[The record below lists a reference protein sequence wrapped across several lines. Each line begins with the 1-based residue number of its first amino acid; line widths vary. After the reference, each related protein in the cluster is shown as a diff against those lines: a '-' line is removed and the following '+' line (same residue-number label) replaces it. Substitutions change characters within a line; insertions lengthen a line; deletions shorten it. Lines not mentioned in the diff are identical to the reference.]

1 MTGCSTI
8 ETNYSGNYKNMDMKK
23 TKVALVTASLLA
35 LLSGCNDN
43 SSDASGVNPVPPTP
57 PTPEVTDGPVA
68 RLPKMD
74 PPKELLV
81 AGENQVVIALVDT
94 QSAAKGA
101 KAPFDSHSLHLWNN
115 DACQATADS
124 GLNTGWDDKSKTPA
138 TADSFGPAWVV
149 PLKNVEGC
157 INFIARNGDLANL
170 TGSDMKVSFSEHPD
184 RTVAIVAGKKDLFG
198 SRAEAFTAAF
208 GVAGASA
215 HLIDGNT
222 LIWQGGKDKPHVRL
236 YYTDSGTI
244 KANADGVFDFPYIS
258 LTATTLTAEQ
268 QAKYPHLKD
277 AAAFALPAGKDLK
290 PLLKGELVAIG
301 TDADGILQGATLVQ
315 SAGALD
321 ALYAAE
327 ATKLSYG
334 AVVEGNRVTFRLWA
348 PTAKSVKLALY
359 NASHQKSG
367 EVAMTFDNASG
378 SWSYEGG
385 SELIGQFYRYD
396 MEVYHPLSR
405 KVERY
410 EVTDPYSL
418 SLAMNSEFSQVV
430 DLDDPALKPEGWDSL
445 KAPHSQQNPAD
456 ITIYEAHVRD
466 LTGND
471 ASTDEEKRGK
481 FVGLTQP
488 DSVPVN
494 HLKALAKSG
503 VSHLHLLPVFDIAT
517 VNEDPAKV
525 ANLGDDFSK
534 LCQVN
539 PDVKTSKFGGY
550 CGGGQTVGD
559 VLADLQVGDSKDNP
573 QVQELSGYL
582 RGVDSFNWGYDPYHY
597 TTPEGSY
604 ATNAEGT
611 KRILEFREMVKAIKQ
626 NIGMNVVMDV
636 VYNHTNES
644 GLGPKSVLDKI
655 VPWYYQRLNP
665 ETGSVENSTC
675 CSNTAPEHAM
685 FAKLMDDSLVTWARD
700 YKIDAFRFDLMG
712 HHPKDQMVQAL
723 AAVKKVN
730 PEMYFYGEG
739 WNFGEVQDDKRFVQA
754 TQKHLGGT
762 GIGSFSDRLRD
773 AVRGGSP
780 FDGGDSI
787 RKTQGFGNGA
797 FVDPNEMS
805 KVDLATA
812 LHQSDLVRL
821 GMAGNLKEFVLTD
834 KDGMPKKGAEIDY
847 NGQSAGYAQDPV
859 EVQNYVDKHDNQTL
873 FDNLIYKAPASA
885 DLVRMQGVSLATAML
900 GQGIPFT
907 HAGVELL
914 RSKSMERDSY
924 DSGDWYNKVDYTLG
938 DNNFDKG
945 LPRKDKDGD
954 NYPLIEQVLGKH
966 AKPGSAEMAQMVSFY
981 QELAE
986 LRNSSRLLRLGSGAE
1001 VIKRVDFRNTG
1012 PDQVP
1017 GLIVMTVDDGVSA
1030 GADLDP
1036 AIDGLVVMINASN
1049 QSQSI
1054 SDFRDGNDQ
1063 PIDLS
1068 GLQLSSAHHAN
1079 NSIAR
1084 DAAVSGGTL
1093 TLGAWSAAVFVKPQ
1107 SGAQGAGLPVS
1118 KKTDL
1123 STLPPFGNTDVYLK
1137 GFLNEWGNTNQM
1149 TFSGNFM
1156 YEFTTEVST
1165 DKLGTTNVKIAD
1177 ASWGPVNYGSCNAG
1191 DKLVVGTPL
1200 TLCKGGETG
1209 NIGVDLAKAGSYKFV
1224 FTAMN
1229 KDKPTL
1235 SVSFTEPVQSC
1246 KMLETVAGNPLGY
1259 NLFVKG
1265 ELSGWGAQPQYQLS
1279 YKGMDGDLA
1288 IYQAAFNYTGSTEFK
1303 VANED
1308 WSKEYLLNGGGA
1320 VNAETGY
1327 SFAFSKGG
1335 SANNSITLP
1344 QGLWSV
1350 LVKVDPAGVKAGTA
1364 VIQECSVK

>member
-1 MTGCSTI
+1 MTGYSDI
-8 ETNYSGNYKNMDMKK
+8 ETNYSGNYKKMDMKK

-43 SSDASGVNPVPPTP
+43 SSSPSTP
-57 PTPEVTDGPVA
+57 DPTDGPVA
-68 RLPKMD
+68 RLPNVQ
-74 PPKELLV
+74 PPAEQLV
-81 AGENQVVIALVDT
+81 AGPDQAVIALVDT
-94 QSAAKGA
+94 QTSAARGVSG
-101 KAPFDSHSLHLWNN
+101 PFANYSLHLWNN
-115 DACQATADS
+115 DACSATAES
-124 GLNTGWDDKSKTPA
+124 GLNAGWDDKVNTPA
-138 TADSFGPAWVV
+138 AADGFGPSWVV
-149 PLKNVEGC
+149 PLSKLEGC

-170 TGSDMKVSFSEHPD
+170 TGSDMKVVFSDHPD
-184 RTVAIVAGKKDLFG
+184 RTVAIVAGKNEIFG

-236 YYTDSGTI
+236 YYTESGTI
-244 KANADGVFDFPYIS
+244 KANAEGVFDFPYIT
-258 LTATTLTAEQ
+258 LTPTSLTAEQ

-277 AAAFALPAGKDLK
+277 AAAFSLPAGKDLK

-321 ALYAAE
+321 ALYSEA
-327 ATKLSYG
+327 ATKLTYG
-334 AVVEGNRVTFRLWA
+334 AVVEGGNVTFRLWA
-348 PTAKSVKLALY
+348 PTARSVKLALFDGQ
-359 NASHQKSG
+359 HKPLG
-367 EVAMTFDNASG
+367 ERTMTLDEASG
-378 SWSYEGG
+378 SWSVQGG
-385 SELIGQFYRYD
+385 SELVGKFYRYD
-396 MEVYHPLSR
+396 IQVYHPVSR
-405 KVERY
+405 KLESY
-410 EVTDPYSL
+410 QVTDPYSL

-430 DLDDPALKPEGWDSL
+430 DLNDPALKPEGWDSL

-471 ASTDEEKRGK
+471 DSTPAEHRGK
-481 FVGLTQP
+481 FLGLT
-488 DSVPVN
+488 DTDTAPVK
-494 HLKALAKSG
+494 HLQALAKSG

-525 ANLGDDFSK
+525 ANISDDFGK

-539 PDVKTSKFGGY
+539 PEVQNSKFAGY
-550 CGGGQTVGD
+550 CSSGQTIEA
-559 VLADLQVGDSKDNP
+559 VLGDLQGSDSKENP
-573 QVQELSGYL
+573 QVQELYGYL

-604 ATNAEGT
+604 ATNAEGSQ
-611 KRILEFREMVKAIKQ
+611 RILEFREMVKAIKQ

-636 VYNHTNES
+636 VYNHTNEA

-723 AAVKKVN
+723 AAVKQVN

-754 TQKHLGGT
+754 TQKHLAGT

-780 FDGGDSI
+780 FDGGDTI

-797 FVDPNEMS
+797 LVDANEMDG
-805 KVDLATA
+805 VDRATA
-812 LHQSDLVRL
+812 LHQADLVRL
-821 GMAGNLKEFVLTD
+821 GMAGNLKDFILTD
-834 KDGMPKKGAEIDY
+834 KDGMPKKGSDIDY
-847 NGQSAGYAQDPV
+847 NGQPAGYAQDPT
-859 EVQNYVDKHDNQTL
+859 ETQNYVDKHDNQTL
-873 FDNLIYKAPASA
+873 FDNLIYKAPQGA

-924 DSGDWYNKVDYTLG
+924 DSGDWYNRVDYTLA

-954 NYPLIEQVLGKH
+954 NYPLIEKVLGKH
-966 AKPGSAEMAQMVSFY
+966 VKPSGADMATMVGFY

-986 LRNSSRLLRLGSGAE
+986 LRQSSRLLRLGSGAE

-1012 PDQVP
+1012 PDQEP
-1017 GLIVMTVDDGVSA
+1017 GLIVMTVDDGINA

-1036 AIDGLVVMINASN
+1036 AIDGLVVMINATN
-1049 QSQSI
+1049 APQSI

-1068 GLQLSSAHHAN
+1068 GLQLSPAHHGGE
-1079 NSIAR
+1079 SIAR
-1084 DAAVSGGTL
+1084 DAVVNGGTL

-1107 SGAQGAGLPVS
+1107 SGAQGSGLPVG

-1123 STLPPFGNTDVYLK
+1123 STVPPFGDTAVYLK

-1149 TFSGNFM
+1149 TFSSNFM
-1156 YEFTTEVST
+1156 YEFTTEVSS

-1177 ASWGPVNYGSCNAG
+1177 ASWGPLNYGSCNAG
-1191 DKLVVGTPL
+1191 DKLVVSTPL
-1200 TLCKGGETG
+1200 TLCKGGDTG
-1209 NIGVDLAKAGSYKFV
+1209 NIGLDLAKAGSYKFV

-1246 KMLETVAGNPLGY
+1246 KVLDTVAGNPLGY

-1265 ELSGWGAQPQYQLS
+1265 ELSGWAAQPQYQLS

-1320 VNAETGY
+1320 VTAETGY
-1327 SFAFSKGG
+1327 AIGFSQPG

-1350 LVKVDPAGVKAGTA
+1350 LVKVDPAGTKAGTA
-1364 VIQECSVK
+1364 VIQECSAK

>member
-1 MTGCSTI
+1 
-8 ETNYSGNYKNMDMKK
+8 MDMKK

-43 SSDASGVNPVPPTP
+43 STS
-57 PTPEVTDGPVA
+57 PTPEPSDGPVA
-68 RLPKMD
+68 RLPNVQ
-74 PPKELLV
+74 PPAEQLV
-81 AGENQVVIALVDT
+81 AGPDQAVIALVDT
-94 QSAAKGA
+94 QTSAARGVTG
-101 KAPFDSHSLHLWNN
+101 PFANYSLHLWNN
-115 DACQATADS
+115 DACNATAES
-124 GLNTGWDDKSKTPA
+124 GLNAGWDDRANTPA
-138 TADSFGPAWVV
+138 AVDGFGPSWVV
-149 PLKNVEGC
+149 PLSKVEGC

-170 TGSDMKVSFSEHPD
+170 TGSDMKVVFSDHPD
-184 RTVAIVAGKKDLFG
+184 RTVAIVAGKNEIFG

-244 KANADGVFDFPYIS
+244 KANAEGVFDFPYIT
-258 LTATTLTAEQ
+258 LTPTSLTAEQ

-321 ALYAAE
+321 ALYSEA
-327 ATKLSYG
+327 ATKLTYG
-334 AVVEGNRVTFRLWA
+334 AVVEGGNVTFRLWA
-348 PTAKSVKLALY
+348 PTARSVKLALFDEQ
-359 NASHQKSG
+359 HKSIG
-367 EVAMTFDNASG
+367 ERTMTLDEASG
-378 SWSYEGG
+378 SWSVQGG
-385 SELIGQFYRYD
+385 SELVGKFYRYD
-396 MEVYHPLSR
+396 IQVYHPVSR
-405 KVERY
+405 KLESY
-410 EVTDPYSL
+410 QVTDPYSL

-471 ASTDEEKRGK
+471 DSTPAEHRGK
-481 FVGLTQP
+481 FLGLT
-488 DSVPVN
+488 DTDTAPVK
-494 HLKALAKSG
+494 HLQALAKSG

-525 ANLGDDFSK
+525 ANIGDDFSK

-539 PDVKTSKFGGY
+539 PEVQNSKFAGY
-550 CGGGQTVGD
+550 CSSGQTIEAVFG
-559 VLADLQVGDSKDNP
+559 DLQGGDSKENP
-573 QVQELSGYL
+573 QVQELYGYL

-604 ATNAEGT
+604 ATNAEGSQ
-611 KRILEFREMVKAIKQ
+611 RILEFREMVKAIKQ

-636 VYNHTNES
+636 VYNHTNEA

-754 TQKHLGGT
+754 TQKHLAGT

-780 FDGGDSI
+780 FDGGDTI

-797 FVDPNEMS
+797 LVDANEMDG
-805 KVDLATA
+805 VDRATA

-821 GMAGNLKEFVLTD
+821 GMAGNLKDFILTD
-834 KDGMPKKGAEIDY
+834 KDGMPKKGADIDY
-847 NGQSAGYAQDPV
+847 NGQPAGYAQDPT
-859 EVQNYVDKHDNQTL
+859 EIQNYVDKHDNQTL
-873 FDNLIYKAPASA
+873 FDNLIYKAPQGA

-924 DSGDWYNKVDYTLG
+924 DSGDWYNRVDYTLA

-954 NYPLIEQVLGKH
+954 NYPLIEKVLGKH
-966 AKPGSAEMAQMVSFY
+966 VKPSGADMATMVGFY

-986 LRNSSRLLRLGSGAE
+986 LRQSSRLLRLGSGAE

-1012 PDQVP
+1012 PDQEP
-1017 GLIVMTVDDGVSA
+1017 GLIVMTVDDGINA

-1036 AIDGLVVMINASN
+1036 AIDGLVVMINATN
-1049 QSQSI
+1049 APQSV

-1063 PIDLS
+1063 PIDLTS
-1068 GLQLSSAHHAN
+1068 LQLSPAHHGGE
-1079 NSIAR
+1079 SIAR
-1084 DAAVSGGTL
+1084 DAAVNGGTL

-1107 SGAQGAGLPVS
+1107 SGAQGSGLPVG

-1123 STLPPFGNTDVYLK
+1123 STVPPFGDTAVYLK

-1149 TFSGNFM
+1149 TFSSNFM
-1156 YEFTTEVST
+1156 YEFTTEVSS

-1177 ASWGPVNYGSCNAG
+1177 ASWGPLNYGSCNAG

-1200 TLCKGGETG
+1200 TLCKGGDTG
-1209 NIGVDLAKAGSYKFV
+1209 NIGLDLAKAGSYKFV

-1246 KMLETVAGNPLGY
+1246 KVLDTVAGNPLGY

-1265 ELSGWGAQPQYQLS
+1265 ELSGWAAQPQYQLS

-1320 VNAETGY
+1320 VTAETGY
-1327 SFAFSKGG
+1327 AIGFSQPG

-1350 LVKVDPAGVKAGTA
+1350 LVKVDPAGTKAGTA
-1364 VIQECSVK
+1364 VIQECSAK

>member
-1 MTGCSTI
+1 MTGYSNI
-8 ETNYSGNYKNMDMKK
+8 ETNYSGNYKKMDMKK

-43 SSDASGVNPVPPTP
+43 STS
-57 PTPEVTDGPVA
+57 PTPEPSDGPVA
-68 RLPKMD
+68 RLPNVQ
-74 PPKELLV
+74 PPAEQLV
-81 AGENQVVIALVDT
+81 AGPDQAVIALVDT
-94 QSAAKGA
+94 QTSAARGVTGTFA
-101 KAPFDSHSLHLWNN
+101 NYSLHLWNN
-115 DACQATADS
+115 DACNATAES
-124 GLNTGWDDKSKTPA
+124 GLNAGWDDKANTPA
-138 TADSFGPAWVV
+138 AVDGFGPSWVV
-149 PLKNVEGC
+149 PLSKVEGC

-170 TGSDMKVSFSEHPD
+170 TGSDMKVVFSDHPD
-184 RTVAIVAGKKDLFG
+184 RTVAIVAGKNEIFG

-244 KANADGVFDFPYIS
+244 KANAEGVFDFPYIT
-258 LTATTLTAEQ
+258 LTPTSLTAEQ

-321 ALYAAE
+321 ALYSEA
-327 ATKLSYG
+327 ATKLTYG
-334 AVVEGNRVTFRLWA
+334 AVVEGGNVTFRLWA
-348 PTAKSVKLALY
+348 PTARSVKLALFDGQ
-359 NASHQKSG
+359 HKPLG
-367 EVAMTFDNASG
+367 ERTMTLDEASG
-378 SWSYEGG
+378 SWSVQGG
-385 SELIGQFYRYD
+385 SELVGKFYRYD
-396 MEVYHPLSR
+396 IQVYHPVSR
-405 KVERY
+405 KLESY
-410 EVTDPYSL
+410 QVTDPYSL

-430 DLDDPALKPEGWDSL
+430 DLNDPALKPEGWDSL

-471 ASTDEEKRGK
+471 DSTPAEHRGK
-481 FVGLTQP
+481 FLGLT
-488 DSVPVN
+488 DTDTAPVK
-494 HLKALAKSG
+494 HLQALAKSG

-525 ANLGDDFSK
+525 ANIGDDFGK

-539 PDVKTSKFGGY
+539 PEVQNSKFAGY
-550 CGGGQTVGD
+550 CSSGQTIAA
-559 VLADLQVGDSKDNP
+559 VLGDLQGSDSKENP
-573 QVQELSGYL
+573 QVQELYGYL

-604 ATNAEGT
+604 ATNAEGSQ
-611 KRILEFREMVKAIKQ
+611 RILEFREMVKAIKQ

-636 VYNHTNES
+636 VYNHTNEA

-754 TQKHLGGT
+754 TQKHLAGT

-780 FDGGDSI
+780 FDGGDTI

-797 FVDPNEMS
+797 LVDANEMDG
-805 KVDLATA
+805 VDRATA
-812 LHQSDLVRL
+812 LHQADLVRL
-821 GMAGNLKEFVLTD
+821 GMAGNLKDFILTD
-834 KDGMPKKGAEIDY
+834 KDGMPKKGADIDY
-847 NGQSAGYAQDPV
+847 NGQPAGYAQDPT
-859 EVQNYVDKHDNQTL
+859 EIQNYVDKHDNQTL
-873 FDNLIYKAPASA
+873 FDNLIYKAPQGA

-924 DSGDWYNKVDYTLG
+924 DSGDWYNRVDYTLA

-966 AKPGSAEMAQMVSFY
+966 VKPSGADMATMVGFY

-986 LRNSSRLLRLGSGAE
+986 LRQSSRLLRLGSGAE

-1017 GLIVMTVDDGVSA
+1017 GLIVMTVDDGVNA

-1036 AIDGLVVMINASN
+1036 AIDGLVVMINATN
-1049 QSQSI
+1049 APQSI

-1063 PIDLS
+1063 PIDLTS
-1068 GLQLSSAHHAN
+1068 LQLSPAHHGGE
-1079 NSIAR
+1079 SIAR
-1084 DAAVSGGTL
+1084 DAAVNGGTL

-1107 SGAQGAGLPVS
+1107 SGAQGSGLPVG

-1123 STLPPFGNTDVYLK
+1123 STVPPFGDTAVYLK
-1137 GFLNEWGNTNQM
+1137 GFLDEWGNTNQM
-1149 TFSGNFM
+1149 TFTSNFM
-1156 YEFTTEVST
+1156 YEFTTEVSS

-1177 ASWGPVNYGSCNAG
+1177 ASWGPLNYGSCNAG

-1200 TLCKGGETG
+1200 TLCKGGDTG
-1209 NIGVDLAKAGSYKFV
+1209 NIGLDLAKAGSYKFV

-1246 KMLETVAGNPLGY
+1246 KVLDTVAGNPLGY

-1265 ELSGWGAQPQYQLS
+1265 ELSGWAAQPQYQLS

-1320 VNAETGY
+1320 LKAETGY
-1327 SFAFSKGG
+1327 PFAFSQAG

-1350 LVKVDPAGVKAGTA
+1350 LVKVDPAGAKAGTA
-1364 VIQECSVK
+1364 VIQECSAK

>member
-1 MTGCSTI
+1 M
-8 ETNYSGNYKNMDMKK
+8 
-23 TKVALVTASLLA
+23 
-35 LLSGCNDN
+35 
-43 SSDASGVNPVPPTP
+43 
-57 PTPEVTDGPVA
+57 
-68 RLPKMD
+68 
-74 PPKELLV
+74 
-81 AGENQVVIALVDT
+81 
-94 QSAAKGA
+94 
-101 KAPFDSHSLHLWNN
+101 
-115 DACQATADS
+115 
-124 GLNTGWDDKSKTPA
+124 
-138 TADSFGPAWVV
+138 
-149 PLKNVEGC
+149 
-157 INFIARNGDLANL
+157 
-170 TGSDMKVSFSEHPD
+170 
-184 RTVAIVAGKKDLFG
+184 
-198 SRAEAFTAAF
+198 
-208 GVAGASA
+208 
-215 HLIDGNT
+215 
-222 LIWQGGKDKPHVRL
+222 RL
-236 YYTDSGTI
+236 YYTESGTI
-244 KANADGVFDFPYIS
+244 KVNAEGVFDFPYIT
-258 LTATTLTAEQ
+258 LTATSLTAEQ

-321 ALYAAE
+321 ALYAE
-327 ATKLSYG
+327 AASKLAYG
-334 AVVEGNRVTFRLWA
+334 AIVEGGNVTFRLWA
-348 PTAKSVKLALY
+348 PTAKSVKLALFDDKHR
-359 NASHQKSG
+359 ALG
-367 EVAMTFDNASG
+367 ERTMTRDEASG
-378 SWSYEGG
+378 SWSVQGG
-385 SELIGQFYRYD
+385 SELVGKFYRYD
-396 MEVYHPLSR
+396 IQVYHPVSR
-405 KVERY
+405 KLESY
-410 EVTDPYSL
+410 QVTDPYSL

-430 DLDDPALKPEGWDSL
+430 DLNDPALKPEGWDSL

-471 ASTDEEKRGK
+471 ESTKPEHRGK
-481 FVGLTQP
+481 FLGLTDS
-488 DSVPVN
+488 DSVPVK
-494 HLKALAKSG
+494 HLQSLAQSG

-517 VNEDPAKV
+517 VNEDPTKV
-525 ANLGDDFSK
+525 ANLQDDFSK

-539 PDVKTSKFGGY
+539 AEVKDSKFGGY
-550 CGGGQTVGD
+550 CGGGQTIEA
-559 VLADLQVGDSKDNP
+559 VLTDLQGADSKENP
-573 QVQELSGYL
+573 QVQELYGYL

-597 TTPEGSY
+597 TAPEGSY
-604 ATNAEGT
+604 ATDAEGSQ
-611 KRILEFREMVKAIKQ
+611 RILEFREMVKAIKQ

-636 VYNHTNES
+636 VYNHTNEA

-723 AAVKKVN
+723 AAVKQVN

-780 FDGGDSI
+780 FDGGDTI

-797 FVDPNEMS
+797 LVDANEMDG
-805 KVDLATA
+805 VELATA

-821 GMAGNLKEFVLTD
+821 GMAGNLKDFVLTD
-834 KDGMPKKGAEIDY
+834 KDGMPKKGSDIDY
-847 NGQSAGYAQDPV
+847 NGQAAGYAQDPT
-859 EVQNYVDKHDNQTL
+859 EIQNYVDKHDNQTL
-873 FDNLIYKAPASA
+873 FDNLIYKAPEGA

-924 DSGDWYNKVDYTLG
+924 DSGDWYNRIDYTLA

-954 NYPLIEQVLGKH
+954 NYPLIEQVLGQH
-966 AKPGSAEMAQMVSFY
+966 VKPSGADMATMVGFY

-986 LRNSSRLLRLGSGAE
+986 LRQSSRLLRLGSGAE

-1017 GLIVMTVDDGVSA
+1017 GLIVMTVDDGVNA

-1036 AIDGLVVMINASN
+1036 AIEGLVVMINATN
-1049 QSQSI
+1049 QPQSI
-1054 SDFRDGNDQ
+1054 GDFRDGKDQ

-1068 GLQLSSAHHAN
+1068 TLQLSPAHHAGS
-1079 NSIAR
+1079 SIA
-1084 DAAVSGGTL
+1084 DGALASGGQL

-1107 SGAQGAGLPVS
+1107 AGAQGAGLPVS
-1118 KKTDL
+1118 KKIDL
-1123 STLPPFGNTDVYLK
+1123 STVPPFGDTAVYLK
-1137 GFLNEWGNTNQM
+1137 GFLDEWGNTNQM
-1149 TFSGNFM
+1149 SFSSNFM
-1156 YEFTTEVST
+1156 YEFTTEVTT
-1165 DKLGTTNVKIAD
+1165 DELGTTNVKIAD
-1177 ASWGPVNYGSCNAG
+1177 ASWGQVNYGSCNAA

-1200 TLCKGGETG
+1200 TLCAGGSTG
-1209 NIGVDLAKAGSYKFV
+1209 NVGLELAKAGSYKFV

-1246 KMLETVAGNPLGY
+1246 KVLDTVAGNPLGY

-1265 ELSGWGAQPQYQLS
+1265 ELSGWAAQPQYQLS

-1288 IYQAAFNYTGSTEFK
+1288 IYQAAFNYMGTSEFK

-1320 VNAETGY
+1320 VTAETGY
-1327 SFAFSKGG
+1327 SLGFSQAG

-1350 LVKVDPAGVKAGTA
+1350 LVKVDPAGTKAGTA
-1364 VIQECSVK
+1364 VIQECSAK

>member
-1 MTGCSTI
+1 
-8 ETNYSGNYKNMDMKK
+8 MDMKK

-43 SSDASGVNPVPPTP
+43 SSSPS
-57 PTPEVTDGPVA
+57 TPEPTDGPVA
-68 RLPKMD
+68 RLPD
-74 PPKELLV
+74 VQPPAEQLV
-81 AGENQVVIALVDT
+81 AGPDQAVIALVDT
-94 QSAAKGA
+94 QTSAARGIEG
-101 KAPFDSHSLHLWNN
+101 PFANHSLHLWNN
-115 DACQATADS
+115 DACNATAES
-124 GLNTGWDDKSKTPA
+124 GLNAGWDDKANTP
-138 TADSFGPAWVV
+138 TAVDSFGPSWVV
-149 PLKNVEGC
+149 PLAKLEGC

-170 TGSDMKVSFSEHPD
+170 TGADMKVVFSDHPD
-184 RTVAIVAGKKDLFG
+184 RTVAIVAGKSEVFD
-198 SRAEAFTAAF
+198 SRADAFTAAF

-236 YYTDSGTI
+236 YYTESGTI
-244 KANADGVFDFPYIS
+244 KANAEGVFDFPYLS
-258 LTATTLTAEQ
+258 LTTTSLTAEQ

-277 AAAFALPAGKDLK
+277 AAAFALPSGKDLK
-290 PLLKGELVAIG
+290 PLLKGEMVAIG

-321 ALYAAE
+321 ALYAEE
-327 ATKLSYG
+327 ATKLAYG
-334 AVVEGNRVTFRLWA
+334 AIVEGGNVTFRLWA
-348 PTAKSVKLALY
+348 PTAKSVKLALFDEQHK
-359 NASHQKSG
+359 ALG
-367 EVAMTFDNASG
+367 ERTMTQDDASG
-378 SWSYEGG
+378 SWSVQGG
-385 SELIGQFYRYD
+385 QELVGKFYRYD
-396 MEVYHPLSR
+396 IEVYHPLSR
-405 KVERY
+405 KLESY
-410 EVTDPYSL
+410 QVTDPYSL

-471 ASTDEEKRGK
+471 ESTKPEHRGK
-481 FVGLTQP
+481 FLGLTDS
-488 DSVPVN
+488 DSVPVK
-494 HLKALAKSG
+494 HLQSLAQSG

-525 ANLGDDFSK
+525 ANLQDDFSK

-539 PDVKTSKFGGY
+539 AEVKDSKFGGY
-550 CGGGQTVGD
+550 CGGGQTIEA
-559 VLADLQVGDSKDNP
+559 VLADLQGADSKENP

-597 TTPEGSY
+597 TAPEGSY
-604 ATNAEGT
+604 ATDAEGSQ
-611 KRILEFREMVKAIKQ
+611 RILEFREMVKAIKQ

-636 VYNHTNES
+636 VYNHTNEA

-723 AAVKKVN
+723 AAVKQVN

-754 TQKHLGGT
+754 TQKHLAGT

-780 FDGGDSI
+780 FDGGDTI

-797 FVDPNEMS
+797 LVDANEMDG
-805 KVDLATA
+805 VELATA

-834 KDGMPKKGAEIDY
+834 KDGMPKKGSDIDY
-847 NGQSAGYAQDPV
+847 NGQPAGYAQDPT
-859 EVQNYVDKHDNQTL
+859 EIQNYVDKHDNQTL
-873 FDNLIYKAPASA
+873 FDNLIYKAPEGA

-924 DSGDWYNKVDYTLG
+924 DSGDWYNRVDYTLA

-966 AKPGSAEMAQMVSFY
+966 VKPSGADMATMVGFY

-986 LRNSSRLLRLGSGAE
+986 LRQSSRLLRLGSGAE

-1017 GLIVMTVDDGVSA
+1017 GLIVMTVDDGVNA

-1036 AIDGLVVMINASN
+1036 AIEGLVVMINATN

-1054 SDFRDGNDQ
+1054 SDFRDDKDQ

-1068 GLQLSSAHHAN
+1068 TLQLSPAHHAGS
-1079 NSIAR
+1079 SIA
-1084 DAAVSGGTL
+1084 DGALASGDQL

-1107 SGAQGAGLPVS
+1107 AGAQGVGLPVS
-1118 KKTDL
+1118 KKIDL
-1123 STLPPFGNTDVYLK
+1123 STVPPFGDTDVFVR
-1137 GFLNEWGNTNQM
+1137 GFLNEWDPVNKMIFG
-1149 TFSGNFM
+1149 GNFT
-1156 YEFTTEVST
+1156 YEFTTEVTT
-1165 DKLGTTNVKIAD
+1165 DQLGTTQVKIAGSD
-1177 ASWGPVNYGSCNAG
+1177 WDGPINYGKCSDTDQLATGQVSVLCANGGDLPFNA
-1191 DKLVVGTPL
+1191 DKV
-1200 TLCKGGETG
+1200 
-1209 NIGVDLAKAGSYKFV
+1209 GSYKFV

-1246 KMLETVAGNPLGY
+1246 KVLDTVAGNPLGY

-1265 ELSGWGAQPQYQLS
+1265 ELSGWAAQPQYQLS

-1288 IYQAAFNYTGSTEFK
+1288 IYQAAFNYMGTSEFK

-1320 VNAETGY
+1320 VTAETGY
-1327 SFAFSKGG
+1327 SLGFSQAG

-1350 LVKVDPAGVKAGTA
+1350 LVKVDPAGTKAGTA
-1364 VIQECSVK
+1364 VIQECSAK

>member
-1 MTGCSTI
+1 
-8 ETNYSGNYKNMDMKK
+8 MDMKK

-43 SSDASGVNPVPPTP
+43 SSSPSTP
-57 PTPEVTDGPVA
+57 DPTDGPVA
-68 RLPKMD
+68 RLPNVQ
-74 PPKELLV
+74 PPAEQLV
-81 AGENQVVIALVDT
+81 AGPDQAVIALVDT
-94 QSAAKGA
+94 QTSAARGVTG
-101 KAPFDSHSLHLWNN
+101 PFANYSLHLWNN
-115 DACQATADS
+115 DACSATAES
-124 GLNTGWDDKSKTPA
+124 GLNAGWDDKVNTPA
-138 TADSFGPAWVV
+138 AADGFGPSWVV
-149 PLKNVEGC
+149 PLSKLEGC

-170 TGSDMKVSFSEHPD
+170 TGSDMKVVFSDHPD
-184 RTVAIVAGKKDLFG
+184 RTVAIVAGKNEIFG

-236 YYTDSGTI
+236 YYTESGTI
-244 KANADGVFDFPYIS
+244 KANAEGVFDFPYIT
-258 LTATTLTAEQ
+258 LTPTSLTAEQ

-321 ALYAAE
+321 ALYSEA
-327 ATKLSYG
+327 ATKLTYG
-334 AVVEGNRVTFRLWA
+334 AVVEGGNVTFRLWA
-348 PTAKSVKLALY
+348 PTARSVKLALFDGQ
-359 NASHQKSG
+359 HKPLG
-367 EVAMTFDNASG
+367 ERTMTLDEASG
-378 SWSYEGG
+378 SWSVQGG
-385 SELIGQFYRYD
+385 SELVGKFYRYD
-396 MEVYHPLSR
+396 IQVYHPVSR
-405 KVERY
+405 KLESY
-410 EVTDPYSL
+410 QVTDPYSL

-430 DLDDPALKPEGWDSL
+430 DLNDPALKPEGWDSL

-471 ASTDEEKRGK
+471 DSTPAEHRGK
-481 FVGLTQP
+481 FLGLT
-488 DSVPVN
+488 DTDTAPVK
-494 HLKALAKSG
+494 HLQALAKSG

-525 ANLGDDFSK
+525 ANISDDFGK

-539 PDVKTSKFGGY
+539 PEVQNSKFGGY
-550 CGGGQTVGD
+550 CSSGQTIEA
-559 VLADLQVGDSKDNP
+559 VLGDLQGGDSKENP
-573 QVQELSGYL
+573 QVQELYGYL

-604 ATNAEGT
+604 ATNAEGSQ
-611 KRILEFREMVKAIKQ
+611 RILEFREMVKAIKQ

-636 VYNHTNES
+636 VYNHTNEA

-723 AAVKKVN
+723 AAVKQVN

-754 TQKHLGGT
+754 TQKHLAGT

-780 FDGGDSI
+780 FDGGDTI

-797 FVDPNEMS
+797 LVDANEMDG
-805 KVDLATA
+805 VDRATA
-812 LHQSDLVRL
+812 LHQADLVRL
-821 GMAGNLKEFVLTD
+821 GMAGNLKDFILTD
-834 KDGMPKKGAEIDY
+834 KDGMPKKGSDIDY
-847 NGQSAGYAQDPV
+847 NGQPAGYAQDPT
-859 EVQNYVDKHDNQTL
+859 EIQNYVDKHDNQTL
-873 FDNLIYKAPASA
+873 FDNLIYKAPQGA

-924 DSGDWYNKVDYTLG
+924 DSGDWYNRVDYTLA

-954 NYPLIEQVLGKH
+954 NYPLIEKVLGKH
-966 AKPGSAEMAQMVSFY
+966 VKPSGADMATMVGFY

-986 LRNSSRLLRLGSGAE
+986 LRQSSRLLRLGSGAE

-1012 PDQVP
+1012 PDQEP
-1017 GLIVMTVDDGVSA
+1017 GLIVMTVDDGINA

-1036 AIDGLVVMINASN
+1036 AIDGLVVMINATN
-1049 QSQSI
+1049 APQSV

-1068 GLQLSSAHHAN
+1068 GMVLSDKHRAVD
-1079 NSIAR
+1079 SIATG
-1084 DAAVSGGTL
+1084 AAYNNGQL

-1107 SGAQGAGLPVS
+1107 SGAQGAGLPIS

-1123 STLPPFGNTDVYLK
+1123 STLPPFGTTGIFIR
-1137 GFLNEWGNTNQM
+1137 GFLGQWDPVNQM
-1149 TFSGNFM
+1149 AFSGNYM
-1156 YEFTTEVST
+1156 YELTTPVAEGQ
-1165 DKLGTTNVKIAD
+1165 LGETTLKIAD
-1177 ASWGPVNYGSCNAG
+1177 ANWGSINYGKCAPSDVLTIA
-1191 DKLVVGTPL
+1191 TPL
-1200 TLCKGGETG
+1200 TLCKGGDNVGMT
-1209 NIGVDLAKAGSYKFV
+1209 LSKAGNYKFV

-1229 KDKPTL
+1229 KEKPTL
-1235 SVSFTEPVQSC
+1235 SVS
-1246 KMLETVAGNPLGY
+1246 VAD
-1259 NLFVKG
+1259 
-1265 ELSGWGAQPQYQLS
+1265 ATPQVTPS
-1279 YKGMDGDLA
+1279 SPGLA
-1288 IYQAAFNYTGSTEFK
+1288 RHPRVEFHLAK
-1303 VANED
+1303 V
-1308 WSKEYLLNGGGA
+1308 G
-1320 VNAETGY
+1320 
-1327 SFAFSKGG
+1327 
-1335 SANNSITLP
+1335 ITP
-1344 QGLWSV
+1344 R
-1350 LVKVDPAGVKAGTA
+1350 
-1364 VIQECSVK
+1364 E

>member
-1 MTGCSTI
+1 
-8 ETNYSGNYKNMDMKK
+8 MDMKK

-43 SSDASGVNPVPPTP
+43 SSSPSTP
-57 PTPEVTDGPVA
+57 DPTDGPVA
-68 RLPKMD
+68 RLPNVQ
-74 PPKELLV
+74 PPAEQLV
-81 AGENQVVIALVDT
+81 AGPDQAVIALVDT
-94 QSAAKGA
+94 QTSAARGVTG
-101 KAPFDSHSLHLWNN
+101 PFANYSLHLWNN
-115 DACQATADS
+115 DACSATAES
-124 GLNTGWDDKSKTPA
+124 GLNASWDDKVNTPA
-138 TADSFGPAWVV
+138 AADGFGPSWVV
-149 PLKNVEGC
+149 PLSKLEGC

-170 TGSDMKVSFSEHPD
+170 TGSDMKVVFSDHPD
-184 RTVAIVAGKKDLFG
+184 RTVAIVAGKNEIFG

-222 LIWQGGKDKPHVRL
+222 LIWKGGKDKPHVRL
-236 YYTDSGTI
+236 YYTESGTI
-244 KANADGVFDFPYIS
+244 KANAEGVFDFPYIT
-258 LTATTLTAEQ
+258 LTPTSLTAEQ

-321 ALYAAE
+321 ALYSEA
-327 ATKLSYG
+327 ATKLTYG
-334 AVVEGNRVTFRLWA
+334 AVVEGGNVTFRLWA
-348 PTAKSVKLALY
+348 PTARSVKLALFDEQ
-359 NASHQKSG
+359 HKSIG
-367 EVAMTFDNASG
+367 ERTMTLDEASG
-378 SWSYEGG
+378 SWSVQGG
-385 SELIGQFYRYD
+385 SELVGKFYRYD
-396 MEVYHPLSR
+396 IQVYHPVSR
-405 KVERY
+405 KLESY
-410 EVTDPYSL
+410 QVTDPYSL

-430 DLDDPALKPEGWDSL
+430 DLNDPALKPEGWDSL

-471 ASTDEEKRGK
+471 DSTPAEHRGK
-481 FVGLTQP
+481 FLGLT
-488 DSVPVN
+488 DTDTAPVK
-494 HLKALAKSG
+494 HLQALAKSG

-525 ANLGDDFSK
+525 ANIGDDFGK

-539 PDVKTSKFGGY
+539 PEVQNSKFAGY
-550 CGGGQTVGD
+550 CSSGQTIAA
-559 VLADLQVGDSKDNP
+559 VLGDLQGSDSKENP
-573 QVQELSGYL
+573 QVQELYGYL

-604 ATNAEGT
+604 ATNAEGSQ
-611 KRILEFREMVKAIKQ
+611 RILEFREMVKAIKQ

-636 VYNHTNES
+636 VYNHTNEA

-723 AAVKKVN
+723 AAVKQVN

-754 TQKHLGGT
+754 TQKHLAGT

-780 FDGGDSI
+780 FDGGDTI

-797 FVDPNEMS
+797 LVDANEMDG
-805 KVDLATA
+805 VDRATA
-812 LHQSDLVRL
+812 LHQADLVRL
-821 GMAGNLKEFVLTD
+821 GMAGNLKDFILTD
-834 KDGMPKKGAEIDY
+834 KDGMPKKGSDIDY
-847 NGQSAGYAQDPV
+847 NGQPAGYAQDPT
-859 EVQNYVDKHDNQTL
+859 EIQNYVDKHDNQTL
-873 FDNLIYKAPASA
+873 FDNLIYKAPQGA

-924 DSGDWYNKVDYTLG
+924 DSGDWYNRVDYTLA

-954 NYPLIEQVLGKH
+954 NYPLIEKVLGKH
-966 AKPGSAEMAQMVSFY
+966 VKPSGADMATMVGFY

-986 LRNSSRLLRLGSGAE
+986 LRQSSRLLRLGSGAE

-1012 PDQVP
+1012 PDQEP
-1017 GLIVMTVDDGVSA
+1017 GLIVMTVDDGINA

-1036 AIDGLVVMINASN
+1036 AIDGLVVMINATN
-1049 QSQSI
+1049 APQSI

-1063 PIDLS
+1063 PIDLTS
-1068 GLQLSSAHHAN
+1068 LQLSPAHHGGE
-1079 NSIAR
+1079 SIAR
-1084 DAAVSGGTL
+1084 DAAINGGTL

-1107 SGAQGAGLPVS
+1107 SGAQGTGLPVG

-1123 STLPPFGNTDVYLK
+1123 STVPPFGDTAVYLK

-1149 TFSGNFM
+1149 TFSSNFM
-1156 YEFTTEVST
+1156 YEFTTEVSS

-1177 ASWGPVNYGSCNAG
+1177 ASWGPLNYGSCNAG

-1200 TLCKGGETG
+1200 TLCKGGDTG
-1209 NIGVDLAKAGSYKFV
+1209 NIGLDLAKAGSYKFV

-1246 KMLETVAGNPLGY
+1246 KVLDTVAGNPLGY

-1265 ELSGWGAQPQYQLS
+1265 ELSGWAAQPQYQLS

-1288 IYQAAFNYTGSTEFK
+1288 IYQVAFNYTGSTEFK

-1320 VNAETGY
+1320 VTAETGY
-1327 SFAFSKGG
+1327 AIGFSQPG

-1350 LVKVDPAGVKAGTA
+1350 LVKVDPAGTKAGTA

>member
-1 MTGCSTI
+1 MTGYSDI
-8 ETNYSGNYKNMDMKK
+8 ETNYSGNYKKMDMKK

-43 SSDASGVNPVPPTP
+43 SSSPSTP
-57 PTPEVTDGPVA
+57 DPTDGPVA
-68 RLPKMD
+68 RLPNVQ
-74 PPKELLV
+74 PPAEQLV
-81 AGENQVVIALVDT
+81 AGPDQAVIALVDT
-94 QSAAKGA
+94 QTSAARGVTG
-101 KAPFDSHSLHLWNN
+101 PFANYSLHLWNN
-115 DACQATADS
+115 DACSATAES
-124 GLNTGWDDKSKTPA
+124 GLNAGWDDKVNTPA
-138 TADSFGPAWVV
+138 AADGFGPSWVV
-149 PLKNVEGC
+149 PLSKLEGC

-170 TGSDMKVSFSEHPD
+170 TGSDMKVVFSDHPD
-184 RTVAIVAGKKDLFG
+184 RTVAIVAGKNEIFG

-236 YYTDSGTI
+236 YYTESGTI
-244 KANADGVFDFPYIS
+244 KANAEGVFDFPYITLAPTS
-258 LTATTLTAEQ
+258 LTAEQ

-321 ALYAAE
+321 ALYSEA
-327 ATKLSYG
+327 ATKLTYG
-334 AVVEGNRVTFRLWA
+334 AVVEGGNVTFRLWA
-348 PTAKSVKLALY
+348 PTAKSVKLALFDGQ
-359 NASHQKSG
+359 HKPLG
-367 EVAMTFDNASG
+367 ERTMTLDEASG
-378 SWSYEGG
+378 SWSVQGG
-385 SELIGQFYRYD
+385 SELVGKFYRYD
-396 MEVYHPLSR
+396 IQVYHPVSR
-405 KVERY
+405 KLESY
-410 EVTDPYSL
+410 QVTDPYSL

-430 DLDDPALKPEGWDSL
+430 DLNDPALKPEGWDSL

-471 ASTDEEKRGK
+471 DSTPVEHRGK
-481 FVGLTQP
+481 FLGLT
-488 DSVPVN
+488 DTDTAPVK
-494 HLKALAKSG
+494 HLQALAKSG

-525 ANLGDDFSK
+525 ANISDDFGK

-539 PDVKTSKFGGY
+539 PEVQNSKFAGY
-550 CGGGQTVGD
+550 CSSGQTIEA
-559 VLADLQVGDSKDNP
+559 VLGDLQGGDSKENP
-573 QVQELSGYL
+573 QVQELYGYL

-604 ATNAEGT
+604 ATNAEGSQ
-611 KRILEFREMVKAIKQ
+611 RILEFREMVKAIKQ

-636 VYNHTNES
+636 VYNHTNEA

-723 AAVKKVN
+723 AAVKQVN

-754 TQKHLGGT
+754 TQKHLAGT

-780 FDGGDSI
+780 FDGGDTI

-797 FVDPNEMS
+797 LVDANEMDG
-805 KVDLATA
+805 VDRATA
-812 LHQSDLVRL
+812 LHQADLVRL
-821 GMAGNLKEFVLTD
+821 GMAGNLKDFILTD
-834 KDGMPKKGAEIDY
+834 KDGMPKKGSDIDY
-847 NGQSAGYAQDPV
+847 NGQPAGYAQDPT
-859 EVQNYVDKHDNQTL
+859 EIQNYVDKHDNQTL
-873 FDNLIYKAPASA
+873 FDNLIYKAPQGA

-924 DSGDWYNKVDYTLG
+924 DSGDWYNRVDYGLN

-954 NYPLIEQVLGKH
+954 NYPLIEKVLGKH
-966 AKPGSAEMAQMVSFY
+966 VKPSGADMATMVGFY

-986 LRNSSRLLRLGSGAE
+986 LRQSSRLLRLGSGAE

-1012 PDQVP
+1012 PDQEP
-1017 GLIVMTVDDGVSA
+1017 GLIVMTVDDGINA

-1036 AIDGLVVMINASN
+1036 AIDGLVVMINATN
-1049 QSQSI
+1049 APQSV

-1063 PIDLS
+1063 PIDLTS
-1068 GLQLSSAHHAN
+1068 LQLSPAHHGGE
-1079 NSIAR
+1079 SIAR
-1084 DAAVSGGTL
+1084 DAAVNGGTL

-1107 SGAQGAGLPVS
+1107 SGAQGSGLPVG

-1123 STLPPFGNTDVYLK
+1123 STVPPFGDTAVYLK

-1149 TFSGNFM
+1149 TFSSNFM
-1156 YEFTTEVST
+1156 YEFTTEVSS

-1177 ASWGPVNYGSCNAG
+1177 ASWGPLNYGSCNAG

-1200 TLCKGGETG
+1200 TLCKGGDTG
-1209 NIGVDLAKAGSYKFV
+1209 NIGLDLAKAGSYKFV

-1246 KMLETVAGNPLGY
+1246 KVLDTVAGNPLGY

-1265 ELSGWGAQPQYQLS
+1265 ELSGWAAQPQYQLS

-1320 VNAETGY
+1320 VTAETGY
-1327 SFAFSKGG
+1327 AIGFSQPG

-1350 LVKVDPAGVKAGTA
+1350 LVKVDPAGTKAGTA
-1364 VIQECSVK
+1364 VIQECSAK

>member
-1 MTGCSTI
+1 MTGYSDI
-8 ETNYSGNYKNMDMKK
+8 ETNYSGNYKKMDMKK

-43 SSDASGVNPVPPTP
+43 SSSPSTP
-57 PTPEVTDGPVA
+57 DPTDGPVA
-68 RLPKMD
+68 RLPNVQ
-74 PPKELLV
+74 PPAEQLV
-81 AGENQVVIALVDT
+81 AGPDQAVIALVDT
-94 QSAAKGA
+94 QTSAARGVTG
-101 KAPFDSHSLHLWNN
+101 PFANYSLHLWNN
-115 DACQATADS
+115 DACSATAES
-124 GLNTGWDDKSKTPA
+124 GLNAGWDDKVNTPA
-138 TADSFGPAWVV
+138 AADGFGPSWVV
-149 PLKNVEGC
+149 PLSKLEGC

-170 TGSDMKVSFSEHPD
+170 TGSDMKVVFSDHPD
-184 RTVAIVAGKKDLFG
+184 RTVAIVAGKNEIFG

-236 YYTDSGTI
+236 YYTESGTI
-244 KANADGVFDFPYIS
+244 KANAEGVFDFPYIT
-258 LTATTLTAEQ
+258 LTPTSLTAEQ

-321 ALYAAE
+321 ALYSEA
-327 ATKLSYG
+327 ATKLTYG
-334 AVVEGNRVTFRLWA
+334 AVVEGGNVTFRLWA
-348 PTAKSVKLALY
+348 PTAKSVKLALFDGQ
-359 NASHQKSG
+359 HKPLG
-367 EVAMTFDNASG
+367 ERTMTLDEASG
-378 SWSYEGG
+378 SWSVQGG
-385 SELIGQFYRYD
+385 SELVGKFYRYD
-396 MEVYHPLSR
+396 IQVYHPVSR
-405 KVERY
+405 KLESY
-410 EVTDPYSL
+410 QVTDPYSL

-430 DLDDPALKPEGWDSL
+430 DLNDPALKPEGWDSL

-471 ASTDEEKRGK
+471 DSTPAEHRGK
-481 FVGLTQP
+481 FLGLT
-488 DSVPVN
+488 DTDTAPVK
-494 HLKALAKSG
+494 HLQALAKSG

-525 ANLGDDFSK
+525 ANISDDFGK

-539 PDVKTSKFGGY
+539 PEVQNSKFAGY
-550 CGGGQTVGD
+550 CSSGQTIEA
-559 VLADLQVGDSKDNP
+559 VLGDLQGSDSKENP
-573 QVQELSGYL
+573 QVQELYGYL

-604 ATNAEGT
+604 ATNAEGSQ
-611 KRILEFREMVKAIKQ
+611 RILEFREMVKAIKQ

-636 VYNHTNES
+636 VYNHTNEA

-700 YKIDAFRFDLMG
+700 YKVDAFRFDLMG

-754 TQKHLGGT
+754 TQKHLAGT

-780 FDGGDSI
+780 FDGGDTI

-797 FVDPNEMS
+797 LVDANEMDG
-805 KVDLATA
+805 VDRATA
-812 LHQSDLVRL
+812 LHQADLVRL
-821 GMAGNLKEFVLTD
+821 GMAGNLKDFILTD
-834 KDGMPKKGAEIDY
+834 KDGMPKKGSDIDY
-847 NGQSAGYAQDPV
+847 NGQPAGYAQDPT
-859 EVQNYVDKHDNQTL
+859 EIQNYVDKHDNQTL
-873 FDNLIYKAPASA
+873 FDNLIYKAPQGA

-924 DSGDWYNKVDYTLG
+924 DSGDWYNRVDYTLA

-954 NYPLIEQVLGKH
+954 NYPLIEKVLGKH
-966 AKPGSAEMAQMVSFY
+966 VKPSGADMATMVGFY

-986 LRNSSRLLRLGSGAE
+986 LRQSSRLLRLGSGAE

-1012 PDQVP
+1012 PDQEP
-1017 GLIVMTVDDGVSA
+1017 GLIVMTVDDGINA

-1036 AIDGLVVMINASN
+1036 AIDGLVVMINATN
-1049 QSQSI
+1049 APQSI

-1063 PIDLS
+1063 PIDLTS
-1068 GLQLSSAHHAN
+1068 LQLSPAHHGGE
-1079 NSIAR
+1079 SIAR
-1084 DAAVSGGTL
+1084 DAAVNGGTL

-1107 SGAQGAGLPVS
+1107 SGAQGTGLPVG

-1123 STLPPFGNTDVYLK
+1123 STVPPFGDTAVYLK

-1149 TFSGNFM
+1149 TFSSNFM
-1156 YEFTTEVST
+1156 YEFTTEVSS

-1177 ASWGPVNYGSCNAG
+1177 ASWGPLNYGSCNAG

-1200 TLCKGGETG
+1200 TLCKGGDTG
-1209 NIGVDLAKAGSYKFV
+1209 NIGLDLAKAGSYKFV

-1246 KMLETVAGNPLGY
+1246 KVLDTVAGNPLGY

-1265 ELSGWGAQPQYQLS
+1265 ELSGWAAQPQYQLS

-1320 VNAETGY
+1320 VTAETGY
-1327 SFAFSKGG
+1327 AIGFSQPG

-1350 LVKVDPAGVKAGTA
+1350 LVKVDPAGTKAGTA
-1364 VIQECSVK
+1364 VIQECSAK

>member
-1 MTGCSTI
+1 
-8 ETNYSGNYKNMDMKK
+8 MDMKK

-43 SSDASGVNPVPPTP
+43 SSSPSTP
-57 PTPEVTDGPVA
+57 DPTDGPVA
-68 RLPKMD
+68 RLPNVQ
-74 PPKELLV
+74 PPAEQLV
-81 AGENQVVIALVDT
+81 AGPDQAVIALVDT
-94 QSAAKGA
+94 QTSAARGVTG
-101 KAPFDSHSLHLWNN
+101 PFANYSLHLWNN
-115 DACQATADS
+115 DACSATAES
-124 GLNTGWDDKSKTPA
+124 GLNAGWDDKVNTPA
-138 TADSFGPAWVV
+138 AADGFGPSWVV
-149 PLKNVEGC
+149 PLSKLEGC

-170 TGSDMKVSFSEHPD
+170 TGSDMKVVFSDHPD
-184 RTVAIVAGKKDLFG
+184 RTVAIVAGKNEIFG

-236 YYTDSGTI
+236 YYTESGTI
-244 KANADGVFDFPYIS
+244 KANAEGVFDFPYITLAPTS
-258 LTATTLTAEQ
+258 LTAEQ

-321 ALYAAE
+321 ALYSEA
-327 ATKLSYG
+327 ATKLTYG
-334 AVVEGNRVTFRLWA
+334 AVVEGGNVTFRLWA
-348 PTAKSVKLALY
+348 PTAKSVKLALFDGQ
-359 NASHQKSG
+359 HKPLG
-367 EVAMTFDNASG
+367 ERTMTLDEASG
-378 SWSYEGG
+378 SWSVQGG
-385 SELIGQFYRYD
+385 SELVGKFYRYD
-396 MEVYHPLSR
+396 IQVYHPVSR
-405 KVERY
+405 KLESY
-410 EVTDPYSL
+410 QVTDPYSL

-430 DLDDPALKPEGWDSL
+430 DLNDPALKPEGWDSL

-471 ASTDEEKRGK
+471 DSTPAEHRGK
-481 FVGLTQP
+481 FLGLT
-488 DSVPVN
+488 DTDTAPVK
-494 HLKALAKSG
+494 HLQALAKSG

-525 ANLGDDFSK
+525 ANISDDFGK

-539 PDVKTSKFGGY
+539 PEVQNSKFAGY
-550 CGGGQTVGD
+550 CSSGQTIEA
-559 VLADLQVGDSKDNP
+559 VLGDLQGSDSKENP
-573 QVQELSGYL
+573 QVQELYGYL

-604 ATNAEGT
+604 ATNAEGSQ
-611 KRILEFREMVKAIKQ
+611 RILEFREMVKAIKQ

-636 VYNHTNES
+636 VYNHTNEA

-754 TQKHLGGT
+754 TQKHLAGT

-780 FDGGDSI
+780 FDGGDTI

-797 FVDPNEMS
+797 LVDANEMDG
-805 KVDLATA
+805 VDRATA
-812 LHQSDLVRL
+812 LHQADLVRL
-821 GMAGNLKEFVLTD
+821 GMAGNLKDFILTD
-834 KDGMPKKGAEIDY
+834 KDGMPKKGSDIDY
-847 NGQSAGYAQDPV
+847 NGQPAGYAQDPT
-859 EVQNYVDKHDNQTL
+859 EIQNYVDKHDNQTL
-873 FDNLIYKAPASA
+873 FDNLIYKAPQGA

-924 DSGDWYNKVDYTLG
+924 DSGDWYNRVDYTLA

-954 NYPLIEQVLGKH
+954 NYPLIEKVLGKH
-966 AKPGSAEMAQMVSFY
+966 VKPSGADMATMVGFY

-986 LRNSSRLLRLGSGAE
+986 LRQSSRLLRLGSGAE

-1012 PDQVP
+1012 PDQEP
-1017 GLIVMTVDDGVSA
+1017 GLIVMTLDDGINA

-1036 AIDGLVVMINASN
+1036 AIDGLVVMINATN
-1049 QSQSI
+1049 APQSI

-1063 PIDLS
+1063 PIDLTS
-1068 GLQLSSAHHAN
+1068 LQLSPAHHGGE
-1079 NSIAR
+1079 SIAR
-1084 DAAVSGGTL
+1084 DAAVNGGTL

-1107 SGAQGAGLPVS
+1107 SGAQGTGLPVG

-1123 STLPPFGNTDVYLK
+1123 STVPPFGDTAVYLK

-1149 TFSGNFM
+1149 TFSSNFM
-1156 YEFTTEVST
+1156 YEFTTEVSS

-1177 ASWGPVNYGSCNAG
+1177 ASWGPLNYGSCNAG

-1200 TLCKGGETG
+1200 TLCKGGDTG
-1209 NIGVDLAKAGSYKFV
+1209 NIGLDLAKAGSYKFV

-1246 KMLETVAGNPLGY
+1246 KVLDTVAGNPLGY

-1265 ELSGWGAQPQYQLS
+1265 ELSGWAAQPQYQLS

-1320 VNAETGY
+1320 VTAETGY
-1327 SFAFSKGG
+1327 AIGFSQPG

-1350 LVKVDPAGVKAGTA
+1350 LVKVDPAGTKAGTA
-1364 VIQECSVK
+1364 VIQECSAK

>member
-1 MTGCSTI
+1 MTGYSNI
-8 ETNYSGNYKNMDMKK
+8 ETNYSGNYKKMDMKK

-43 SSDASGVNPVPPTP
+43 STS
-57 PTPEVTDGPVA
+57 PTPEPSDGPVA
-68 RLPKMD
+68 RLPNVQ
-74 PPKELLV
+74 PPAEQLV
-81 AGENQVVIALVDT
+81 AGPDQAVIALVDT
-94 QSAAKGA
+94 QTSAARGVTG
-101 KAPFDSHSLHLWNN
+101 PFANYSLHLWNN
-115 DACQATADS
+115 DACNATAES
-124 GLNTGWDDKSKTPA
+124 GLNAGWDDKANTPA
-138 TADSFGPAWVV
+138 AVDGFGPSWVV
-149 PLKNVEGC
+149 PLSKVEGC

-170 TGSDMKVSFSEHPD
+170 TGSDMKVVFSDHPD
-184 RTVAIVAGKKDLFG
+184 RTVAIVAGKNEIFG

-236 YYTDSGTI
+236 YYTESGTI
-244 KANADGVFDFPYIS
+244 KANAEGVFDFPYIT
-258 LTATTLTAEQ
+258 LTPTSLTAEQ

-321 ALYAAE
+321 ALYSEA

-334 AVVEGNRVTFRLWA
+334 AVVEGGNVTFRLWA
-348 PTAKSVKLALY
+348 PTARSVKLALFDEQ
-359 NASHQKSG
+359 HKSLG
-367 EVAMTFDNASG
+367 ERTMTLDEASG
-378 SWSYEGG
+378 SWSVQGG
-385 SELIGQFYRYD
+385 SELVGKFYRYD
-396 MEVYHPLSR
+396 IQVYHPVSR
-405 KVERY
+405 KLESY
-410 EVTDPYSL
+410 QVTDPYSL

-430 DLDDPALKPEGWDSL
+430 DLNDPALKPEGWDSL

-471 ASTDEEKRGK
+471 DSTPAEHRGK
-481 FVGLTQP
+481 FLGLT
-488 DSVPVN
+488 DTDTAPVK
-494 HLKALAKSG
+494 HLQALAKSG

-525 ANLGDDFSK
+525 ANIGDDFGK

-539 PDVKTSKFGGY
+539 PEVQNSKFAGY
-550 CGGGQTVGD
+550 CSSGQTIAA
-559 VLADLQVGDSKDNP
+559 VLGDLQGGDSKENP
-573 QVQELSGYL
+573 QVQELYGYL

-604 ATNAEGT
+604 ATNAEGSQ
-611 KRILEFREMVKAIKQ
+611 RILEFREMVKAIKQ

-636 VYNHTNES
+636 VYNHTNEA

-754 TQKHLGGT
+754 TQKHLAGT

-780 FDGGDSI
+780 FDGGDTI

-797 FVDPNEMS
+797 LVDANEMDG
-805 KVDLATA
+805 VDRATA

-821 GMAGNLKEFVLTD
+821 GMAGNLKDFILTD
-834 KDGMPKKGAEIDY
+834 KDGMPKKGSDIDY
-847 NGQSAGYAQDPV
+847 NGQPAGYAQDPT
-859 EVQNYVDKHDNQTL
+859 EIQNYVDKHDNQTL
-873 FDNLIYKAPASA
+873 FDNLIYKAPQGA

-924 DSGDWYNKVDYTLG
+924 DSGDWYNRVDYGLN

-966 AKPGSAEMAQMVSFY
+966 VKPSGADMATMVGFY

-986 LRNSSRLLRLGSGAE
+986 LRQSSRLLRLGSGAE

-1012 PDQVP
+1012 PDQEP
-1017 GLIVMTVDDGVSA
+1017 GLIVMTVDDGINA

-1036 AIDGLVVMINASN
+1036 AIDGLVVMINATN
-1049 QSQSI
+1049 APQSV

-1063 PIDLS
+1063 PIDLTS
-1068 GLQLSSAHHAN
+1068 LQLSPAHHGGE
-1079 NSIAR
+1079 SIAR
-1084 DAAVSGGTL
+1084 DAAVNGGTL

-1107 SGAQGAGLPVS
+1107 SGAQGSGLPVG

-1123 STLPPFGNTDVYLK
+1123 STVPPFGDTAVYLK

-1149 TFSGNFM
+1149 TFSSNFM
-1156 YEFTTEVST
+1156 YEFTTEVSS

-1177 ASWGPVNYGSCNAG
+1177 ASWGPLNYGSCNAG

-1200 TLCKGGETG
+1200 TLCKGGDTG
-1209 NIGVDLAKAGSYKFV
+1209 NIGLDLAKAGSYKFV

-1246 KMLETVAGNPLGY
+1246 KVLDTVAGNPLGY

-1265 ELSGWGAQPQYQLS
+1265 ELSGWAAQPQYQLS

-1320 VNAETGY
+1320 LKAETGY
-1327 SFAFSKGG
+1327 PFAFSQAG

-1350 LVKVDPAGVKAGTA
+1350 LVKVDPAGAKAGTA
-1364 VIQECSVK
+1364 VIQECSAK

>member
-1 MTGCSTI
+1 
-8 ETNYSGNYKNMDMKK
+8 MDMKK

-43 SSDASGVNPVPPTP
+43 STS
-57 PTPEVTDGPVA
+57 PTPEPSDGPVA
-68 RLPKMD
+68 RLPNVQ
-74 PPKELLV
+74 PPAEQLV
-81 AGENQVVIALVDT
+81 AGPDQAVIALVDT
-94 QSAAKGA
+94 QTSAARGVTG
-101 KAPFDSHSLHLWNN
+101 PFANHSLHLWNN
-115 DACQATADS
+115 DACNATAES
-124 GLNTGWDDKSKTPA
+124 GLNAGWDDKANTPA
-138 TADSFGPAWVV
+138 AVDGFGPSWVV
-149 PLKNVEGC
+149 PLSKVEGC

-170 TGSDMKVSFSEHPD
+170 TGSDMKVVFSDHPD
-184 RTVAIVAGKKDLFG
+184 RTVAIVAGKNEIFG

-215 HLIDGNT
+215 HLIDGST

-244 KANADGVFDFPYIS
+244 KANAEGVFDFPYIT
-258 LTATTLTAEQ
+258 LTPTSLTAEQ

-321 ALYAAE
+321 ALYSEA

-334 AVVEGNRVTFRLWA
+334 AVVEGGNVTFRLWA
-348 PTAKSVKLALY
+348 PTARSVKLALFDEQ
-359 NASHQKSG
+359 HKSLG
-367 EVAMTFDNASG
+367 ERTMTLDEASG
-378 SWSYEGG
+378 SWSVQGG
-385 SELIGQFYRYD
+385 SELVGKFYRYD
-396 MEVYHPLSR
+396 IQVYHPVSR
-405 KVERY
+405 KLESY
-410 EVTDPYSL
+410 QVTDPYSL

-430 DLDDPALKPEGWDSL
+430 DLNDPALKPEGWDSL

-471 ASTDEEKRGK
+471 DSTPAEHRGK
-481 FVGLTQP
+481 FLGLT
-488 DSVPVN
+488 DTDTAPVK
-494 HLKALAKSG
+494 HLQALAKSG

-525 ANLGDDFSK
+525 ANIGDDFGK

-539 PDVKTSKFGGY
+539 PEVQNSKFAGY
-550 CGGGQTVGD
+550 CSSGQTIAA
-559 VLADLQVGDSKDNP
+559 VLGDLQGGDSKENP
-573 QVQELSGYL
+573 QVQELYGYL

-604 ATNAEGT
+604 ATNAEGSQ
-611 KRILEFREMVKAIKQ
+611 RILEFREMVKAIKQ

-636 VYNHTNES
+636 VYNHTNEA

-754 TQKHLGGT
+754 TQKHLAGT

-780 FDGGDSI
+780 FDGGDTI

-797 FVDPNEMS
+797 LVDANEMDG
-805 KVDLATA
+805 VDRATA

-821 GMAGNLKEFVLTD
+821 GMAGNLKEFILTD
-834 KDGMPKKGAEIDY
+834 KDGMPKKGADIDY
-847 NGQSAGYAQDPV
+847 NGQPAGYAQDPT
-859 EVQNYVDKHDNQTL
+859 EIQNYVDKHDNQTL
-873 FDNLIYKAPASA
+873 FDNLIYKAPQGA

-924 DSGDWYNKVDYTLG
+924 DSGDWYNRVDYTLA

-966 AKPGSAEMAQMVSFY
+966 VKPSGADMATMVGFY

-986 LRNSSRLLRLGSGAE
+986 LRQSSRLLRLGSGAE

-1017 GLIVMTVDDGVSA
+1017 GLIVMTVDDGVNA

-1036 AIDGLVVMINASN
+1036 AIDGLVVMINATN
-1049 QSQSI
+1049 APQSVN
-1054 SDFRDGNDQ
+1054 DFRDGNDQ
-1063 PIDLS
+1063 PIDLTS
-1068 GLQLSSAHHAN
+1068 LQLSPAHHGGE
-1079 NSIAR
+1079 SIAR
-1084 DAAVSGGTL
+1084 DAAVNGGTL

-1107 SGAQGAGLPVS
+1107 SGAQGSGLPVG

-1123 STLPPFGNTDVYLK
+1123 STVPPFGDTAVYLK
-1137 GFLNEWGNTNQM
+1137 GFLDEWGNTNQM
-1149 TFSGNFM
+1149 TFTSNFM
-1156 YEFTTEVST
+1156 YEFTTEVSS

-1177 ASWGPVNYGSCNAG
+1177 ASWGPLNYGSCNAG

-1200 TLCKGGETG
+1200 TLCKGGDTG
-1209 NIGVDLAKAGSYKFV
+1209 NIGLDLAKAGSYKFV

-1246 KMLETVAGNPLGY
+1246 KVLDTVAGNPLGY

-1265 ELSGWGAQPQYQLS
+1265 ELSGWAAQPQYQLS

-1320 VNAETGY
+1320 LKAETGY
-1327 SFAFSKGG
+1327 PFAFSQAG

-1350 LVKVDPAGVKAGTA
+1350 LVKVDPAGAKAGTA
-1364 VIQECSVK
+1364 VIQECSAK

>member
-43 SSDASGVNPVPPTP
+43 STSTS
-57 PTPEVTDGPVA
+57 TPEPSDGPVA

-81 AGENQVVIALVDT
+81 AGDNQVVIALVDT

-101 KAPFDSHSLHLWNN
+101 KTPFDSHSLHLWNK
-115 DACQATADS
+115 DACNATADS

-149 PLKNVEGC
+149 PLNKVEGC

-170 TGSDMKVSFSEHPD
+170 TGSDMKVIFSEHPD

-236 YYTDSGTI
+236 YYTDLGTI
-244 KANADGVFDFPYIS
+244 KANADGVFDFPYITLTATS
-258 LTATTLTAEQ
+258 LTAKQ

-321 ALYAAE
+321 ALYAPE

-367 EVAMTFDNASG
+367 EVAMTFDSASG

-405 KVERY
+405 KVEHY

-539 PDVKTSKFGGY
+539 PDVKTSKFGTY
-550 CGGGQTVGD
+550 CGGGQTVGQ
-559 VLADLQVGDSKDNP
+559 VLDALKSGDGKDNP

-636 VYNHTNES
+636 VYNHTNEA

-780 FDGGDSI
+780 FDSKDAI
-787 RKTQGFGNGA
+787 RETQGFGNGA
-797 FVDPNEMS
+797 FVEPNEMS
-805 KVDLATA
+805 KVELATA

-834 KDGMPKKGAEIDY
+834 KDGMPKKGSEIDY
-847 NGQSAGYAQDPV
+847 NGQPAGYAQDPV

-873 FDNLIYKAPASA
+873 FDNLIYKAPQGA

-924 DSGDWYNKVDYTLG
+924 DSGDWYNKVDYTLA
-938 DNNFDKG
+938 DNNFNKG
-945 LPRKDKDGD
+945 LPRKDKDEA
-954 NYPLIEQVLGKH
+954 NYALIEQVLGQH
-966 AKPGSAEMAQMVSFY
+966 VKPSGADMATMVSFY

-1012 PDQVP
+1012 PDQTL
-1017 GLIVMTVDDGVSA
+1017 GLIVMTVDDGSKA

-1036 AIDGLVVMINASN
+1036 AIEGLVVMINATD

-1054 SDFRDGNDQ
+1054 GDFRDGNDQ
-1063 PIDLS
+1063 PIDLTS
-1068 GLQLSSAHHAN
+1068 LRLSPAHHAS

-1084 DAAVSGGTL
+1084 DAVANGGTL
-1093 TLGAWSAAVFVKPQ
+1093 TLGAWSAAVFIKPQ
-1107 SGAQGAGLPVS
+1107 SGEQGLGLPVG

-1123 STLPPFGNTDVYLK
+1123 STVPPFGDTAVYLK

-1200 TLCKGGETG
+1200 TLCKGGDTG
-1209 NIGVDLAKAGSYKFV
+1209 NIGVDLAKVGSYKFV

-1246 KMLETVAGNPLGY
+1246 KVLETVAGNPLGY

-1265 ELSGWGAQPQYQLS
+1265 ELSGWAAQPQYQLS

-1288 IYQAAFNYTGSTEFK
+1288 IYQAAFNYAGTSEFK

-1320 VNAETGY
+1320 LKAETGY
-1327 SFAFSKGG
+1327 PFAFSQAG

>member
-1 MTGCSTI
+1 
-8 ETNYSGNYKNMDMKK
+8 MDMKK

-43 SSDASGVNPVPPTP
+43 SSSPS
-57 PTPEVTDGPVA
+57 TPEPTDGPVA
-68 RLPKMD
+68 RLPNVQ
-74 PPKELLV
+74 PPAEQLV
-81 AGENQVVIALVDT
+81 AGPDQAVIALVDT
-94 QSAAKGA
+94 QTSAARGVTG
-101 KAPFDSHSLHLWNN
+101 PFANYSLHLWNN
-115 DACQATADS
+115 DACSATAES
-124 GLNTGWDDKSKTPA
+124 GLNAGWDDKVNTPA
-138 TADSFGPAWVV
+138 AADGFGPSWVV
-149 PLKNVEGC
+149 PLSKLEGC

-170 TGSDMKVSFSEHPD
+170 TGSDMKVVFSDHPD
-184 RTVAIVAGKKDLFG
+184 RTVAIVAGKNEIFG

-236 YYTDSGTI
+236 YYTESGTI
-244 KANADGVFDFPYIS
+244 KANAEGVFDFPYITLAPTS
-258 LTATTLTAEQ
+258 LTAEQ

-321 ALYAAE
+321 ALYSEA
-327 ATKLSYG
+327 ATKLTYG
-334 AVVEGNRVTFRLWA
+334 AVVEGGNVTFRLWA
-348 PTAKSVKLALY
+348 PTAKSVKLALFDGQ
-359 NASHQKSG
+359 HKPLG
-367 EVAMTFDNASG
+367 ERTMTLDEASG
-378 SWSYEGG
+378 SWSVQGG
-385 SELIGQFYRYD
+385 SELVGKFYRYD
-396 MEVYHPLSR
+396 IQVYHPVSR
-405 KVERY
+405 KLESY
-410 EVTDPYSL
+410 QVTDPYSL

-430 DLDDPALKPEGWDSL
+430 DLNDPALKPEGWDSL

-471 ASTDEEKRGK
+471 DSTPAEHRGK
-481 FVGLTQP
+481 FLGLT
-488 DSVPVN
+488 DTDTAPVK
-494 HLKALAKSG
+494 HLQALAKSG

-525 ANLGDDFSK
+525 ANISDDFGK

-539 PDVKTSKFGGY
+539 PEVQNSKFAGY
-550 CGGGQTVGD
+550 CSSGQTIEA
-559 VLADLQVGDSKDNP
+559 VLGDLQGGDSKENP
-573 QVQELSGYL
+573 QVQELYGYL

-604 ATNAEGT
+604 ATNAEGSQ
-611 KRILEFREMVKAIKQ
+611 RILEFREMVKAIKQ

-636 VYNHTNES
+636 VYNHTNEA

-723 AAVKKVN
+723 AAVKQVN

-754 TQKHLGGT
+754 TQKHLAGT

-780 FDGGDSI
+780 FDGGDTI

-797 FVDPNEMS
+797 LVDANEMDG
-805 KVDLATA
+805 VDRVTA
-812 LHQSDLVRL
+812 LHQADLVRL
-821 GMAGNLKEFVLTD
+821 GMAGNLKDFILTD
-834 KDGMPKKGAEIDY
+834 KDGMPKKGSDIDY
-847 NGQSAGYAQDPV
+847 NGQPAGYAQDPT
-859 EVQNYVDKHDNQTL
+859 EIQNYVDKHDNQTL
-873 FDNLIYKAPASA
+873 FDNLIYKAPQGA

-924 DSGDWYNKVDYTLG
+924 DSGDWYNRVDYTLA

-954 NYPLIEQVLGKH
+954 NYPLIEKVLGKH
-966 AKPGSAEMAQMVSFY
+966 VKPSGADMATMVGFY

-986 LRNSSRLLRLGSGAE
+986 LRQSSRLLRLGSGAE

-1012 PDQVP
+1012 PDQEP
-1017 GLIVMTVDDGVSA
+1017 GLIVMTVDDGINA

-1036 AIDGLVVMINASN
+1036 AIDGLVVMINATN
-1049 QSQSI
+1049 APQSI

-1063 PIDLS
+1063 PIDLTS
-1068 GLQLSSAHHAN
+1068 LQLSPAHHGGE
-1079 NSIAR
+1079 SIAR
-1084 DAAVSGGTL
+1084 DAAVNGGTL

-1107 SGAQGAGLPVS
+1107 SGAQGTGLPVG

-1123 STLPPFGNTDVYLK
+1123 STVPPFGDTAVYLK

-1149 TFSGNFM
+1149 TFSSNFM
-1156 YEFTTEVST
+1156 YEFTTEVSS

-1177 ASWGPVNYGSCNAG
+1177 ASWGPLNYGSCNAG

-1200 TLCKGGETG
+1200 TLCKGGDTG
-1209 NIGVDLAKAGSYKFV
+1209 NIGLDLAKAGSYKFV

-1246 KMLETVAGNPLGY
+1246 KVLDTVAGNPLGY

-1265 ELSGWGAQPQYQLS
+1265 ELSGWAAQPQYQLS

-1303 VANED
+1303 LANED

-1320 VNAETGY
+1320 VTAETGY
-1327 SFAFSKGG
+1327 AIGFSQPG

-1350 LVKVDPAGVKAGTA
+1350 LVKVDPAGTKAGTA
-1364 VIQECSVK
+1364 VIQECSTK

>member
-1 MTGCSTI
+1 MTGYSDI
-8 ETNYSGNYKNMDMKK
+8 ETNYSGNYKKMDMKK

-43 SSDASGVNPVPPTP
+43 SSSPSTP
-57 PTPEVTDGPVA
+57 DPTDGPVA
-68 RLPKMD
+68 RLPNVQ
-74 PPKELLV
+74 PPAEQLV
-81 AGENQVVIALVDT
+81 AGPDQAVIALVDT
-94 QSAAKGA
+94 QTSAARGVTG
-101 KAPFDSHSLHLWNN
+101 PFANYSLHLWNN
-115 DACQATADS
+115 DACNATAES
-124 GLNTGWDDKSKTPA
+124 GLNSGWDDKVNTPA
-138 TADSFGPAWVV
+138 AADGFGPSWVV
-149 PLKNVEGC
+149 PLSKLEGC
-157 INFIARNGDLANL
+157 INFIARNSDLANL
-170 TGSDMKVSFSEHPD
+170 TGSDMKVVFSDHPD
-184 RTVAIVAGKKDLFG
+184 RTVAIVAGKNEIFG

-236 YYTDSGTI
+236 YYTESGTI
-244 KANADGVFDFPYIS
+244 KANAEGVFDFPYIT
-258 LTATTLTAEQ
+258 LTPTSLTAEQ

-321 ALYAAE
+321 ALYSEA
-327 ATKLSYG
+327 ATKLTYG
-334 AVVEGNRVTFRLWA
+334 AVVEGGNVTFRLWA
-348 PTAKSVKLALY
+348 PTAKSVKLALFDGQ
-359 NASHQKSG
+359 HKPLG
-367 EVAMTFDNASG
+367 ERTMTLDEASG
-378 SWSYEGG
+378 SWSGQGG
-385 SELIGQFYRYD
+385 SELVGKFYRYD
-396 MEVYHPLSR
+396 IQVYHPVSR
-405 KVERY
+405 KLESY
-410 EVTDPYSL
+410 QVTDPYSL

-430 DLDDPALKPEGWDSL
+430 DLNDPALKPEGWDSL

-471 ASTDEEKRGK
+471 DSTPAEHRGK
-481 FVGLTQP
+481 FLGLT
-488 DSVPVN
+488 DTDTAPVK
-494 HLKALAKSG
+494 HLQALAKSG

-525 ANLGDDFSK
+525 ANISDDFGK

-539 PDVKTSKFGGY
+539 PEVQNSKFAGY
-550 CGGGQTVGD
+550 CSSGQTIEA
-559 VLADLQVGDSKDNP
+559 VLGDLQGSDSKENP
-573 QVQELSGYL
+573 QVQELYGYL

-604 ATNAEGT
+604 ATNAEGSQ
-611 KRILEFREMVKAIKQ
+611 RILEFREMVKAIKQ

-636 VYNHTNES
+636 VYNHTNEA

-723 AAVKKVN
+723 AAVKQVN

-754 TQKHLGGT
+754 TQKHLAGT

-780 FDGGDSI
+780 FDGGDTI

-797 FVDPNEMS
+797 LVDANEMDG
-805 KVDLATA
+805 VDRATA
-812 LHQSDLVRL
+812 LHQADLVRL
-821 GMAGNLKEFVLTD
+821 GMAGNLKDFILTD
-834 KDGMPKKGAEIDY
+834 KDGMPKKGSDIDY
-847 NGQSAGYAQDPV
+847 NGQPAGYAQDPT
-859 EVQNYVDKHDNQTL
+859 EIQNYVDKHDNQTL
-873 FDNLIYKAPASA
+873 FDNLIYKAPQGA

-924 DSGDWYNKVDYTLG
+924 DSGDWYNRVDYTLA

-954 NYPLIEQVLGKH
+954 NYPLIEKVLGKH
-966 AKPGSAEMAQMVSFY
+966 VKPSGADMATMVGFY

-986 LRNSSRLLRLGSGAE
+986 LRQSSRLLRLGSGAE

-1012 PDQVP
+1012 PDQEP
-1017 GLIVMTVDDGVSA
+1017 GLIVMTVDDGINA

-1036 AIDGLVVMINASN
+1036 AIDGLVVMINATN
-1049 QSQSI
+1049 APQSI

-1063 PIDLS
+1063 PIDLTS
-1068 GLQLSSAHHAN
+1068 LQLSPAHHGGE
-1079 NSIAR
+1079 SIAR
-1084 DAAVSGGTL
+1084 DAAVNGGTL

-1107 SGAQGAGLPVS
+1107 SGAQGTGLPVG

-1123 STLPPFGNTDVYLK
+1123 STVPPFGDTAVYLK

-1149 TFSGNFM
+1149 TFSSNFM
-1156 YEFTTEVST
+1156 YEFTTEVSS

-1177 ASWGPVNYGSCNAG
+1177 ASWGPLNYGSCNAG

-1200 TLCKGGETG
+1200 TLCKGGDTG
-1209 NIGVDLAKAGSYKFV
+1209 NIGLDLAKAGSYKFV

-1246 KMLETVAGNPLGY
+1246 KVLDTVAGNPLGY

-1265 ELSGWGAQPQYQLS
+1265 ELSGWAAQPQYQLS

-1320 VNAETGY
+1320 VTAETGY
-1327 SFAFSKGG
+1327 AIGFSQPG

-1350 LVKVDPAGVKAGTA
+1350 LVKVDPAGTKAGTA
-1364 VIQECSVK
+1364 VIQECSAK

>member
-1 MTGCSTI
+1 
-8 ETNYSGNYKNMDMKK
+8 MDMKK

-43 SSDASGVNPVPPTP
+43 SSSPS
-57 PTPEVTDGPVA
+57 TPEPTDGPVA
-68 RLPKMD
+68 RLPNVQ
-74 PPKELLV
+74 PPAEQLV
-81 AGENQVVIALVDT
+81 AGPDQAVIALVDT
-94 QSAAKGA
+94 QTSAARGVTG
-101 KAPFDSHSLHLWNN
+101 PFANYSLHLWNN
-115 DACQATADS
+115 DACSATAES
-124 GLNTGWDDKSKTPA
+124 GLNAGWDDKVNTPA
-138 TADSFGPAWVV
+138 AADGFGPSWVV
-149 PLKNVEGC
+149 PLSKLEGC

-170 TGSDMKVSFSEHPD
+170 TGSDMKVVFSDHPD
-184 RTVAIVAGKKDLFG
+184 RTVAIVAGKNEIFG

-236 YYTDSGTI
+236 YYTESGTI
-244 KANADGVFDFPYIS
+244 KANAEGVFDFPYITLAPTS
-258 LTATTLTAEQ
+258 LTAEQ

-321 ALYAAE
+321 ALYSEA
-327 ATKLSYG
+327 ATKLTYG
-334 AVVEGNRVTFRLWA
+334 AVVEGGNVTFRLWA
-348 PTAKSVKLALY
+348 PTARSVKLALFDGQ
-359 NASHQKSG
+359 HKPLG
-367 EVAMTFDNASG
+367 ERTMTLDEVSG
-378 SWSYEGG
+378 SWSVQGG
-385 SELIGQFYRYD
+385 SELVGKFYRYD
-396 MEVYHPLSR
+396 IQVYHPVSR
-405 KVERY
+405 KLESY
-410 EVTDPYSL
+410 QVTDPYSL

-430 DLDDPALKPEGWDSL
+430 DLNDPALKPEGWDSL

-471 ASTDEEKRGK
+471 DSTPVEHRGK
-481 FVGLTQP
+481 FLGLT
-488 DSVPVN
+488 DTDTAPVK
-494 HLKALAKSG
+494 HLQALAKSG

-525 ANLGDDFSK
+525 ANISDDFGK

-539 PDVKTSKFGGY
+539 PEVQNSKFAGY
-550 CGGGQTVGD
+550 CSSGQTIEA
-559 VLADLQVGDSKDNP
+559 VLGDLQGSDSKENP
-573 QVQELSGYL
+573 QVQELYGYL

-604 ATNAEGT
+604 ATNAEGSQ
-611 KRILEFREMVKAIKQ
+611 RILEFREMVKAIKQ

-636 VYNHTNES
+636 VYNHTNEA

-723 AAVKKVN
+723 AAVKQVN

-754 TQKHLGGT
+754 TQKHLAGT

-780 FDGGDSI
+780 FDGGDTI

-797 FVDPNEMS
+797 LVDANEMDG
-805 KVDLATA
+805 VDRATA
-812 LHQSDLVRL
+812 LHQADLVRL
-821 GMAGNLKEFVLTD
+821 GMAGNLKDFILTD
-834 KDGMPKKGAEIDY
+834 KDGMPKKGSDIDY
-847 NGQSAGYAQDPV
+847 NGQPAGYAQDPT
-859 EVQNYVDKHDNQTL
+859 EIQNYVDKHDNQTL
-873 FDNLIYKAPASA
+873 FDNLIYKAPQGA

-924 DSGDWYNKVDYTLG
+924 DSGDWYNRVDYTLA

-954 NYPLIEQVLGKH
+954 NYPLIEKVLDKH
-966 AKPGSAEMAQMVSFY
+966 VKPSGADMATMVGFY

-986 LRNSSRLLRLGSGAE
+986 LRQSSRLLRLGSGAE

-1012 PDQVP
+1012 PDQEP
-1017 GLIVMTVDDGVSA
+1017 GLIVMTVDDGINA
-1030 GADLDP
+1030 GVDLDP
-1036 AIDGLVVMINASN
+1036 AIDGLVVMINATN
-1049 QSQSI
+1049 APQSI

-1063 PIDLS
+1063 PIDLTS
-1068 GLQLSSAHHAN
+1068 LQLSPAHHGGE
-1079 NSIAR
+1079 SIAR
-1084 DAAVSGGTL
+1084 DAAVNGGTL

-1107 SGAQGAGLPVS
+1107 SGAQGTGLPVG

-1123 STLPPFGNTDVYLK
+1123 STVPPFGDTAVYLK

-1149 TFSGNFM
+1149 TFSSNFM
-1156 YEFTTEVST
+1156 YEFTTEVSS

-1177 ASWGPVNYGSCNAG
+1177 ASWGPLNYGSCNAG

-1200 TLCKGGETG
+1200 TLCKGGDTG
-1209 NIGVDLAKAGSYKFV
+1209 NIGLDLAKAGSYKFV

-1246 KMLETVAGNPLGY
+1246 KVLDTVAGNPLGY

-1265 ELSGWGAQPQYQLS
+1265 ELSGWAAQPQYQLS

-1320 VNAETGY
+1320 VTAETGY
-1327 SFAFSKGG
+1327 AIGFSQPG

-1350 LVKVDPAGVKAGTA
+1350 LVKVDPAGSKAGTA
-1364 VIQECSVK
+1364 VIQECSAK

>member
-1 MTGCSTI
+1 
-8 ETNYSGNYKNMDMKK
+8 MDMKK

-43 SSDASGVNPVPPTP
+43 SSS
-57 PTPEVTDGPVA
+57 PTPEPSDGPVA
-68 RLPKMD
+68 RLPNVQ
-74 PPKELLV
+74 PPAEQLV
-81 AGENQVVIALVDT
+81 AGPDQAVIALVDT
-94 QSAAKGA
+94 QTSAARGVTG
-101 KAPFDSHSLHLWNN
+101 PFANYSLHLWNN
-115 DACQATADS
+115 DACNATAES
-124 GLNTGWDDKSKTPA
+124 GLNAGWDDKANTPA
-138 TADSFGPAWVV
+138 AVDGFGPSWVV
-149 PLKNVEGC
+149 PLSKVEGC

-170 TGSDMKVSFSEHPD
+170 TGSDMKVVFSDHPD
-184 RTVAIVAGKKDLFG
+184 RTVAIVAGKNEIFG

-244 KANADGVFDFPYIS
+244 KANAEGVFDFPYIT
-258 LTATTLTAEQ
+258 LTPTSLTAEQ

-321 ALYAAE
+321 ALYSEA
-327 ATKLSYG
+327 ATKLTYG
-334 AVVEGNRVTFRLWA
+334 AVVEGGNVTFRLWA
-348 PTAKSVKLALY
+348 PTARSVKLALFDEQ
-359 NASHQKSG
+359 HKSLG
-367 EVAMTFDNASG
+367 ERTMTLDEASG
-378 SWSYEGG
+378 SWSVQGG
-385 SELIGQFYRYD
+385 SELVGKFYRYD
-396 MEVYHPLSR
+396 IQVYHPVSR
-405 KVERY
+405 KLESY
-410 EVTDPYSL
+410 QVTDPYSL

-430 DLDDPALKPEGWDSL
+430 DLNDPALKPEGWDSL

-471 ASTDEEKRGK
+471 DSTPAEHRGK
-481 FVGLTQP
+481 FLGLT
-488 DSVPVN
+488 DTDTAPVK
-494 HLKALAKSG
+494 HLQALAKSG

-525 ANLGDDFSK
+525 ANIGDDFGK

-539 PDVKTSKFGGY
+539 PEVQNSKFAGY
-550 CGGGQTVGD
+550 CSSGQTIAA
-559 VLADLQVGDSKDNP
+559 VLGDLQGGDSKENP
-573 QVQELSGYL
+573 QVQELYGYL

-604 ATNAEGT
+604 ATNAEGSQ
-611 KRILEFREMVKAIKQ
+611 RILEFREMVKAIKQ

-636 VYNHTNES
+636 VYNHTNEA

-723 AAVKKVN
+723 AAVKQVN

-754 TQKHLGGT
+754 TQKHLAGT

-780 FDGGDSI
+780 FDGGDTI

-797 FVDPNEMS
+797 LVDANEMDG
-805 KVDLATA
+805 VDRATA

-821 GMAGNLKEFVLTD
+821 GMAGNLKEFILTD
-834 KDGMPKKGAEIDY
+834 KDGMPKKGADIDY
-847 NGQSAGYAQDPV
+847 NGQPAGYAQDPT
-859 EVQNYVDKHDNQTL
+859 EIQNYVDKHDNQTL
-873 FDNLIYKAPASA
+873 FDNLIYKAPQGA

-924 DSGDWYNKVDYTLG
+924 DSGDWYNRVDYTLA

-966 AKPGSAEMAQMVSFY
+966 VKPSGADMATMVGFY

-986 LRNSSRLLRLGSGAE
+986 LRQSSRLLRLGSGAE

-1017 GLIVMTVDDGVSA
+1017 GLIVMTVDDGINA

-1036 AIDGLVVMINASN
+1036 AIDGLVVMINATN
-1049 QSQSI
+1049 APQSI
-1054 SDFRDGNDQ
+1054 GDFRDGNDQ
-1063 PIDLS
+1063 PIDLTS
-1068 GLQLSSAHHAN
+1068 LRLSPAHHGGE
-1079 NSIAR
+1079 SIAR
-1084 DAAVSGGTL
+1084 DAAVNGGSL

-1107 SGAQGAGLPVS
+1107 SGAQGSGLPVG

-1123 STLPPFGNTDVYLK
+1123 STVPPFGDTAVYLK
-1137 GFLNEWGNTNQM
+1137 GFLDEWGNTNQM
-1149 TFSGNFM
+1149 TFTSNFM
-1156 YEFTTEVST
+1156 YEFTTEVSS

-1177 ASWGPVNYGSCNAG
+1177 ASWGPLNYGSCNAG

-1200 TLCKGGETG
+1200 TLCKGGDTG
-1209 NIGVDLAKAGSYKFV
+1209 NIGLDLAKAGSYKFV

-1246 KMLETVAGNPLGY
+1246 KVLDTVAGNPLGY

-1265 ELSGWGAQPQYQLS
+1265 ELSGWAAQPQYQLS

-1320 VNAETGY
+1320 LKAETGY
-1327 SFAFSKGG
+1327 PFAFSQAG

-1350 LVKVDPAGVKAGTA
+1350 LVKVDPAGAKAGTA
-1364 VIQECSVK
+1364 VIQECSAK

>member
-1 MTGCSTI
+1 MTGYSDI
-8 ETNYSGNYKNMDMKK
+8 ETNYSGNYKKMDMKK

-43 SSDASGVNPVPPTP
+43 SSSPSTP
-57 PTPEVTDGPVA
+57 DPTDGPVA
-68 RLPKMD
+68 RLPNVQ
-74 PPKELLV
+74 PPAEQLV
-81 AGENQVVIALVDT
+81 AGPDQAVIALVDT
-94 QSAAKGA
+94 QTSAARGVTG
-101 KAPFDSHSLHLWNN
+101 PFANYSLHLWNN
-115 DACQATADS
+115 DACSATAES
-124 GLNTGWDDKSKTPA
+124 GLNAGWDDKVNTPA
-138 TADSFGPAWVV
+138 AADGFGPSWVV
-149 PLKNVEGC
+149 PLSKLEGC

-170 TGSDMKVSFSEHPD
+170 TGSDMKVVFSDHPD
-184 RTVAIVAGKKDLFG
+184 RTVAIVAGKNEIFG

-236 YYTDSGTI
+236 YYTESGTI
-244 KANADGVFDFPYIS
+244 KANAEGVFDFPYIT
-258 LTATTLTAEQ
+258 LTPTSLTAEQ

-321 ALYAAE
+321 ALYSEA
-327 ATKLSYG
+327 ATKLTYG
-334 AVVEGNRVTFRLWA
+334 AVVEGGNVTFRLWA
-348 PTAKSVKLALY
+348 PTARSVKLALFDGQ
-359 NASHQKSG
+359 HKPLG
-367 EVAMTFDNASG
+367 ERTMTLDEASG
-378 SWSYEGG
+378 SWSVQGG
-385 SELIGQFYRYD
+385 SELVGKFYRYD
-396 MEVYHPLSR
+396 IQVYHPVSR
-405 KVERY
+405 KLESY
-410 EVTDPYSL
+410 QVTDPYSL

-430 DLDDPALKPEGWDSL
+430 DLNDPALKPEGWDSL

-471 ASTDEEKRGK
+471 DSTPAEHRGK
-481 FVGLTQP
+481 FLGLT
-488 DSVPVN
+488 DTDTAPVK
-494 HLKALAKSG
+494 HLQALAKSG

-525 ANLGDDFSK
+525 ANISDDFGK

-539 PDVKTSKFGGY
+539 PEVQNSKFAGY
-550 CGGGQTVGD
+550 CSSGQTIEA
-559 VLADLQVGDSKDNP
+559 VLGDLQGSDSKENP
-573 QVQELSGYL
+573 QVQELYGYL

-604 ATNAEGT
+604 ATNAEGSQ
-611 KRILEFREMVKAIKQ
+611 RILEFREMVKAIKQ

-636 VYNHTNES
+636 VYNHTNEA

-723 AAVKKVN
+723 AAVKQVN

-754 TQKHLGGT
+754 TQKHLAGT

-780 FDGGDSI
+780 FDGGDTI

-797 FVDPNEMS
+797 LVDANEMDG
-805 KVDLATA
+805 VDRATA
-812 LHQSDLVRL
+812 LHQADLVRL
-821 GMAGNLKEFVLTD
+821 GMAGNLKDFILTD
-834 KDGMPKKGAEIDY
+834 KDGMPKKGSDIDY
-847 NGQSAGYAQDPV
+847 NGQPAGYAQDPT
-859 EVQNYVDKHDNQTL
+859 EIQNYVDKHDNQTL
-873 FDNLIYKAPASA
+873 FDNLIYKAPQGA

-924 DSGDWYNKVDYTLG
+924 DSGDWYNRVDYTLA

-954 NYPLIEQVLGKH
+954 NYPLIEKVLGKH
-966 AKPGSAEMAQMVSFY
+966 VKPSGADMATMVGFY

-986 LRNSSRLLRLGSGAE
+986 LRQSSRLLRLGSGAE

-1012 PDQVP
+1012 PDQEP
-1017 GLIVMTVDDGVSA
+1017 GLIVMTVDDGINA

-1036 AIDGLVVMINASN
+1036 AIDGLVVMINATN
-1049 QSQSI
+1049 APQSI

-1063 PIDLS
+1063 PIDLTS
-1068 GLQLSSAHHAN
+1068 LQLSPAHHGGE
-1079 NSIAR
+1079 SIAR
-1084 DAAVSGGTL
+1084 DAAVNGGTL

-1107 SGAQGAGLPVS
+1107 SGAQGTGLPVG

-1123 STLPPFGNTDVYLK
+1123 STVPPFGDTAVYLK

-1149 TFSGNFM
+1149 TFSSNFM
-1156 YEFTTEVST
+1156 YEFTTEVSS

-1177 ASWGPVNYGSCNAG
+1177 ASWGPLNYGSCNAG

-1200 TLCKGGETG
+1200 TLCKGGDTG
-1209 NIGVDLAKAGSYKFV
+1209 NIGLDLAKAGSYKFV

-1246 KMLETVAGNPLGY
+1246 KVLDTVAGNPLGY

-1265 ELSGWGAQPQYQLS
+1265 ELSGWAAQPQYQLS

-1320 VNAETGY
+1320 VTAETGY
-1327 SFAFSKGG
+1327 AIGFSQPG

-1350 LVKVDPAGVKAGTA
+1350 LVKVDPAGTKAGTA
-1364 VIQECSVK
+1364 VIQECSAK

>member
-1 MTGCSTI
+1 
-8 ETNYSGNYKNMDMKK
+8 MDMKK

-43 SSDASGVNPVPPTP
+43 SSSPSTP
-57 PTPEVTDGPVA
+57 DPTDGPVA
-68 RLPKMD
+68 RLPNVQ
-74 PPKELLV
+74 PPAEQLV
-81 AGENQVVIALVDT
+81 AGPDQAVIALVDT
-94 QSAAKGA
+94 QTSAARGVTG
-101 KAPFDSHSLHLWNN
+101 PFANYSLHLWNN
-115 DACQATADS
+115 DACSATAES
-124 GLNTGWDDKSKTPA
+124 GLNAGWDDKVNTPA
-138 TADSFGPAWVV
+138 AADGFGPSWVV
-149 PLKNVEGC
+149 PLSKLEGC

-170 TGSDMKVSFSEHPD
+170 TGSDMKVVFSDHPD
-184 RTVAIVAGKKDLFG
+184 RTVAIVAGKNEIFG

-236 YYTDSGTI
+236 YYTESGTI
-244 KANADGVFDFPYIS
+244 KANAEGVFDFPYIT
-258 LTATTLTAEQ
+258 LTPTSLTAEQ

-321 ALYAAE
+321 ALYSEA
-327 ATKLSYG
+327 ATKLTYG
-334 AVVEGNRVTFRLWA
+334 AVVEGGNVTFRLWA
-348 PTAKSVKLALY
+348 PTAKSVKLALFDGQ
-359 NASHQKSG
+359 HKPLG
-367 EVAMTFDNASG
+367 ERTMTLDEASG
-378 SWSYEGG
+378 SWSVQGG
-385 SELIGQFYRYD
+385 SELVGKFYRYD
-396 MEVYHPLSR
+396 IQVYHPVSR
-405 KVERY
+405 KLESY
-410 EVTDPYSL
+410 QVTDPYSL

-430 DLDDPALKPEGWDSL
+430 DLNDPALKPEGWDSL

-471 ASTDEEKRGK
+471 DSTPAEHRGK
-481 FVGLTQP
+481 FLGLT
-488 DSVPVN
+488 DTDTAPVK
-494 HLKALAKSG
+494 HLQALAKSG

-525 ANLGDDFSK
+525 ANISDDFGK

-539 PDVKTSKFGGY
+539 PEVQNSKFAGY
-550 CGGGQTVGD
+550 CSSGQTIEA
-559 VLADLQVGDSKDNP
+559 VLGDLQGSDSKENP
-573 QVQELSGYL
+573 QVQELYGYL

-604 ATNAEGT
+604 ATNAEGSQ
-611 KRILEFREMVKAIKQ
+611 RILEFREMVKAIKQ

-636 VYNHTNES
+636 VYNHTNEA

-754 TQKHLGGT
+754 TQKHLAGT

-780 FDGGDSI
+780 FDGGDTI

-797 FVDPNEMS
+797 LVDANEMDG
-805 KVDLATA
+805 VDRATA
-812 LHQSDLVRL
+812 LHQADLVRL
-821 GMAGNLKEFVLTD
+821 GMAGNLKDFILTD
-834 KDGMPKKGAEIDY
+834 KDGMPKKGSDIDY
-847 NGQSAGYAQDPV
+847 NGQPAGYAQDPT
-859 EVQNYVDKHDNQTL
+859 EIQNYVDKHDNQTL
-873 FDNLIYKAPASA
+873 FDNLIYKAPQGA

-924 DSGDWYNKVDYTLG
+924 DSGDWYNRVDYGLN

-966 AKPGSAEMAQMVSFY
+966 VKPSGADMATMVGFY

-986 LRNSSRLLRLGSGAE
+986 LRQSSRLLRLGSGAE

-1012 PDQVP
+1012 PDQEP
-1017 GLIVMTVDDGVSA
+1017 GLIVMTVDDGVNA

-1036 AIDGLVVMINASN
+1036 AIDGLVVMINATN
-1049 QSQSI
+1049 APQSV

-1063 PIDLS
+1063 PIDLTS
-1068 GLQLSSAHHAN
+1068 LQLSPAHHGGE
-1079 NSIAR
+1079 SIAR
-1084 DAAVSGGTL
+1084 DAAVNGGTL

-1107 SGAQGAGLPVS
+1107 SGAQGTGLPVG

-1123 STLPPFGNTDVYLK
+1123 STVPPFGDTAVYLK

-1149 TFSGNFM
+1149 TFSSNFM
-1156 YEFTTEVST
+1156 YEFTTEVSS

-1177 ASWGPVNYGSCNAG
+1177 ASWGPLNYGSCNAG

-1200 TLCKGGETG
+1200 TLCKGGDTG
-1209 NIGVDLAKAGSYKFV
+1209 NIGLDLAKAGSYKFV

-1246 KMLETVAGNPLGY
+1246 KVLDTVAGNPLGY

-1265 ELSGWGAQPQYQLS
+1265 ELSGWAAQPQYQLS

-1320 VNAETGY
+1320 VTAETGY
-1327 SFAFSKGG
+1327 AIGFSQPG

-1350 LVKVDPAGVKAGTA
+1350 QVKVDPAGTKAGTA
-1364 VIQECSVK
+1364 VIQECSAK

>member
-1 MTGCSTI
+1 
-8 ETNYSGNYKNMDMKK
+8 MDMKK

-43 SSDASGVNPVPPTP
+43 SSSPSTP
-57 PTPEVTDGPVA
+57 DPTDGPVA
-68 RLPKMD
+68 RLPNVQ
-74 PPKELLV
+74 PPAEQLV
-81 AGENQVVIALVDT
+81 AGPDQAVIALVDT
-94 QSAAKGA
+94 QTSAARGVTG
-101 KAPFDSHSLHLWNN
+101 PFANYSLHLWNN
-115 DACQATADS
+115 DACSATAES
-124 GLNTGWDDKSKTPA
+124 GLNAGWDDKVNTPA
-138 TADSFGPAWVV
+138 AADGFGPSWVV
-149 PLKNVEGC
+149 PLSKLEGC

-170 TGSDMKVSFSEHPD
+170 TGSDMKVVFSDHPD
-184 RTVAIVAGKKDLFG
+184 RTVAIVAGKNEIFG

-236 YYTDSGTI
+236 YYTESGTI
-244 KANADGVFDFPYIS
+244 KANAEGVFDFPYITLAPTS
-258 LTATTLTAEQ
+258 LTAEQ

-321 ALYAAE
+321 ALYSEA
-327 ATKLSYG
+327 ATKLTYG
-334 AVVEGNRVTFRLWA
+334 AVVEGGNVTFRLWA
-348 PTAKSVKLALY
+348 PTAKSVKLALFDGQ
-359 NASHQKSG
+359 HKPLG
-367 EVAMTFDNASG
+367 ERTMTLDEASG
-378 SWSYEGG
+378 SWSVQGG
-385 SELIGQFYRYD
+385 SELVGKFYRYD
-396 MEVYHPLSR
+396 IQVYHPVSR
-405 KVERY
+405 KLESY
-410 EVTDPYSL
+410 QVTDPYSL

-430 DLDDPALKPEGWDSL
+430 DLNDPALKPEGWDSL

-471 ASTDEEKRGK
+471 DSTPAEHRGK
-481 FVGLTQP
+481 FLGLT
-488 DSVPVN
+488 DTDTAPVK
-494 HLKALAKSG
+494 HLQALAKSG

-525 ANLGDDFSK
+525 ANISDDFGK

-539 PDVKTSKFGGY
+539 PEVQNSKFGGY
-550 CGGGQTVGD
+550 CSSGQTIEA
-559 VLADLQVGDSKDNP
+559 VLGDLQGGDSKESP
-573 QVQELSGYL
+573 QVQELYGYL

-604 ATNAEGT
+604 ATNAEGSQ
-611 KRILEFREMVKAIKQ
+611 RILEFREMVKAIKQ

-636 VYNHTNES
+636 VYNHTNEA

-723 AAVKKVN
+723 AAVKQVN

-754 TQKHLGGT
+754 TQKHLAGT

-780 FDGGDSI
+780 FDGGDTI

-797 FVDPNEMS
+797 LVDANEMDG
-805 KVDLATA
+805 VDRATA
-812 LHQSDLVRL
+812 LHQADLVRL
-821 GMAGNLKEFVLTD
+821 GMAGNLKDFILTD
-834 KDGMPKKGAEIDY
+834 KDGMPKKGSDIDY
-847 NGQSAGYAQDPV
+847 NGQAAGYAQDPT
-859 EVQNYVDKHDNQTL
+859 EIQNYVDKHDNQTL
-873 FDNLIYKAPASA
+873 FDNLIYKAPQGA

-924 DSGDWYNKVDYTLG
+924 DSGDWYNRVDYGLN

-954 NYPLIEQVLGKH
+954 NYPLIEKVLGKH
-966 AKPGSAEMAQMVSFY
+966 VKPSGADMATMVGFY

-986 LRNSSRLLRLGSGAE
+986 LRQSSRLLRLGSGAE

-1012 PDQVP
+1012 PDQEP
-1017 GLIVMTVDDGVSA
+1017 GLIVMTVDDGINA

-1036 AIDGLVVMINASN
+1036 AIDGLVVMINATN
-1049 QSQSI
+1049 APQSI

-1063 PIDLS
+1063 PIDLTS
-1068 GLQLSSAHHAN
+1068 LQLSPAHHGGE
-1079 NSIAR
+1079 SIAR
-1084 DAAVSGGTL
+1084 DAAVNGGTL

-1107 SGAQGAGLPVS
+1107 SGAQGTGLPVG

-1123 STLPPFGNTDVYLK
+1123 STVPPFGDTAVYLK

-1149 TFSGNFM
+1149 TFSSNFM
-1156 YEFTTEVST
+1156 YEFTTEVSS

-1177 ASWGPVNYGSCNAG
+1177 ASWGPLNYGSCNAG

-1200 TLCKGGETG
+1200 TLCKGGDTG
-1209 NIGVDLAKAGSYKFV
+1209 NIGLDLAKAGSYKFV

-1246 KMLETVAGNPLGY
+1246 KVLDTVAGNPLGY

-1265 ELSGWGAQPQYQLS
+1265 ELSGWAAQPQYQLS

-1320 VNAETGY
+1320 VTAETGY
-1327 SFAFSKGG
+1327 AIGFSQPG

-1350 LVKVDPAGVKAGTA
+1350 LVKVDPAGTKAGTA
-1364 VIQECSVK
+1364 VIQECSAK

>member
-1 MTGCSTI
+1 MTGYSDI
-8 ETNYSGNYKNMDMKK
+8 ETNYSGNYKKMDMKK

-43 SSDASGVNPVPPTP
+43 SSSPSTP
-57 PTPEVTDGPVA
+57 DPTDGPVA
-68 RLPKMD
+68 RLPNVQ
-74 PPKELLV
+74 PPAEQLV
-81 AGENQVVIALVDT
+81 AGPDQAVIALVDT
-94 QSAAKGA
+94 QTSAARGVTG
-101 KAPFDSHSLHLWNN
+101 PFANYSLHLWNN
-115 DACQATADS
+115 DACSATAES
-124 GLNTGWDDKSKTPA
+124 GLNAGWDDKVNTPA
-138 TADSFGPAWVV
+138 AADGFGPSWVV
-149 PLKNVEGC
+149 PLSKLEGC

-170 TGSDMKVSFSEHPD
+170 TGSDMKVVFSDHPD
-184 RTVAIVAGKKDLFG
+184 RTVAIVAGKNEIFG

-236 YYTDSGTI
+236 YYTESGTI
-244 KANADGVFDFPYIS
+244 KANAEGVFDFPYIT
-258 LTATTLTAEQ
+258 LTPTSLTAEQ

-277 AAAFALPAGKDLK
+277 AAAFSLPAGKDLK

-321 ALYAAE
+321 ALYSEA
-327 ATKLSYG
+327 ATKLTYG
-334 AVVEGNRVTFRLWA
+334 AVVEGGNVTFRLWA
-348 PTAKSVKLALY
+348 PTARSVKLALFDGQ
-359 NASHQKSG
+359 HKPLG
-367 EVAMTFDNASG
+367 ERTMTLDEASG
-378 SWSYEGG
+378 SWSVQGG
-385 SELIGQFYRYD
+385 SELVGKFYRYD
-396 MEVYHPLSR
+396 IQVYHPVSR
-405 KVERY
+405 KLESY
-410 EVTDPYSL
+410 QVTDPYSL

-430 DLDDPALKPEGWDSL
+430 DLNDPALKPEGWDSL

-471 ASTDEEKRGK
+471 DSTPVEHRGK
-481 FVGLTQP
+481 FLGLT
-488 DSVPVN
+488 DTDTAPVK
-494 HLKALAKSG
+494 HLQALAKSG

-525 ANLGDDFSK
+525 ANISDDFGK

-539 PDVKTSKFGGY
+539 PEVQNSKFAGY
-550 CGGGQTVGD
+550 CSSGQTIEA
-559 VLADLQVGDSKDNP
+559 VLGDLQGSDSKENP
-573 QVQELSGYL
+573 QVQELYGYL

-604 ATNAEGT
+604 ATNAEGSQ
-611 KRILEFREMVKAIKQ
+611 RILEFREMVKAIKQ

-636 VYNHTNES
+636 VYNHTNEA

-723 AAVKKVN
+723 AAVKQVN

-754 TQKHLGGT
+754 TQKHLAGT

-780 FDGGDSI
+780 FDGGDTI

-797 FVDPNEMS
+797 LVDANEMDG
-805 KVDLATA
+805 VDRATA
-812 LHQSDLVRL
+812 LHQADLVRL
-821 GMAGNLKEFVLTD
+821 GMAGNLKDFILTD
-834 KDGMPKKGAEIDY
+834 KDGMPKKGSDIDY
-847 NGQSAGYAQDPV
+847 NGQPAGYAQDPT
-859 EVQNYVDKHDNQTL
+859 EIQNYVDKHDNQTL
-873 FDNLIYKAPASA
+873 FDNLIYKAPQGA

-924 DSGDWYNKVDYTLG
+924 DSGDWYNRVDYTLA

-954 NYPLIEQVLGKH
+954 NYPLIEKVLGKH
-966 AKPGSAEMAQMVSFY
+966 VKPSGADMATMVGFY

-986 LRNSSRLLRLGSGAE
+986 LRQSSRLLRLGSGAE

-1012 PDQVP
+1012 PDQEP
-1017 GLIVMTVDDGVSA
+1017 GLIVMTVDDGINA

-1036 AIDGLVVMINASN
+1036 AIDGLVVMINATN
-1049 QSQSI
+1049 APQSI

-1063 PIDLS
+1063 PIDLTS
-1068 GLQLSSAHHAN
+1068 LQLSPAHHGGE
-1079 NSIAR
+1079 SIAR
-1084 DAAVSGGTL
+1084 DAAVNGGTL

-1107 SGAQGAGLPVS
+1107 SGAQGSGLPVG

-1123 STLPPFGNTDVYLK
+1123 STVPPFGDTAVYLK

-1149 TFSGNFM
+1149 TFSSNFM
-1156 YEFTTEVST
+1156 YEFTTEVSS

-1177 ASWGPVNYGSCNAG
+1177 ASWGPLNYGSCNAG

-1200 TLCKGGETG
+1200 TLCKGGDTG
-1209 NIGVDLAKAGSYKFV
+1209 NIGLDLAKAGSYKFV

-1246 KMLETVAGNPLGY
+1246 KVLDTVAGNPLGY

-1265 ELSGWGAQPQYQLS
+1265 ELSGWAAQPQYQLS

-1320 VNAETGY
+1320 VTAETGY
-1327 SFAFSKGG
+1327 AIGFSQPG

-1344 QGLWSV
+1344 QGQWSV
-1350 LVKVDPAGVKAGTA
+1350 LVKVDPAGTKAGTA
-1364 VIQECSVK
+1364 VIQECSAK

>member
-1 MTGCSTI
+1 
-8 ETNYSGNYKNMDMKK
+8 MDMKK

-43 SSDASGVNPVPPTP
+43 STS
-57 PTPEVTDGPVA
+57 PTPEPSDGPVA
-68 RLPKMD
+68 RLPNVQ
-74 PPKELLV
+74 PPAEQLV
-81 AGENQVVIALVDT
+81 AGPDQAVIALVDT
-94 QSAAKGA
+94 QTSAARGVTG
-101 KAPFDSHSLHLWNN
+101 PFANYSLHLWNN
-115 DACQATADS
+115 DACNATAES
-124 GLNTGWDDKSKTPA
+124 GLNAGWDDKANTPA
-138 TADSFGPAWVV
+138 AVDGFGPSWVV
-149 PLKNVEGC
+149 PLSKVEGC

-170 TGSDMKVSFSEHPD
+170 TGSDMKVVFSDHPD
-184 RTVAIVAGKKDLFG
+184 RTVAIVAGKNEIFG

-244 KANADGVFDFPYIS
+244 KANAEGVFDFPYIT
-258 LTATTLTAEQ
+258 LTPTSLTAEQ

-321 ALYAAE
+321 ALYSEA

-334 AVVEGNRVTFRLWA
+334 AVVEGGNVTFRLWA
-348 PTAKSVKLALY
+348 PTARSVKLALFDEQ
-359 NASHQKSG
+359 HKSLG
-367 EVAMTFDNASG
+367 ERTMTLDEASG
-378 SWSYEGG
+378 SWSVQGG
-385 SELIGQFYRYD
+385 SELVGKFYRYD
-396 MEVYHPLSR
+396 IQVYHPVSR
-405 KVERY
+405 KLESY
-410 EVTDPYSL
+410 QVTDPYSL

-430 DLDDPALKPEGWDSL
+430 DLNDPALKPEGWDSL

-471 ASTDEEKRGK
+471 DSTPAEHRGK
-481 FVGLTQP
+481 FLGLT
-488 DSVPVN
+488 DTDTAPVK
-494 HLKALAKSG
+494 HLQALAKSG

-525 ANLGDDFSK
+525 ANIGDDFGK

-539 PDVKTSKFGGY
+539 PEVQNSKFAGY
-550 CGGGQTVGD
+550 CSSGQTIEA
-559 VLADLQVGDSKDNP
+559 VLGDLQGGDSKENP
-573 QVQELSGYL
+573 QVQELYGYL

-604 ATNAEGT
+604 ATNAEGSQ
-611 KRILEFREMVKAIKQ
+611 RILEFREMVKAIKQ

-636 VYNHTNES
+636 VYNHTNEA

-723 AAVKKVN
+723 AAVKQVN

-754 TQKHLGGT
+754 TQKHLAGT

-780 FDGGDSI
+780 FDGGDTI

-797 FVDPNEMS
+797 LVDANEMDG
-805 KVDLATA
+805 VDRATA

-821 GMAGNLKEFVLTD
+821 GMAGNLKEFILTD
-834 KDGMPKKGAEIDY
+834 KDGMPKKGADIDY
-847 NGQSAGYAQDPV
+847 NGQPAGYAQDPT
-859 EVQNYVDKHDNQTL
+859 EIQNYVDKHDNQTL
-873 FDNLIYKAPASA
+873 FDNLIYKAPQGA

-924 DSGDWYNKVDYTLG
+924 DSGDWYNRVDYTLA

-954 NYPLIEQVLGKH
+954 NYPLIEKVLGKH
-966 AKPGSAEMAQMVSFY
+966 VKPSGADMATMVGFY

-986 LRNSSRLLRLGSGAE
+986 LRQSSRLLRLGSGAE

-1017 GLIVMTVDDGVSA
+1017 GLIVMTVDDGVNA

-1036 AIDGLVVMINASN
+1036 AIDGLVVMINATN
-1049 QSQSI
+1049 APQSVN
-1054 SDFRDGNDQ
+1054 DFRDGNDQ
-1063 PIDLS
+1063 PIDLTS
-1068 GLQLSSAHHAN
+1068 LQLSPAHHGGE
-1079 NSIAR
+1079 SIAR
-1084 DAAVSGGTL
+1084 DAAVNGGTL

-1107 SGAQGAGLPVS
+1107 SGAQGSGLPVG

-1123 STLPPFGNTDVYLK
+1123 STVPPFGDTAVYLK
-1137 GFLNEWGNTNQM
+1137 GFLDEWGNTNQM
-1149 TFSGNFM
+1149 TFTSNFM
-1156 YEFTTEVST
+1156 YEFTTEVSS

-1177 ASWGPVNYGSCNAG
+1177 ASWGPLNYGSCNAG

-1200 TLCKGGETG
+1200 TLCKGGDTG
-1209 NIGVDLAKAGSYKFV
+1209 NIGLDLAKAGSYKFV

-1246 KMLETVAGNPLGY
+1246 KVLDTVAGNPLGY

-1265 ELSGWGAQPQYQLS
+1265 ELSGWAAQPQYQLS

-1320 VNAETGY
+1320 LKAETGY
-1327 SFAFSKGG
+1327 PFAFSQAG

-1350 LVKVDPAGVKAGTA
+1350 LVKVDPAGAKAGTA
-1364 VIQECSVK
+1364 VIQECSAK

>member
-1 MTGCSTI
+1 MTGYSNI
-8 ETNYSGNYKNMDMKK
+8 ETNYSGNYKKMDMKK

-43 SSDASGVNPVPPTP
+43 STS
-57 PTPEVTDGPVA
+57 PTPEPSDGPVA
-68 RLPKMD
+68 RLPNVQ
-74 PPKELLV
+74 PPAEQLV
-81 AGENQVVIALVDT
+81 AGPDQAVIALVDT
-94 QSAAKGA
+94 QTSAARGVTG
-101 KAPFDSHSLHLWNN
+101 PFANYSLHLWNN
-115 DACQATADS
+115 DACNATAES
-124 GLNTGWDDKSKTPA
+124 GLNAGWDDKANTPA
-138 TADSFGPAWVV
+138 AVDGFGPSWVV
-149 PLKNVEGC
+149 PLSKVEGC

-170 TGSDMKVSFSEHPD
+170 TGSDMKVVFSDHPD
-184 RTVAIVAGKKDLFG
+184 RTVAIVAGKNEIFG

-244 KANADGVFDFPYIS
+244 KANAEGVFDFPYIT
-258 LTATTLTAEQ
+258 LTPTSLTAEQ

-321 ALYAAE
+321 ALYSEA
-327 ATKLSYG
+327 ATKLTYG
-334 AVVEGNRVTFRLWA
+334 AVVEGGNVTFRLWA
-348 PTAKSVKLALY
+348 PTARSVKLALFDEQ
-359 NASHQKSG
+359 HKSLG
-367 EVAMTFDNASG
+367 ERTMTLDEASG
-378 SWSYEGG
+378 SWSVQGG
-385 SELIGQFYRYD
+385 SELVGKFYRYD
-396 MEVYHPLSR
+396 IQVYHPVSR
-405 KVERY
+405 KLESY
-410 EVTDPYSL
+410 QVTDPYSL

-430 DLDDPALKPEGWDSL
+430 DLNDPALKPEGWDSL

-471 ASTDEEKRGK
+471 DSTPAEHRGK
-481 FVGLTQP
+481 FLGLT
-488 DSVPVN
+488 DTDTAPVK
-494 HLKALAKSG
+494 HLQALARSG

-525 ANLGDDFSK
+525 ANIGDDFGK

-539 PDVKTSKFGGY
+539 PEAQNSKFAGY
-550 CGGGQTVGD
+550 CSSGQTIEA
-559 VLADLQVGDSKDNP
+559 VLGDLQGGDSKENP
-573 QVQELSGYL
+573 QVQELYGYL

-604 ATNAEGT
+604 ATNAEGSQ
-611 KRILEFREMVKAIKQ
+611 RILEFREMVKAIKQ

-636 VYNHTNES
+636 VYNHTNEA

-723 AAVKKVN
+723 AAVKQVN

-754 TQKHLGGT
+754 TQKHLAGT

-780 FDGGDSI
+780 FDGGDTI

-797 FVDPNEMS
+797 LVDANEMDG
-805 KVDLATA
+805 VDRATA

-821 GMAGNLKEFVLTD
+821 GMAGNLKDFILTD
-834 KDGMPKKGAEIDY
+834 KDGMPKKGADIDY
-847 NGQSAGYAQDPV
+847 NGQPAGYAQDPT
-859 EVQNYVDKHDNQTL
+859 EIQNYVDKHDNQTL
-873 FDNLIYKAPASA
+873 FDNLIYKAPQGA

-924 DSGDWYNKVDYTLG
+924 DSGDWYNRVDYTLA
-938 DNNFDKG
+938 DNNFNKG

-966 AKPGSAEMAQMVSFY
+966 VKPSGADMATMVGFY

-986 LRNSSRLLRLGSGAE
+986 LRQSSRLLRLGSGAE

-1017 GLIVMTVDDGVSA
+1017 GLIVMTVDDGVNA

-1036 AIDGLVVMINASN
+1036 AIDGLVVMINATN
-1049 QSQSI
+1049 APQSI

-1063 PIDLS
+1063 PIDLTS
-1068 GLQLSSAHHAN
+1068 LQLSPAHHGGE
-1079 NSIAR
+1079 SIAR
-1084 DAAVSGGTL
+1084 DAAVNGGTL

-1107 SGAQGAGLPVS
+1107 SGAQGSGLPVG

-1123 STLPPFGNTDVYLK
+1123 STVPPFGDTAVYLK
-1137 GFLNEWGNTNQM
+1137 GFLDEWGNTNQM
-1149 TFSGNFM
+1149 TFTSNFM
-1156 YEFTTEVST
+1156 YEFTTEVSS

-1177 ASWGPVNYGSCNAG
+1177 ASWGPLNYGSCNAG

-1200 TLCKGGETG
+1200 TLCKGGDTG
-1209 NIGVDLAKAGSYKFV
+1209 NIGLDLAKAGSYKFV

-1246 KMLETVAGNPLGY
+1246 KVLDTVAGNPLGY

-1265 ELSGWGAQPQYQLS
+1265 ELSGWAAQPQYQLS

-1320 VNAETGY
+1320 LKAETGY
-1327 SFAFSKGG
+1327 PFAFSQAG

-1350 LVKVDPAGVKAGTA
+1350 LVKVDPAGAKAGTA
-1364 VIQECSVK
+1364 VIQECSAK

>member
-1 MTGCSTI
+1 MTGYSDI
-8 ETNYSGNYKNMDMKK
+8 ETNYSGNYKKMDMKK
-23 TKVALVTASLLA
+23 TKVALVTASLRA

-43 SSDASGVNPVPPTP
+43 SSSPSSPDP
-57 PTPEVTDGPVA
+57 TDGPVA
-68 RLPKMD
+68 RLPNVQ
-74 PPKELLV
+74 PPAEQLV
-81 AGENQVVIALVDT
+81 AGPDQAVIALVDT
-94 QSAAKGA
+94 QTSAARGVTG
-101 KAPFDSHSLHLWNN
+101 PFANYSLHLWNN
-115 DACQATADS
+115 DACSATAES
-124 GLNTGWDDKSKTPA
+124 GLNAGWDDKVNTPA
-138 TADSFGPAWVV
+138 AADGFGPSWVV
-149 PLKNVEGC
+149 PLSKLEGC

-170 TGSDMKVSFSEHPD
+170 TGSDMKVVFSDHPD
-184 RTVAIVAGKKDLFG
+184 RTVAIVAGKNEIFG

-236 YYTDSGTI
+236 YYTESGTI
-244 KANADGVFDFPYIS
+244 KANAEGVFDFPYITLAPTS
-258 LTATTLTAEQ
+258 LTAEQ

-321 ALYAAE
+321 ALYSEA
-327 ATKLSYG
+327 ATKLTYG
-334 AVVEGNRVTFRLWA
+334 AVVEGGNVTFRLWA
-348 PTAKSVKLALY
+348 PTAKSVKLALFDGQ
-359 NASHQKSG
+359 HKPLG
-367 EVAMTFDNASG
+367 ERTMTLDEASG
-378 SWSYEGG
+378 SWSVQGG
-385 SELIGQFYRYD
+385 SELVGKFYRYD
-396 MEVYHPLSR
+396 IQVYHPVSR
-405 KVERY
+405 KLESY
-410 EVTDPYSL
+410 QVTDPYSL

-430 DLDDPALKPEGWDSL
+430 DLNDPALKPEGWDSL

-471 ASTDEEKRGK
+471 DSTPAEHRGK
-481 FVGLTQP
+481 FLGLT
-488 DSVPVN
+488 DTDTAPVK
-494 HLKALAKSG
+494 HLQTLAKSG

-525 ANLGDDFSK
+525 ANISDDFGK

-539 PDVKTSKFGGY
+539 PEVQNSKFAGY
-550 CGGGQTVGD
+550 CSSGQTIEA
-559 VLADLQVGDSKDNP
+559 VLGDLQGSDSKENP
-573 QVQELSGYL
+573 QVQELYGYL

-604 ATNAEGT
+604 ATNAEGSQ
-611 KRILEFREMVKAIKQ
+611 RILEFREMVKAIKQ

-636 VYNHTNES
+636 VYNHTNEA

-723 AAVKKVN
+723 AAVKQVN

-754 TQKHLGGT
+754 TQKHLAGT

-780 FDGGDSI
+780 FDGGDTI

-797 FVDPNEMS
+797 LVDANEMDG
-805 KVDLATA
+805 VDRVTA
-812 LHQSDLVRL
+812 LHQADLVRL
-821 GMAGNLKEFVLTD
+821 GMAGNLKDFILTD
-834 KDGMPKKGAEIDY
+834 KDGMPKKGSDIDY
-847 NGQSAGYAQDPV
+847 NGQPAGYAQDPT
-859 EVQNYVDKHDNQTL
+859 EIQNYVDKHDNQTL
-873 FDNLIYKAPASA
+873 FDNLIYKAPQGA

-924 DSGDWYNKVDYTLG
+924 DSGDWYNRVDYTLA

-954 NYPLIEQVLGKH
+954 NYPLIEKVLGKH
-966 AKPGSAEMAQMVSFY
+966 VKPSGADMATMVGFY

-986 LRNSSRLLRLGSGAE
+986 LRQSSRLLRLGSGAE

-1012 PDQVP
+1012 PDQEP
-1017 GLIVMTVDDGVSA
+1017 GLIVMTVDDGINA

-1036 AIDGLVVMINASN
+1036 AIDGLVVMINATN
-1049 QSQSI
+1049 APQSI

-1068 GLQLSSAHHAN
+1068 GMVLSDKHRAVD
-1079 NSIAR
+1079 SIATG
-1084 DAAVSGGTL
+1084 AAYNNGQL

-1107 SGAQGAGLPVS
+1107 SGAQGAGLPIS

-1123 STLPPFGNTDVYLK
+1123 STLPPFGTTGIFIR
-1137 GFLNEWGNTNQM
+1137 GFLGQWDPVNQM
-1149 TFSGNFM
+1149 AFSGNYM
-1156 YEFTTEVST
+1156 YELTTPVAEGQ
-1165 DKLGTTNVKIAD
+1165 LGETTLKIAD
-1177 ASWGPVNYGSCNAG
+1177 ANWGSINYGKCAPSDVLTIA
-1191 DKLVVGTPL
+1191 TPL
-1200 TLCKGGETG
+1200 TLCKGGDNVGMT
-1209 NIGVDLAKAGSYKFV
+1209 LSKAGNYKFV

-1229 KDKPTL
+1229 KEKPTL
-1235 SVSFTEPVQSC
+1235 SVS
-1246 KMLETVAGNPLGY
+1246 VADATP
-1259 NLFVKG
+1259 
-1265 ELSGWGAQPQYQLS
+1265 
-1279 YKGMDGDLA
+1279 
-1288 IYQAAFNYTGSTEFK
+1288 
-1303 VANED
+1303 
-1308 WSKEYLLNGGGA
+1308 
-1320 VNAETGY
+1320 
-1327 SFAFSKGG
+1327 
-1335 SANNSITLP
+1335 
-1344 QGLWSV
+1344 
-1350 LVKVDPAGVKAGTA
+1350 
-1364 VIQECSVK
+1364 

>member
-1 MTGCSTI
+1 MTGYSDI
-8 ETNYSGNYKNMDMKK
+8 ETNYSGNYKKMDMKK

-43 SSDASGVNPVPPTP
+43 SSSPSTP
-57 PTPEVTDGPVA
+57 DPTDGPVA
-68 RLPKMD
+68 RLPNVQ
-74 PPKELLV
+74 PPAEQLV
-81 AGENQVVIALVDT
+81 AGPDQAVIALVDT
-94 QSAAKGA
+94 QTSAARGVTG
-101 KAPFDSHSLHLWNN
+101 PFANYSLHLWNN
-115 DACQATADS
+115 DACSATAES
-124 GLNTGWDDKSKTPA
+124 GLNAGWDDKVNTPA
-138 TADSFGPAWVV
+138 AADGFGPSWVV
-149 PLKNVEGC
+149 PLSKLEGC

-170 TGSDMKVSFSEHPD
+170 TGSDMKVVFSDHPD
-184 RTVAIVAGKKDLFG
+184 RTVAIVAGKNEIFG

-236 YYTDSGTI
+236 YYTESGTI
-244 KANADGVFDFPYIS
+244 KANAEGVFDFPYIT
-258 LTATTLTAEQ
+258 LTPTSLTAEQ

-277 AAAFALPAGKDLK
+277 AAAFSLPAGKDLK

-321 ALYAAE
+321 ALYSEA
-327 ATKLSYG
+327 ATKLTYG
-334 AVVEGNRVTFRLWA
+334 AVVEGGNVTFRLWA
-348 PTAKSVKLALY
+348 PTARSVKLALFDGQ
-359 NASHQKSG
+359 HKPLG
-367 EVAMTFDNASG
+367 ERTMTLDEASG
-378 SWSYEGG
+378 SWSVQGG
-385 SELIGQFYRYD
+385 SELVGKFYRYD
-396 MEVYHPLSR
+396 IQVYHPVSR
-405 KVERY
+405 KLESY
-410 EVTDPYSL
+410 QVTDPYSL

-430 DLDDPALKPEGWDSL
+430 DLNDPTLKPEGWDSL

-471 ASTDEEKRGK
+471 DSTPAEHRGK
-481 FVGLTQP
+481 FLGLT
-488 DSVPVN
+488 DTDTAPVK
-494 HLKALAKSG
+494 HLQALAKSG

-525 ANLGDDFSK
+525 ANISDDFGK

-539 PDVKTSKFGGY
+539 PEVQNSKFAGY
-550 CGGGQTVGD
+550 CSSGQTIEA
-559 VLADLQVGDSKDNP
+559 VLGDLQGSDSKENP
-573 QVQELSGYL
+573 QVQELYGYL

-604 ATNAEGT
+604 ATNAEGSQ
-611 KRILEFREMVKAIKQ
+611 RILEFREMVKAIKQ

-636 VYNHTNES
+636 VYNHTNEA

-754 TQKHLGGT
+754 TQKHLAGT

-780 FDGGDSI
+780 FDGGDTI

-797 FVDPNEMS
+797 LVDANEMDG
-805 KVDLATA
+805 VDRATA
-812 LHQSDLVRL
+812 LHQADLVRL
-821 GMAGNLKEFVLTD
+821 GMAGNLKDFILTD
-834 KDGMPKKGAEIDY
+834 KDGMPKKGSDIDY
-847 NGQSAGYAQDPV
+847 NGQPAGYAQDPT
-859 EVQNYVDKHDNQTL
+859 EIQNYVDKHDNQTL
-873 FDNLIYKAPASA
+873 FDNLIYKAPQGA

-924 DSGDWYNKVDYTLG
+924 DSGDWYNRVDYTLA

-954 NYPLIEQVLGKH
+954 NYPLIEKVLGKH
-966 AKPGSAEMAQMVSFY
+966 VKPSGADMATMVGFY

-986 LRNSSRLLRLGSGAE
+986 LRQSSRLLRLGSGAE

-1012 PDQVP
+1012 PDQEP
-1017 GLIVMTVDDGVSA
+1017 GLIVMTVDDGINA

-1036 AIDGLVVMINASN
+1036 AIDGLVVMINATN
-1049 QSQSI
+1049 APQSV

-1063 PIDLS
+1063 PIDLTS
-1068 GLQLSSAHHAN
+1068 LQLSPAHHGGE
-1079 NSIAR
+1079 SIAR
-1084 DAAVSGGTL
+1084 DAAVNGGTL

-1107 SGAQGAGLPVS
+1107 SGAQGTGLPVG

-1123 STLPPFGNTDVYLK
+1123 STVPPFGDTAVYLK

-1149 TFSGNFM
+1149 TFSSNFM
-1156 YEFTTEVST
+1156 YEFTTEVSS

-1177 ASWGPVNYGSCNAG
+1177 ASWGPLNYGSCNAG

-1200 TLCKGGETG
+1200 TLCKGGDTG
-1209 NIGVDLAKAGSYKFV
+1209 NIGLDLAKAGSYKFV

-1246 KMLETVAGNPLGY
+1246 KVLDTVAGNPLGY

-1265 ELSGWGAQPQYQLS
+1265 ELSGWAAQPQYQLS

-1320 VNAETGY
+1320 VTAETGY
-1327 SFAFSKGG
+1327 AIGFSQPG

-1350 LVKVDPAGVKAGTA
+1350 LVKVDPAGTKAGTA
-1364 VIQECSVK
+1364 VIQECSAK

>member
-1 MTGCSTI
+1 MTGYSDI
-8 ETNYSGNYKNMDMKK
+8 ETNYSGNYKKMDMKK

-43 SSDASGVNPVPPTP
+43 SSSPSTP
-57 PTPEVTDGPVA
+57 DPTDGPVA
-68 RLPKMD
+68 RLPNVQ
-74 PPKELLV
+74 PPAEQLV
-81 AGENQVVIALVDT
+81 AGPDQAVIALVDT
-94 QSAAKGA
+94 QTSAARGVTG
-101 KAPFDSHSLHLWNN
+101 PFANYSLHLWNN
-115 DACQATADS
+115 DACSATAES
-124 GLNTGWDDKSKTPA
+124 GLNASWDDKVNTPA
-138 TADSFGPAWVV
+138 AADGFGPSWVV
-149 PLKNVEGC
+149 PLSKLEGC

-170 TGSDMKVSFSEHPD
+170 TGSDMKVVFSDHPD
-184 RTVAIVAGKKDLFG
+184 RTVAIVAGKNEIFG

-222 LIWQGGKDKPHVRL
+222 LIWKGGKDKPHVRL
-236 YYTDSGTI
+236 YYTESGTI
-244 KANADGVFDFPYIS
+244 KANAEGVFDFPYIT
-258 LTATTLTAEQ
+258 LTPTSLTAEQ

-321 ALYAAE
+321 ALYSEA
-327 ATKLSYG
+327 ATKLTYG
-334 AVVEGNRVTFRLWA
+334 AVVEGGNVTFRLWA
-348 PTAKSVKLALY
+348 PTARSVKLALFDEQ
-359 NASHQKSG
+359 HKPLG
-367 EVAMTFDNASG
+367 ERTMTLDEASG
-378 SWSYEGG
+378 SWSVQGG
-385 SELIGQFYRYD
+385 SELVGKFYRYD
-396 MEVYHPLSR
+396 IQVYHPVSR
-405 KVERY
+405 KLESY
-410 EVTDPYSL
+410 QVTDPYSL

-430 DLDDPALKPEGWDSL
+430 DLNDPALKPEGWDSL

-471 ASTDEEKRGK
+471 DSTPVEHRGK
-481 FVGLTQP
+481 FLGLT
-488 DSVPVN
+488 DTDTAPVK
-494 HLKALAKSG
+494 HLQALAKSG

-525 ANLGDDFSK
+525 ANISDDFGK

-539 PDVKTSKFGGY
+539 PEVQNSKFAGY
-550 CGGGQTVGD
+550 CSSGQTIEA
-559 VLADLQVGDSKDNP
+559 VLGDLQGGDSKENP
-573 QVQELSGYL
+573 QVQELYGYL

-604 ATNAEGT
+604 ATNAEGSQ
-611 KRILEFREMVKAIKQ
+611 RILEFREMVKAIKQ

-636 VYNHTNES
+636 VYNHTNEA

-723 AAVKKVN
+723 AAVKQVN

-754 TQKHLGGT
+754 TQKHLAGT

-780 FDGGDSI
+780 FDGGDTI

-797 FVDPNEMS
+797 LVDANEMDG
-805 KVDLATA
+805 VDRATA
-812 LHQSDLVRL
+812 LHQADLVRL
-821 GMAGNLKEFVLTD
+821 GMAGNLKDFILTD
-834 KDGMPKKGAEIDY
+834 KDGMPKKGSDIDY
-847 NGQSAGYAQDPV
+847 NGQPAGYAQDPT
-859 EVQNYVDKHDNQTL
+859 EIQNYVDKHDNQTL
-873 FDNLIYKAPASA
+873 FDNLIYKAPQGA

-924 DSGDWYNKVDYTLG
+924 DSGDWYNRVDYTLA

-954 NYPLIEQVLGKH
+954 NYPLIEKVLGKH
-966 AKPGSAEMAQMVSFY
+966 VKPSGADMATMVGFY

-986 LRNSSRLLRLGSGAE
+986 LRQSSRLLRLGSGAE

-1012 PDQVP
+1012 PDQEP
-1017 GLIVMTVDDGVSA
+1017 GLIVMTVDDGVNA

-1036 AIDGLVVMINASN
+1036 AIDGLVVMINATN
-1049 QSQSI
+1049 APQSI

-1063 PIDLS
+1063 PIDLTS
-1068 GLQLSSAHHAN
+1068 LQLSPAHHGGE
-1079 NSIAR
+1079 SIAR
-1084 DAAVSGGTL
+1084 DAAVNGGAL

-1107 SGAQGAGLPVS
+1107 SGAQGTGLPVG

-1123 STLPPFGNTDVYLK
+1123 STVPPFGDTAVYLK

-1149 TFSGNFM
+1149 TFSSNFM
-1156 YEFTTEVST
+1156 YEFTTEVSS

-1177 ASWGPVNYGSCNAG
+1177 ASWGPLNYGSCNAG

-1200 TLCKGGETG
+1200 TLCKGGDTG
-1209 NIGVDLAKAGSYKFV
+1209 NIGLDLAKAGSYKFV

-1246 KMLETVAGNPLGY
+1246 KVLDTVAGNPLGY

-1265 ELSGWGAQPQYQLS
+1265 ELSGWAAQPQYQLS

-1320 VNAETGY
+1320 VTAETGY
-1327 SFAFSKGG
+1327 AIGFSQPG

-1350 LVKVDPAGVKAGTA
+1350 LVKVDPAGTKAGTA
-1364 VIQECSVK
+1364 VIQECSAK

>member
-1 MTGCSTI
+1 MTGYSNI
-8 ETNYSGNYKNMDMKK
+8 ETNYSGNYKKMDMKK

-43 SSDASGVNPVPPTP
+43 STS
-57 PTPEVTDGPVA
+57 PTPEPSDGPVA
-68 RLPKMD
+68 RLPNVQ
-74 PPKELLV
+74 PPAEQLV
-81 AGENQVVIALVDT
+81 AGPDQAVIALVDT
-94 QSAAKGA
+94 QTSAARGVTG
-101 KAPFDSHSLHLWNN
+101 PFANYSLHLWNN
-115 DACQATADS
+115 DACNATAES
-124 GLNTGWDDKSKTPA
+124 GLNAGWDDKANTPA
-138 TADSFGPAWVV
+138 AVDGFGPSWVV
-149 PLKNVEGC
+149 PLSKVEGC

-170 TGSDMKVSFSEHPD
+170 TGSDMKVVFSDHPD
-184 RTVAIVAGKKDLFG
+184 RTVAIVAGKNEIFG

-244 KANADGVFDFPYIS
+244 KANAEGVFDFPYIT
-258 LTATTLTAEQ
+258 LTPTSLTAEQ

-321 ALYAAE
+321 ALYSEA
-327 ATKLSYG
+327 ATKLTYG
-334 AVVEGNRVTFRLWA
+334 AVVEGGNVTFRLWA
-348 PTAKSVKLALY
+348 PTARSVKLALFDEQ
-359 NASHQKSG
+359 HKSLG
-367 EVAMTFDNASG
+367 ERTMTLDEASG
-378 SWSYEGG
+378 SWSVQGG
-385 SELIGQFYRYD
+385 SELVGKFYRYD
-396 MEVYHPLSR
+396 IQVYHPVSR
-405 KVERY
+405 KLESY
-410 EVTDPYSL
+410 QVTDPYSL

-430 DLDDPALKPEGWDSL
+430 DLNDPALKPEGWDSL

-471 ASTDEEKRGK
+471 DSTPAEHRGK
-481 FVGLTQP
+481 FLGLT
-488 DSVPVN
+488 DTDTAPVK
-494 HLKALAKSG
+494 HLQALAKSG

-525 ANLGDDFSK
+525 ANIGDDFGK

-539 PDVKTSKFGGY
+539 PEVQNSKFAGY
-550 CGGGQTVGD
+550 CSSGQTIEA
-559 VLADLQVGDSKDNP
+559 VLGDLQGGDSKENP
-573 QVQELSGYL
+573 QVQELYGYL

-604 ATNAEGT
+604 ATNAEGSQ
-611 KRILEFREMVKAIKQ
+611 RILEFREMVKAIKQ

-636 VYNHTNES
+636 VYNHTNEA

-723 AAVKKVN
+723 AAVKQVN

-754 TQKHLGGT
+754 TQKHLAGT

-780 FDGGDSI
+780 FDGGDTI

-797 FVDPNEMS
+797 LVDANEMDG
-805 KVDLATA
+805 VDRATA

-821 GMAGNLKEFVLTD
+821 GMAGNLKEFILTD
-834 KDGMPKKGAEIDY
+834 KDGMPKKGADIDY
-847 NGQSAGYAQDPV
+847 NGQPAGYAQDPT
-859 EVQNYVDKHDNQTL
+859 EIQNYVDKHDNQTL
-873 FDNLIYKAPASA
+873 FDNLIYKAPQGA

-924 DSGDWYNKVDYTLG
+924 DSGDWYNRVDYTLA

-966 AKPGSAEMAQMVSFY
+966 VKPSGADMATMVGFY

-986 LRNSSRLLRLGSGAE
+986 LRQSSRLLRLGSGAE

-1017 GLIVMTVDDGVSA
+1017 GLIVMTVDDGINA

-1036 AIDGLVVMINASN
+1036 AIDGLVVMINATN
-1049 QSQSI
+1049 APQSI
-1054 SDFRDGNDQ
+1054 GDFRDGNDQ
-1063 PIDLS
+1063 PIDLTS
-1068 GLQLSSAHHAN
+1068 LQLSPAHHGGE
-1079 NSIAR
+1079 SIAR
-1084 DAAVSGGTL
+1084 DAAVNGGTL

-1107 SGAQGAGLPVS
+1107 SGAQGSGLPVG

-1123 STLPPFGNTDVYLK
+1123 STVPPFGDTAVYLK
-1137 GFLNEWGNTNQM
+1137 GFLDEWGNTNQM
-1149 TFSGNFM
+1149 TFSSNFM
-1156 YEFTTEVST
+1156 YEFTTEVSS

-1177 ASWGPVNYGSCNAG
+1177 ASWGPLNYGSCNAG

-1200 TLCKGGETG
+1200 TLCKGGDTG
-1209 NIGVDLAKAGSYKFV
+1209 NIGLDLAKAGSYKFV

-1229 KDKPTL
+1229 KEKPTL

-1246 KMLETVAGNPLGY
+1246 KVLDTVAGNPLGY

-1265 ELSGWGAQPQYQLS
+1265 ELSGWNAQPQYQLS

-1320 VNAETGY
+1320 LKAETGY
-1327 SFAFSKGG
+1327 PFAFSQAG

-1350 LVKVDPAGVKAGTA
+1350 LVKVDPAGAKAGTA
-1364 VIQECSVK
+1364 VIQECSAK

>member
-1 MTGCSTI
+1 MTGYSDI
-8 ETNYSGNYKNMDMKK
+8 ETNYSGNYKKMDMKK

-43 SSDASGVNPVPPTP
+43 SSSPS
-57 PTPEVTDGPVA
+57 TPEPTDGPVA
-68 RLPKMD
+68 RLPD
-74 PPKELLV
+74 VQPPAEQLV
-81 AGENQVVIALVDT
+81 AGPDQAVIALVDT
-94 QSAAKGA
+94 QTSAARGIEG
-101 KAPFDSHSLHLWNN
+101 PFANHSLHLWNN
-115 DACQATADS
+115 DACNATAES
-124 GLNTGWDDKSKTPA
+124 GLNAGWDDKANTP
-138 TADSFGPAWVV
+138 TAVDSFGPSWVV
-149 PLKNVEGC
+149 PLAKLEGC

-170 TGSDMKVSFSEHPD
+170 TGADMKVVFSDHPD
-184 RTVAIVAGKKDLFG
+184 RTVAIVAGKSEVFD
-198 SRAEAFTAAF
+198 SRADAFTAAF

-236 YYTDSGTI
+236 YYTESGTI
-244 KANADGVFDFPYIS
+244 KANAEGVFDFPYLS
-258 LTATTLTAEQ
+258 LTATSLTAEQ

-277 AAAFALPAGKDLK
+277 AAAFALPSGKDLK

-321 ALYAAE
+321 ALYAEE
-327 ATKLSYG
+327 ATKLAYG
-334 AVVEGNRVTFRLWA
+334 AIVEGGNVTFRLWA
-348 PTAKSVKLALY
+348 PTAKSVKLALFDEQHK
-359 NASHQKSG
+359 ALG
-367 EVAMTFDNASG
+367 ERTMTQDDASG
-378 SWSYEGG
+378 SWGVQGG
-385 SELIGQFYRYD
+385 QELVGKFYRYD
-396 MEVYHPLSR
+396 IQVYHPLSR
-405 KVERY
+405 KLESY
-410 EVTDPYSL
+410 QVTDPYSV

-471 ASTDEEKRGK
+471 ESTKPEHRGK
-481 FVGLTQP
+481 FLGLTDS
-488 DSVPVN
+488 DSVPVK
-494 HLKALAKSG
+494 HLQSLAQSG

-525 ANLGDDFSK
+525 ANLQDDFSK

-539 PDVKTSKFGGY
+539 AEVKDSKFGGY
-550 CGGGQTVGD
+550 CGGGQTIEA
-559 VLADLQVGDSKDNP
+559 VLADLQGADSKENP
-573 QVQELSGYL
+573 LVQELSGYL

-597 TTPEGSY
+597 TAPEGSY
-604 ATNAEGT
+604 ATDAEGSQ
-611 KRILEFREMVKAIKQ
+611 RILEFREMVKAIKQ

-636 VYNHTNES
+636 VYNHTNEA

-723 AAVKKVN
+723 AAVKQVN

-754 TQKHLGGT
+754 TQKHLAGT

-780 FDGGDSI
+780 FDGGDTI

-797 FVDPNEMS
+797 LVDANEMDG
-805 KVDLATA
+805 VELATA

-834 KDGMPKKGAEIDY
+834 KDGMPKKGSDIDY
-847 NGQSAGYAQDPV
+847 NGQPAGYAQDPT
-859 EVQNYVDKHDNQTL
+859 EIQNYVDKHDNQTL
-873 FDNLIYKAPASA
+873 FDNLIYKAPEGA

-924 DSGDWYNKVDYTLG
+924 DSGDWYNRVDYTLA

-966 AKPGSAEMAQMVSFY
+966 VKPSGADMATMVGFY

-986 LRNSSRLLRLGSGAE
+986 LRQSSRLLRLGSGAE

-1017 GLIVMTVDDGVSA
+1017 GLIVMTVDDGVNA

-1036 AIDGLVVMINASN
+1036 AIEGLVVMINATN
-1049 QSQSI
+1049 QPQSI
-1054 SDFRDGNDQ
+1054 SDFRDGKDQ

-1068 GLQLSSAHHAN
+1068 TLQLSPAHHAGS
-1079 NSIAR
+1079 SIA
-1084 DAAVSGGTL
+1084 DGAVASGGQL

-1107 SGAQGAGLPVS
+1107 AGAQGAGLPVS
-1118 KKTDL
+1118 KKIDL
-1123 STLPPFGNTDVYLK
+1123 STVPPFGDTDVFVR
-1137 GFLNEWGNTNQM
+1137 GFLNEWDPVNKMIFG
-1149 TFSGNFM
+1149 GNFT
-1156 YEFTTEVST
+1156 YEFTTEVTT
-1165 DKLGTTNVKIAD
+1165 DQLGTTQVKIAGSEWD
-1177 ASWGPVNYGSCNAG
+1177 GPINYGKCSDTDQLATGQVSVLCANGGDLPFNA
-1191 DKLVVGTPL
+1191 D
-1200 TLCKGGETG
+1200 
-1209 NIGVDLAKAGSYKFV
+1209 KAGSYKFV

-1246 KMLETVAGNPLGY
+1246 KVLDTVAGNPLGY

-1265 ELSGWGAQPQYQLS
+1265 ELSGWAAQPQYQLS

-1288 IYQAAFNYTGSTEFK
+1288 IYQAAFNYMGTSEFK

-1320 VNAETGY
+1320 VTAETGY
-1327 SFAFSKGG
+1327 SLGFSQAG

-1350 LVKVDPAGVKAGTA
+1350 LVKVDPAGTKAGTA
-1364 VIQECSVK
+1364 VIQECSAK

>member
-1 MTGCSTI
+1 
-8 ETNYSGNYKNMDMKK
+8 MDMKK

-43 SSDASGVNPVPPTP
+43 STS
-57 PTPEVTDGPVA
+57 PTPEPSDGPVA
-68 RLPKMD
+68 RLPNVQ
-74 PPKELLV
+74 PPAEQLV
-81 AGENQVVIALVDT
+81 AGPDQAVIALVDT
-94 QSAAKGA
+94 QTSVARGVTG
-101 KAPFDSHSLHLWNN
+101 PFANYSLHLWNN
-115 DACQATADS
+115 DVCNATAES
-124 GLNTGWDDKSKTPA
+124 GLNAGWDDKANTPA
-138 TADSFGPAWVV
+138 AVDGFGPSWVV
-149 PLKNVEGC
+149 PLSKVEGC

-170 TGSDMKVSFSEHPD
+170 TGSDMKVVFSDHPD
-184 RTVAIVAGKKDLFG
+184 RTVAIVAGKNEIFG

-244 KANADGVFDFPYIS
+244 KANAEGVFDFPYIT
-258 LTATTLTAEQ
+258 LTPTSLTAEQ

-321 ALYAAE
+321 ALYSEA
-327 ATKLSYG
+327 ATKLTYG
-334 AVVEGNRVTFRLWA
+334 AVVEGGNVTFRLWA
-348 PTAKSVKLALY
+348 PTARSVKLALFDEQ
-359 NASHQKSG
+359 HKSLG
-367 EVAMTFDNASG
+367 ERTMTLDEASG
-378 SWSYEGG
+378 SWSVQGG
-385 SELIGQFYRYD
+385 SELVGKFYRYD
-396 MEVYHPLSR
+396 IQVYHPVSR
-405 KVERY
+405 KLESY
-410 EVTDPYSL
+410 QVTDPYSL

-430 DLDDPALKPEGWDSL
+430 DLNDPALKPEGWDSL

-471 ASTDEEKRGK
+471 DSTPAEHRGK
-481 FVGLTQP
+481 FLGLT
-488 DSVPVN
+488 DTDTAPVK
-494 HLKALAKSG
+494 HLQALAKSG

-525 ANLGDDFSK
+525 ANIGDDFGK

-539 PDVKTSKFGGY
+539 PEVQNSKFAGY
-550 CGGGQTVGD
+550 CSSGQTIAA
-559 VLADLQVGDSKDNP
+559 VLGDLQGGDSKENP
-573 QVQELSGYL
+573 QVQELYGYL

-604 ATNAEGT
+604 ATNAEGSQ
-611 KRILEFREMVKAIKQ
+611 RILEFREMVKAIKQ

-636 VYNHTNES
+636 VYNHTNEA

-700 YKIDAFRFDLMG
+700 YKVDAFRFDLMG

-723 AAVKKVN
+723 AAVKQVN

-754 TQKHLGGT
+754 TQKHLAGT

-780 FDGGDSI
+780 FDGGDTI

-797 FVDPNEMS
+797 LVDANEMDG
-805 KVDLATA
+805 VDRATA

-821 GMAGNLKEFVLTD
+821 GMAGNLKDFILTD
-834 KDGMPKKGAEIDY
+834 KDGMPKKGADIDY
-847 NGQSAGYAQDPV
+847 NGQPAGYAQDPT
-859 EVQNYVDKHDNQTL
+859 EIQNYVDKHDNQTL
-873 FDNLIYKAPASA
+873 FDNLIYKAPQGA

-924 DSGDWYNKVDYTLG
+924 DSGDWYNRVDYTLA

-966 AKPGSAEMAQMVSFY
+966 VKPSGADMATMVGFY

-986 LRNSSRLLRLGSGAE
+986 LRQSSRLLRLGSGAE

-1017 GLIVMTVDDGVSA
+1017 GLIVMTVDDGVNA

-1036 AIDGLVVMINASN
+1036 AIDGLVVMINATN
-1049 QSQSI
+1049 APQSI

-1063 PIDLS
+1063 PIDLTS
-1068 GLQLSSAHHAN
+1068 LQLSPAHHGGE
-1079 NSIAR
+1079 SIAR
-1084 DAAVSGGTL
+1084 DAAVNGGTL

-1107 SGAQGAGLPVS
+1107 SGAQGSGLPVG

-1123 STLPPFGNTDVYLK
+1123 STVPPFGDTAVYLK
-1137 GFLNEWGNTNQM
+1137 GFLDEWGNTNQM
-1149 TFSGNFM
+1149 TFTSNFM
-1156 YEFTTEVST
+1156 YEFTTEVSS

-1177 ASWGPVNYGSCNAG
+1177 ASWGPLNYGSCNAG

-1200 TLCKGGETG
+1200 TLCKGGDTG
-1209 NIGVDLAKAGSYKFV
+1209 NIGLDLAKAGSYKFV

-1246 KMLETVAGNPLGY
+1246 KVLDTVAGNPLGY

-1265 ELSGWGAQPQYQLS
+1265 ELSGWNAQPQYQLS

-1320 VNAETGY
+1320 LKAETGY
-1327 SFAFSKGG
+1327 PFAFSQAG

-1350 LVKVDPAGVKAGTA
+1350 LVKVDPAGAKAGTA
-1364 VIQECSVK
+1364 VIQECSAK

>member
-1 MTGCSTI
+1 
-8 ETNYSGNYKNMDMKK
+8 MDMKK

-43 SSDASGVNPVPPTP
+43 SSSPSTP
-57 PTPEVTDGPVA
+57 DPTDGPVA
-68 RLPKMD
+68 RLPNVQ
-74 PPKELLV
+74 PPAEQLV
-81 AGENQVVIALVDT
+81 AGPDQAVIALVDT
-94 QSAAKGA
+94 QTSAARGVTG
-101 KAPFDSHSLHLWNN
+101 PFANYSLHLWNN
-115 DACQATADS
+115 EACSATAES
-124 GLNTGWDDKSKTPA
+124 GLNAGWDDKVNTPA
-138 TADSFGPAWVV
+138 AADGFGPSWVV
-149 PLKNVEGC
+149 PLSKLEGC

-170 TGSDMKVSFSEHPD
+170 TGSDMKVVFSDHPD
-184 RTVAIVAGKKDLFG
+184 RTVAIVAGKNEIFG

-222 LIWQGGKDKPHVRL
+222 LIWKGGKDKPHVRL
-236 YYTDSGTI
+236 YYTESGTI
-244 KANADGVFDFPYIS
+244 KANAEGVFDFPYIT
-258 LTATTLTAEQ
+258 LTPTSLTAEQ

-321 ALYAAE
+321 ALYSEA
-327 ATKLSYG
+327 ATKLTYG
-334 AVVEGNRVTFRLWA
+334 AVVEGGNVTFRLWA
-348 PTAKSVKLALY
+348 PTARSVKLALFDEQ
-359 NASHQKSG
+359 HKPLG
-367 EVAMTFDNASG
+367 ERTMTLDEASG
-378 SWSYEGG
+378 SWSVQGG
-385 SELIGQFYRYD
+385 SELVGKFYRYD
-396 MEVYHPLSR
+396 IQVYHPVSR
-405 KVERY
+405 KLESY
-410 EVTDPYSL
+410 QVTDPYSL
-418 SLAMNSEFSQVV
+418 SLAMNSELSQVV
-430 DLDDPALKPEGWDSL
+430 DLNDPALKPEGWDSL

-471 ASTDEEKRGK
+471 DSTPAEHRGK
-481 FVGLTQP
+481 FLGLT
-488 DSVPVN
+488 DTDTAPVK
-494 HLKALAKSG
+494 HLQALAKSG

-525 ANLGDDFSK
+525 ANISDDFGK

-539 PDVKTSKFGGY
+539 PEVQNSKFAGY
-550 CGGGQTVGD
+550 CSSGQTIEA
-559 VLADLQVGDSKDNP
+559 VLGDLQGGDSKENP
-573 QVQELSGYL
+573 QVQELYGYL

-604 ATNAEGT
+604 ATNAEGSQ
-611 KRILEFREMVKAIKQ
+611 RILEFREMVKAIKQ

-636 VYNHTNES
+636 VYNHTNEA

-723 AAVKKVN
+723 AAVKQVN

-754 TQKHLGGT
+754 TQKHLAGT

-780 FDGGDSI
+780 FDGGDTI

-797 FVDPNEMS
+797 LVDANEMDG
-805 KVDLATA
+805 VDRATA
-812 LHQSDLVRL
+812 LHQADLVRL
-821 GMAGNLKEFVLTD
+821 GMAGNLKDFILTD
-834 KDGMPKKGAEIDY
+834 KDGMPKKGSDIDY
-847 NGQSAGYAQDPV
+847 NGQPAGYAQDPT
-859 EVQNYVDKHDNQTL
+859 EIQNYVDKHDNQTL
-873 FDNLIYKAPASA
+873 FDNLIYKAPQGA

-924 DSGDWYNKVDYTLG
+924 DSGDWYNRVDYTLA

-954 NYPLIEQVLGKH
+954 NYPLIEKVLGKH
-966 AKPGSAEMAQMVSFY
+966 VKPSGADMASMVGFY

-986 LRNSSRLLRLGSGAE
+986 LRQSSRLLRLGSGAE

-1012 PDQVP
+1012 PDQEP
-1017 GLIVMTVDDGVSA
+1017 GLIVMTVDDGINA

-1036 AIDGLVVMINASN
+1036 AIDGLVVMINATN
-1049 QSQSI
+1049 APQSI
-1054 SDFRDGNDQ
+1054 GDFRDGNDQ
-1063 PIDLS
+1063 PIDLTS
-1068 GLQLSSAHHAN
+1068 LQLSPAHHGGE
-1079 NSIAR
+1079 SIAR
-1084 DAAVSGGTL
+1084 DAAVNGGTL

-1107 SGAQGAGLPVS
+1107 SGAQGTGLPVG

-1123 STLPPFGNTDVYLK
+1123 STVPPFGDTAVYLK

-1149 TFSGNFM
+1149 TFSSNFM
-1156 YEFTTEVST
+1156 YEFTTEVSS

-1177 ASWGPVNYGSCNAG
+1177 ASWGPLNYGSCNAG

-1200 TLCKGGETG
+1200 TLCKGGDTG
-1209 NIGVDLAKAGSYKFV
+1209 NIGLDLAKAGSYKFV

-1246 KMLETVAGNPLGY
+1246 KVLDTVAGNPLGY

-1265 ELSGWGAQPQYQLS
+1265 ELSGWAAQPQYQLS

-1320 VNAETGY
+1320 VTAETGY
-1327 SFAFSKGG
+1327 AIGFSQPG

-1350 LVKVDPAGVKAGTA
+1350 LVKVDPAGTKAGTA

>member
-1 MTGCSTI
+1 MTGYSDI
-8 ETNYSGNYKNMDMKK
+8 ETNYSGNYKKMDMKK

-43 SSDASGVNPVPPTP
+43 SSSPS
-57 PTPEVTDGPVA
+57 TPEPTDGPVA
-68 RLPKMD
+68 RLPD
-74 PPKELLV
+74 VQPPAEQLV
-81 AGENQVVIALVDT
+81 AGPDQAVIALVDT
-94 QSAAKGA
+94 QTSAARGIEG
-101 KAPFDSHSLHLWNN
+101 PFANHSLHLWNN
-115 DACQATADS
+115 DACNATAES
-124 GLNTGWDDKSKTPA
+124 GLNAGWDDKANTP
-138 TADSFGPAWVV
+138 TAVDSFGPSWVV
-149 PLKNVEGC
+149 PLAKLEGC

-170 TGSDMKVSFSEHPD
+170 TGADMKVVFSDHPD
-184 RTVAIVAGKKDLFG
+184 RTVAIVAGKSEVFD
-198 SRAEAFTAAF
+198 SRADAFTAAF

-236 YYTDSGTI
+236 YYTESGTI
-244 KANADGVFDFPYIS
+244 KANAEGVFDFPYLS
-258 LTATTLTAEQ
+258 LTATSLTAEQ

-277 AAAFALPAGKDLK
+277 AAAFALPSGKDLK

-321 ALYAAE
+321 ALYAEE
-327 ATKLSYG
+327 ATKLAYG
-334 AVVEGNRVTFRLWA
+334 AIVEGGNVTFRLWA
-348 PTAKSVKLALY
+348 PTAKSVKLALFDEQHK
-359 NASHQKSG
+359 ALG
-367 EVAMTFDNASG
+367 ERTMTQDDASG
-378 SWSYEGG
+378 SWSVQGG
-385 SELIGQFYRYD
+385 QELVGKFYRYD
-396 MEVYHPLSR
+396 IQVYHPLSR
-405 KVERY
+405 KLESY
-410 EVTDPYSL
+410 QVTDPYSL

-471 ASTDEEKRGK
+471 ESTKPEHRGK
-481 FVGLTQP
+481 FLGLTDS
-488 DSVPVN
+488 DSVPVK
-494 HLKALAKSG
+494 HLQSLAQSG

-525 ANLGDDFSK
+525 ANLQDDFSK

-539 PDVKTSKFGGY
+539 AEVKDSKFGGY
-550 CGGGQTVGD
+550 CGGGQTIEA
-559 VLADLQVGDSKDNP
+559 VLADLQGADSKESP

-597 TTPEGSY
+597 TAPEGSY
-604 ATNAEGT
+604 ATDAEGSQ
-611 KRILEFREMVKAIKQ
+611 RILEFREMVKAIKQ

-636 VYNHTNES
+636 VYNHTNEA

-723 AAVKKVN
+723 AAVKQVN

-754 TQKHLGGT
+754 TQKHLAGT

-780 FDGGDSI
+780 FDGGDTI

-797 FVDPNEMS
+797 LVDANEMDG
-805 KVDLATA
+805 VELATA

-834 KDGMPKKGAEIDY
+834 KDGMPKKGSDIDY
-847 NGQSAGYAQDPV
+847 NGQPAGYAQDPF

-873 FDNLIYKAPASA
+873 FDNLIYKAPQGA

-924 DSGDWYNKVDYTLG
+924 DSGDWYNRVDYTLA

-966 AKPGSAEMAQMVSFY
+966 VKPSGADMATMVGFY

-986 LRNSSRLLRLGSGAE
+986 LRQSSRLLRLGSGAE

-1017 GLIVMTVDDGVSA
+1017 GLIVMTVDDGVNA

-1036 AIDGLVVMINASN
+1036 AIEGLVVMINATN
-1049 QSQSI
+1049 QPQSI
-1054 SDFRDGNDQ
+1054 SDFRDGKDQ

-1068 GLQLSSAHHAN
+1068 TLQLSPAHHVGS
-1079 NSIAR
+1079 SIA
-1084 DAAVSGGTL
+1084 DGALASGGQL
-1093 TLGAWSAAVFVKPQ
+1093 TLEAWSAAVFVKPQ
-1107 SGAQGAGLPVS
+1107 AGAQGAGLPVS
-1118 KKTDL
+1118 KKIDL
-1123 STLPPFGNTDVYLK
+1123 STVPPFGDTDVFVR
-1137 GFLNEWGNTNQM
+1137 GFLNEWDPVNKMIFG
-1149 TFSGNFM
+1149 GNFT
-1156 YEFTTEVST
+1156 YEFTTEVTT
-1165 DKLGTTNVKIAD
+1165 DQLGTTQVKIAGSD
-1177 ASWGPVNYGSCNAG
+1177 WDGPINYGKCSDTDQLATGQVSVLCANGGDLPFNA
-1191 DKLVVGTPL
+1191 DKV
-1200 TLCKGGETG
+1200 
-1209 NIGVDLAKAGSYKFV
+1209 GSYKFV

-1235 SVSFTEPVQSC
+1235 SVSFTELVQSC
-1246 KMLETVAGNPLGY
+1246 KVLDTVAGNPLGY

-1265 ELSGWGAQPQYQLS
+1265 ELSGWAAQPQYQLS

-1288 IYQAAFNYTGSTEFK
+1288 IYQAAFNYMGTSEFK

-1320 VNAETGY
+1320 VTAETGY
-1327 SFAFSKGG
+1327 SLGFSQAG

-1350 LVKVDPAGVKAGTA
+1350 LVKVDPAGTKAGTA
-1364 VIQECSVK
+1364 VIQECSAK

>member
-1 MTGCSTI
+1 MTGYSNI
-8 ETNYSGNYKNMDMKK
+8 ETNYSGNYKKMDMKK

-43 SSDASGVNPVPPTP
+43 STS
-57 PTPEVTDGPVA
+57 PTPEPSDGPVA
-68 RLPKMD
+68 RLPNVQ
-74 PPKELLV
+74 PPAEQLV
-81 AGENQVVIALVDT
+81 AGPDQAVIALVDT
-94 QSAAKGA
+94 QTSAARGVTG
-101 KAPFDSHSLHLWNN
+101 PFANYSLHLWNN
-115 DACQATADS
+115 DACNATAES
-124 GLNTGWDDKSKTPA
+124 GLNAGWDDKANTPA
-138 TADSFGPAWVV
+138 SVDGFGPSWVV
-149 PLKNVEGC
+149 PLSKVEGC

-170 TGSDMKVSFSEHPD
+170 TGSDMKVVFSDHPD
-184 RTVAIVAGKKDLFG
+184 RTVAIVAGKNEIFG

-236 YYTDSGTI
+236 YYTESGTI
-244 KANADGVFDFPYIS
+244 KANAEGVFDFPYIT
-258 LTATTLTAEQ
+258 LTPTSLTAEQ

-321 ALYAAE
+321 ALYSEA
-327 ATKLSYG
+327 ATKLTYG
-334 AVVEGNRVTFRLWA
+334 AVVEGGNVTFRLWA
-348 PTAKSVKLALY
+348 PTARSVKLALFDEQ
-359 NASHQKSG
+359 HKSLG
-367 EVAMTFDNASG
+367 ERTMTLDEASG
-378 SWSYEGG
+378 SWSVQGG
-385 SELIGQFYRYD
+385 SELVGKFYRYD
-396 MEVYHPLSR
+396 IQVYHPVSR
-405 KVERY
+405 KLESY
-410 EVTDPYSL
+410 QVTDPYSL

-430 DLDDPALKPEGWDSL
+430 DLNDPALKPEGWDSL

-471 ASTDEEKRGK
+471 DSTPAEHRGK
-481 FVGLTQP
+481 FLGLT
-488 DSVPVN
+488 DTDTAPVK
-494 HLKALAKSG
+494 HLQALAKSG

-525 ANLGDDFSK
+525 ANISDDFGK

-539 PDVKTSKFGGY
+539 PEVQNSKFAGY
-550 CGGGQTVGD
+550 CSSGQTIEA
-559 VLADLQVGDSKDNP
+559 VLGDLQGGDSKENP
-573 QVQELSGYL
+573 QVQELYGYL

-604 ATNAEGT
+604 ATNAEGSQ
-611 KRILEFREMVKAIKQ
+611 RILEFREMVKAIKQ

-636 VYNHTNES
+636 VYNHTNEA

-754 TQKHLGGT
+754 TQKHLAGT

-780 FDGGDSI
+780 FDGGDTI

-797 FVDPNEMS
+797 LVDANEMDG
-805 KVDLATA
+805 VDRATA

-821 GMAGNLKEFVLTD
+821 GMAGNLKDFILTD
-834 KDGMPKKGAEIDY
+834 KDGMPKKGSDIDY
-847 NGQSAGYAQDPV
+847 NGQPAGYAQDPT
-859 EVQNYVDKHDNQTL
+859 EIQNYVDKHDNQTL
-873 FDNLIYKAPASA
+873 FDNLIYKAPQGA

-924 DSGDWYNKVDYTLG
+924 DSGDWYNRVDYTLA

-966 AKPGSAEMAQMVSFY
+966 VKPSGADMATMVGFY

-986 LRNSSRLLRLGSGAE
+986 LRQSSRLLRLGSGAE

-1017 GLIVMTVDDGVSA
+1017 GLIVMTVDDGVNA

-1036 AIDGLVVMINASN
+1036 AIDGLVVMINATN
-1049 QSQSI
+1049 APQSI
-1054 SDFRDGNDQ
+1054 GDFRDGNDQ
-1063 PIDLS
+1063 PIDLTS
-1068 GLQLSSAHHAN
+1068 LQLSPAHHGGE
-1079 NSIAR
+1079 SIAR
-1084 DAAVSGGTL
+1084 DAAVNGGTL

-1107 SGAQGAGLPVS
+1107 SGAQGAGLPIS

-1123 STLPPFGNTDVYLK
+1123 STLPPFGTSGIFIR
-1137 GFLNEWGNTNQM
+1137 GFLGQWDPVNQM
-1149 TFSGNFM
+1149 AFSGNYM
-1156 YEFTTEVST
+1156 YELTTPVAEGQ
-1165 DKLGTTNVKIAD
+1165 LGETTLKIAD
-1177 ASWGPVNYGSCNAG
+1177 ANWGSINYGKCAPSDVLTIA
-1191 DKLVVGTPL
+1191 TPL
-1200 TLCKGGETG
+1200 TLCKGGDNVGMT
-1209 NIGVDLAKAGSYKFV
+1209 LSKAGNYKFV

-1229 KDKPTL
+1229 KEKPTL
-1235 SVSFTEPVQSC
+1235 SVS
-1246 KMLETVAGNPLGY
+1246 VADATP
-1259 NLFVKG
+1259 
-1265 ELSGWGAQPQYQLS
+1265 
-1279 YKGMDGDLA
+1279 
-1288 IYQAAFNYTGSTEFK
+1288 
-1303 VANED
+1303 
-1308 WSKEYLLNGGGA
+1308 
-1320 VNAETGY
+1320 
-1327 SFAFSKGG
+1327 
-1335 SANNSITLP
+1335 
-1344 QGLWSV
+1344 
-1350 LVKVDPAGVKAGTA
+1350 
-1364 VIQECSVK
+1364 

>member
-1 MTGCSTI
+1 MTGYSNI
-8 ETNYSGNYKNMDMKK
+8 ETNYSGNYKKMDMKK

-43 SSDASGVNPVPPTP
+43 SSS
-57 PTPEVTDGPVA
+57 PTPEPSDGPVA
-68 RLPKMD
+68 RLPNVQ
-74 PPKELLV
+74 PPAEQLV
-81 AGENQVVIALVDT
+81 AGPDQAVIALVDT
-94 QSAAKGA
+94 QTSAARGVTG
-101 KAPFDSHSLHLWNN
+101 PFANYSLHLWNN
-115 DACQATADS
+115 DACNATAES
-124 GLNTGWDDKSKTPA
+124 GLNAGWDDKANTPA
-138 TADSFGPAWVV
+138 AVDGFGPSWVV
-149 PLKNVEGC
+149 PLSKVEGC

-170 TGSDMKVSFSEHPD
+170 TGSDMKVVFSDHPD
-184 RTVAIVAGKKDLFG
+184 RTVAIVAGKNEIFG

-244 KANADGVFDFPYIS
+244 KANAEGVFDFPYIT
-258 LTATTLTAEQ
+258 LTPTSLTAEQ

-321 ALYAAE
+321 ALYSEA

-334 AVVEGNRVTFRLWA
+334 AVVEGGNVTFRLWA
-348 PTAKSVKLALY
+348 PTARSVKLALFDEQ
-359 NASHQKSG
+359 HKSLG
-367 EVAMTFDNASG
+367 ERTMTLDEASG
-378 SWSYEGG
+378 SWSVQGG
-385 SELIGQFYRYD
+385 SELVGKFYRYD
-396 MEVYHPLSR
+396 IQVYHPVSR
-405 KVERY
+405 KLESY
-410 EVTDPYSL
+410 QVTDPYSL

-471 ASTDEEKRGK
+471 DSTPAEHRGK
-481 FVGLTQP
+481 FLGLT
-488 DSVPVN
+488 DTDTAPVK
-494 HLKALAKSG
+494 HLQALAKSG

-525 ANLGDDFSK
+525 ANIGDDFGK

-539 PDVKTSKFGGY
+539 PEVQNSKFAGY
-550 CGGGQTVGD
+550 CSSGQTIEA
-559 VLADLQVGDSKDNP
+559 VLGDLQGGDSKENP
-573 QVQELSGYL
+573 QVQELYGYL

-604 ATNAEGT
+604 ATNAEGSQ
-611 KRILEFREMVKAIKQ
+611 RILEFREMVKAIKQ

-636 VYNHTNES
+636 VYNHTNEA

-754 TQKHLGGT
+754 TQKHLAGT

-780 FDGGDSI
+780 FDGGDTI

-797 FVDPNEMS
+797 LVDANEMDG
-805 KVDLATA
+805 VDRATA

-821 GMAGNLKEFVLTD
+821 GMAGNLKDFILTD
-834 KDGMPKKGAEIDY
+834 KDGMPKKGADIDY
-847 NGQSAGYAQDPV
+847 NGQPAGYAQDPT
-859 EVQNYVDKHDNQTL
+859 EIQNYVDKHDNQTL
-873 FDNLIYKAPASA
+873 FDNLIYKAPQGA

-924 DSGDWYNKVDYTLG
+924 DSGDWYNRVDYTLA

-966 AKPGSAEMAQMVSFY
+966 VKPSGADMATMVGFY

-986 LRNSSRLLRLGSGAE
+986 LRQSSRLLRLGSGAE

-1017 GLIVMTVDDGVSA
+1017 GLIVMTVDDGVNA

-1036 AIDGLVVMINASN
+1036 AIDGLVVMINATN
-1049 QSQSI
+1049 APQSI
-1054 SDFRDGNDQ
+1054 GDFRDGNDQ
-1063 PIDLS
+1063 PIDLTS
-1068 GLQLSSAHHAN
+1068 LQLSPAHHGGE
-1079 NSIAR
+1079 SIAR
-1084 DAAVSGGTL
+1084 DAAVNGGTL

-1107 SGAQGAGLPVS
+1107 SGAQGSGLPVG

-1123 STLPPFGNTDVYLK
+1123 STVPPFGDTAVYLK
-1137 GFLNEWGNTNQM
+1137 GFLDEWGNTNQM
-1149 TFSGNFM
+1149 TFTSNFM
-1156 YEFTTEVST
+1156 YEFTTEVSS

-1177 ASWGPVNYGSCNAG
+1177 ASWGPLNYGSCNAG

-1200 TLCKGGETG
+1200 TLCKGGDTG
-1209 NIGVDLAKAGSYKFV
+1209 NIGLDLAKAGSYKFV

-1246 KMLETVAGNPLGY
+1246 KVLDTVAGNPLGY

-1265 ELSGWGAQPQYQLS
+1265 ELSGWAAQPQYQLS

-1320 VNAETGY
+1320 LKAETGY
-1327 SFAFSKGG
+1327 PFAFSLAG

-1350 LVKVDPAGVKAGTA
+1350 LVKVDPAGAKAGTA
-1364 VIQECSVK
+1364 VIQECSAK

>member
-1 MTGCSTI
+1 MTGYSDI
-8 ETNYSGNYKNMDMKK
+8 ETNYSGNYKKMDMKK

-43 SSDASGVNPVPPTP
+43 SSSPS
-57 PTPEVTDGPVA
+57 TPEPTDGPVA
-68 RLPKMD
+68 RLPNVQ
-74 PPKELLV
+74 PPAEQLV
-81 AGENQVVIALVDT
+81 AGPDQAVIALVDT
-94 QSAAKGA
+94 QTSAARGVTG
-101 KAPFDSHSLHLWNN
+101 PFANYSLHLWNN
-115 DACQATADS
+115 DACSATAES
-124 GLNTGWDDKSKTPA
+124 GLNAGWDDKVNTPA
-138 TADSFGPAWVV
+138 AADGFGPSWVV
-149 PLKNVEGC
+149 PLSKLEGC

-170 TGSDMKVSFSEHPD
+170 TGSDMKVVFSDHPD
-184 RTVAIVAGKKDLFG
+184 RTVAIVAGKNEIFG

-236 YYTDSGTI
+236 YYTESGTI
-244 KANADGVFDFPYIS
+244 KANAEGVFDFPYIT
-258 LTATTLTAEQ
+258 LTPTSLTAEQ

-321 ALYAAE
+321 ALYSEA
-327 ATKLSYG
+327 ATKLTYG
-334 AVVEGNRVTFRLWA
+334 AVVEGGNVTFRLWA
-348 PTAKSVKLALY
+348 PTAKSVKLALFDGQ
-359 NASHQKSG
+359 HKPLG
-367 EVAMTFDNASG
+367 ERTMTLDEASG
-378 SWSYEGG
+378 SWSVQGG
-385 SELIGQFYRYD
+385 SELVGKFYRYD
-396 MEVYHPLSR
+396 IQVYHPVSR
-405 KVERY
+405 KLESY
-410 EVTDPYSL
+410 QVTDPYSL

-430 DLDDPALKPEGWDSL
+430 DLNDPALKPEGWDSL

-471 ASTDEEKRGK
+471 DSTPAEHRGK
-481 FVGLTQP
+481 FLGLT
-488 DSVPVN
+488 DTDTAPVK
-494 HLKALAKSG
+494 HLQALAKSG

-525 ANLGDDFSK
+525 ANISDDFGK

-539 PDVKTSKFGGY
+539 PEVQNSKFAGY
-550 CGGGQTVGD
+550 CSSGQTIEA
-559 VLADLQVGDSKDNP
+559 VLGDLQGSDSKENP
-573 QVQELSGYL
+573 QVQELYGYL

-604 ATNAEGT
+604 ATNAEGSQ
-611 KRILEFREMVKAIKQ
+611 RILEFREMVKAIKQ

-636 VYNHTNES
+636 VYNHTNEA

-712 HHPKDQMVQAL
+712 HHPKDQMVQSL

-754 TQKHLGGT
+754 TQKHLAGT

-780 FDGGDSI
+780 FDGGDTI

-797 FVDPNEMS
+797 LVDANEMDG
-805 KVDLATA
+805 VDRATA
-812 LHQSDLVRL
+812 LHQADLVRL
-821 GMAGNLKEFVLTD
+821 GMAGNLKDFILTD
-834 KDGMPKKGAEIDY
+834 KDGMPKKGSDIDY
-847 NGQSAGYAQDPV
+847 NGQPAGYAQDPT
-859 EVQNYVDKHDNQTL
+859 EIQNYVDKHDNQTL
-873 FDNLIYKAPASA
+873 FDNLIYKAPQGA

-924 DSGDWYNKVDYTLG
+924 DSGDWYNRVDYTLA

-954 NYPLIEQVLGKH
+954 NYPLIEKVLGKH
-966 AKPGSAEMAQMVSFY
+966 VKPSGADMATMVGFY

-986 LRNSSRLLRLGSGAE
+986 LRQSSRLLRLGSGAE

-1012 PDQVP
+1012 PDQEP
-1017 GLIVMTVDDGVSA
+1017 GLIVMTVDDGINA

-1036 AIDGLVVMINASN
+1036 AIDGLVVMINATN
-1049 QSQSI
+1049 APQSI

-1068 GLQLSSAHHAN
+1068 GLQLSPAHHGGE
-1079 NSIAR
+1079 SIAR
-1084 DAAVSGGTL
+1084 DAVVNGGTL

-1107 SGAQGAGLPVS
+1107 SGAQGSGLPVG

-1123 STLPPFGNTDVYLK
+1123 STVPPFGDTAVYLK

-1149 TFSGNFM
+1149 TFSSNFM
-1156 YEFTTEVST
+1156 YEFTTEVSS

-1177 ASWGPVNYGSCNAG
+1177 ASWGPLNYGSCNAG

-1200 TLCKGGETG
+1200 TLCKGGDTG
-1209 NIGVDLAKAGSYKFV
+1209 NIGLDLAKAGSYKFV

-1246 KMLETVAGNPLGY
+1246 KVLDTVAGNPLGY

-1265 ELSGWGAQPQYQLS
+1265 ELSGWAAQPQYQLS

-1320 VNAETGY
+1320 VTAETGY
-1327 SFAFSKGG
+1327 AIGFSQPG

-1350 LVKVDPAGVKAGTA
+1350 LVKVDPAGTKAGTA
-1364 VIQECSVK
+1364 VIQECSAK

>member
-8 ETNYSGNYKNMDMKK
+8 ETNYSGNDKNMDMKK

-43 SSDASGVNPVPPTP
+43 GSDPSGLQPIPPAP
-57 PTPEVTDGPVA
+57 PTPEVTDEPVA

-81 AGENQVVIALVDT
+81 AGANQAVIALVDI
-94 QSAAKGA
+94 QSAAARGIDG
-101 KAPFDSHSLHLWNN
+101 PFANNSLHLWNDEACSAIDQDKVPSYN
-115 DACQATADS
+115 DWNSKANVPADV
-124 GLNTGWDDKSKTPA
+124 DQ
-138 TADSFGPAWVV
+138 FGPVWVV
-149 PLKNVEGC
+149 PLNKVEGC

-170 TGSDMKVSFSEHPD
+170 TGSNMKVIFQDHPD
-184 RTVAIVAGKKDLFG
+184 RTVAIVAGKKEVFG

-236 YYTDSGTI
+236 YYTASGQVQ
-244 KANADGVFDFPYIS
+244 ANAEGVFDFPYLS
-258 LTATTLTAEQ
+258 LTATSLTAEQ

-277 AAAFALPAGKDLK
+277 AAAFALPSGKDLK

-321 ALYAAE
+321 ALYAPE

-367 EVAMTFDNASG
+367 EVAMTFDSASG

-405 KVERY
+405 KVEHY

-525 ANLGDDFSK
+525 ANLDDDFSK

-539 PDVKTSKFGGY
+539 PEVKSSKFGSY
-550 CGGGQTVGD
+550 CGGGQTVGN
-559 VLADLQVGDSKDNP
+559 VLANLQGGDSKENP

-611 KRILEFREMVKAIKQ
+611 QRILEFREMVKAIKQ

-723 AAVKKVN
+723 AAVKQVN

-780 FDGGDSI
+780 FDGGDTI

-797 FVDPNEMS
+797 LVDANEMNG
-805 KVDLATA
+805 VELATA

-834 KDGMPKKGAEIDY
+834 KDGMPKKGADIDY
-847 NGQSAGYAQDPV
+847 NGQPAGYAQDPT
-859 EVQNYVDKHDNQTL
+859 EIQNYVDKHDNQTL
-873 FDNLIYKAPASA
+873 FDNLIYKAPAGA

-954 NYPLIEQVLGKH
+954 NYPLIQQVLGQH
-966 AKPGSAEMAQMVSFY
+966 GKPSGAEMAQMVSFY

-1017 GLIVMTVDDGVSA
+1017 GLIVMTVDDGASV

-1036 AIDGLVVMINASN
+1036 AIEGLVVMINATN

-1054 SDFRDGNDQ
+1054 GDFRDGKDQ

-1068 GLQLSSAHHAN
+1068 TLQLSQAHRAD

-1084 DAAVSGGTL
+1084 DAVANGGTL

-1123 STLPPFGNTDVYLK
+1123 STLPPFGNTAVYLK
-1137 GFLNEWGNTNQM
+1137 GFLGEWGDVNQM
-1149 TFSGNFM
+1149 TFSSNFM
-1156 YEFTTEVST
+1156 YEFTTEVKA
-1165 DKLGTTNVKIAD
+1165 DKLGSTEVKIAD

-1200 TLCKGGETG
+1200 TLCAGGSTG
-1209 NIGVDLAKAGSYKFV
+1209 NIGVDLAKVGSYKFV
-1224 FTAMN
+1224 FTAMS
-1229 KDKPTL
+1229 KEKPTL
-1235 SVSFTEPVQSC
+1235 SVS
-1246 KMLETVAGNPLGY
+1246 VADATP
-1259 NLFVKG
+1259 
-1265 ELSGWGAQPQYQLS
+1265 
-1279 YKGMDGDLA
+1279 
-1288 IYQAAFNYTGSTEFK
+1288 
-1303 VANED
+1303 
-1308 WSKEYLLNGGGA
+1308 
-1320 VNAETGY
+1320 
-1327 SFAFSKGG
+1327 
-1335 SANNSITLP
+1335 
-1344 QGLWSV
+1344 
-1350 LVKVDPAGVKAGTA
+1350 
-1364 VIQECSVK
+1364 

>member
-1 MTGCSTI
+1 MTGYSNI
-8 ETNYSGNYKNMDMKK
+8 ETNYSGNYKKMDMKK

-43 SSDASGVNPVPPTP
+43 STS
-57 PTPEVTDGPVA
+57 PTPEPSDGPVA
-68 RLPKMD
+68 RLPNVQ
-74 PPKELLV
+74 PPAEQLV
-81 AGENQVVIALVDT
+81 AGPDQAVIALVDT
-94 QSAAKGA
+94 QTSAARGVTG
-101 KAPFDSHSLHLWNN
+101 PFANYSLHLWNN
-115 DACQATADS
+115 DACNATAES
-124 GLNTGWDDKSKTPA
+124 GLNAGWDDKANTPA
-138 TADSFGPAWVV
+138 AVDGFGPSWVV
-149 PLKNVEGC
+149 PLSKVEGC

-170 TGSDMKVSFSEHPD
+170 TGSDMKVVFSDHPD
-184 RTVAIVAGKKDLFG
+184 RTVAIVAGKNEIFG

-244 KANADGVFDFPYIS
+244 KANAEGVFDFPYIT
-258 LTATTLTAEQ
+258 LTPTSLTAEQ

-321 ALYAAE
+321 ALYSEA
-327 ATKLSYG
+327 ATKLTYG
-334 AVVEGNRVTFRLWA
+334 AVVEGGNVTFRLWA
-348 PTAKSVKLALY
+348 PTARSVKLALFDEQ
-359 NASHQKSG
+359 HKSIG
-367 EVAMTFDNASG
+367 ERTMTLDEASG
-378 SWSYEGG
+378 SWSVQGG
-385 SELIGQFYRYD
+385 SELVGKFYRYD
-396 MEVYHPLSR
+396 IQVYHPVSR
-405 KVERY
+405 KLESY
-410 EVTDPYSL
+410 QVTDPYSL

-430 DLDDPALKPEGWDSL
+430 DLNDPALKPEGWDSL

-471 ASTDEEKRGK
+471 DSTPAEHRGK
-481 FVGLTQP
+481 FLGLT
-488 DSVPVN
+488 DTDTAPVK
-494 HLKALAKSG
+494 HLQALAKSG

-525 ANLGDDFSK
+525 ANIGDDFGK

-539 PDVKTSKFGGY
+539 PEVQNSKFAGY
-550 CGGGQTVGD
+550 CSSGQTIEA
-559 VLADLQVGDSKDNP
+559 VLGDLQGGDSKENP
-573 QVQELSGYL
+573 QVQELYGYL

-604 ATNAEGT
+604 ATNAEGSQ
-611 KRILEFREMVKAIKQ
+611 RILEFREMVKAIKQ

-636 VYNHTNES
+636 VYNHTNEA

-723 AAVKKVN
+723 AAVKQVN

-754 TQKHLGGT
+754 TQKHLAGT

-780 FDGGDSI
+780 FDGGDTI

-797 FVDPNEMS
+797 LVDANETDG
-805 KVDLATA
+805 VDRATA
-812 LHQSDLVRL
+812 LHQADLVRL
-821 GMAGNLKEFVLTD
+821 GMAGNLKDFILTD
-834 KDGMPKKGAEIDY
+834 KDGMPKKGSDIDY
-847 NGQSAGYAQDPV
+847 NGQPAGYAQDPT
-859 EVQNYVDKHDNQTL
+859 EIQNYVDKHDNQTL
-873 FDNLIYKAPASA
+873 FDNLIYKAPQGA

-924 DSGDWYNKVDYTLG
+924 DSGDWYNRVDYTLA

-966 AKPGSAEMAQMVSFY
+966 VKPSGADMATMVGFY

-986 LRNSSRLLRLGSGAE
+986 LRQSSRLLRLGSGAE

-1017 GLIVMTVDDGVSA
+1017 GIIVMTVDDGVNA

-1036 AIDGLVVMINASN
+1036 AIDGLVVMINATN
-1049 QSQSI
+1049 APQSI
-1054 SDFRDGNDQ
+1054 GDFRDGNDQ
-1063 PIDLS
+1063 PIDLTS
-1068 GLQLSSAHHAN
+1068 LQLSPAHHGGE
-1079 NSIAR
+1079 SIAR
-1084 DAAVSGGTL
+1084 DAAVNGGTL

-1107 SGAQGAGLPVS
+1107 SGAQGSGLPVG

-1123 STLPPFGNTDVYLK
+1123 STVPPFGDTAVYLK
-1137 GFLNEWGNTNQM
+1137 GFLDEWGNTNQM
-1149 TFSGNFM
+1149 TFSSNFM
-1156 YEFTTEVST
+1156 YEFTTEVSS

-1177 ASWGPVNYGSCNAG
+1177 ASWGPLNYGSCNAG

-1200 TLCKGGETG
+1200 TLCKGGDTG
-1209 NIGVDLAKAGSYKFV
+1209 NIGLDLAKAGSYKFV

-1246 KMLETVAGNPLGY
+1246 KVLDTVAGNPLGY

-1265 ELSGWGAQPQYQLS
+1265 ELSGWNAQPQYQLS

-1320 VNAETGY
+1320 LKAETGY
-1327 SFAFSKGG
+1327 PFAFSQAG

-1350 LVKVDPAGVKAGTA
+1350 LVKVDPAGAKAGTA
-1364 VIQECSVK
+1364 VIQECSAK

>member
-1 MTGCSTI
+1 
-8 ETNYSGNYKNMDMKK
+8 MDMKK

-43 SSDASGVNPVPPTP
+43 SSSPS
-57 PTPEVTDGPVA
+57 TPEPTDGPVA
-68 RLPKMD
+68 RLPNVQ
-74 PPKELLV
+74 PPAEQLV
-81 AGENQVVIALVDT
+81 AGPDQAVIALVDT
-94 QSAAKGA
+94 QTSAARGVTG
-101 KAPFDSHSLHLWNN
+101 PFANYSLHLWNN
-115 DACQATADS
+115 DACSATAES
-124 GLNTGWDDKSKTPA
+124 GLNAGWDDKVNTPA
-138 TADSFGPAWVV
+138 AADGFGPSWVV
-149 PLKNVEGC
+149 PLSKLEGC

-170 TGSDMKVSFSEHPD
+170 TGSDMKVVFSDHPD
-184 RTVAIVAGKKDLFG
+184 RTVAIVAGKNEIFG

-236 YYTDSGTI
+236 YYTESGTI
-244 KANADGVFDFPYIS
+244 KANAEGVFDFPYIT
-258 LTATTLTAEQ
+258 LTPTSLTAEQ

-321 ALYAAE
+321 ALYSEA
-327 ATKLSYG
+327 ATKLTYG
-334 AVVEGNRVTFRLWA
+334 AVVEGGNVTFRLWA
-348 PTAKSVKLALY
+348 PTARSVKLALFDDQ
-359 NASHQKSG
+359 HKPLG
-367 EVAMTFDNASG
+367 ERTMTLDEASG
-378 SWSYEGG
+378 SWSVQGG
-385 SELIGQFYRYD
+385 SELVGKFYRYD
-396 MEVYHPLSR
+396 IQVYHPVSR
-405 KVERY
+405 KLESY
-410 EVTDPYSL
+410 QVTDPYSL

-430 DLDDPALKPEGWDSL
+430 DLNDPALKPEGWDSL

-471 ASTDEEKRGK
+471 DSTPAEHRGK
-481 FVGLTQP
+481 FLGLT
-488 DSVPVN
+488 DTDTAPVK
-494 HLKALAKSG
+494 HLQALAKSG

-525 ANLGDDFSK
+525 ANISDDFGK

-539 PDVKTSKFGGY
+539 PEVQNSKFAGY
-550 CGGGQTVGD
+550 CSSGQTIEA
-559 VLADLQVGDSKDNP
+559 VLGDLQGSDSKENP
-573 QVQELSGYL
+573 QVQELYGYL

-604 ATNAEGT
+604 ATNAEGSQ
-611 KRILEFREMVKAIKQ
+611 RILEFREMVKAIKQ

-636 VYNHTNES
+636 VYNHTNEA

-723 AAVKKVN
+723 AAVKQVN

-754 TQKHLGGT
+754 TQKHLAGT

-780 FDGGDSI
+780 FDGGDTI

-797 FVDPNEMS
+797 LVDANEMDG
-805 KVDLATA
+805 VDRATA
-812 LHQSDLVRL
+812 LHQADLVRL
-821 GMAGNLKEFVLTD
+821 GMAGNLKDFILTD
-834 KDGMPKKGAEIDY
+834 KDGMPKKGSDIDY
-847 NGQSAGYAQDPV
+847 NGQPAGYAQDPT
-859 EVQNYVDKHDNQTL
+859 EIQNYVDKHDNQTL
-873 FDNLIYKAPASA
+873 FDNLIYKAPQGA

-924 DSGDWYNKVDYTLG
+924 DSGDWYNRVDYTLA

-954 NYPLIEQVLGKH
+954 NYPLIEKVLGKH
-966 AKPGSAEMAQMVSFY
+966 VKPSGADMATMVGFY

-986 LRNSSRLLRLGSGAE
+986 LRQSSRLLRLGSGAE

-1012 PDQVP
+1012 PDQEP
-1017 GLIVMTVDDGVSA
+1017 GLIVMTVDDGINA

-1036 AIDGLVVMINASN
+1036 AIDGLVVMINATN
-1049 QSQSI
+1049 APQSI

-1063 PIDLS
+1063 PIDLTS
-1068 GLQLSSAHHAN
+1068 LQLSPAHHGGE
-1079 NSIAR
+1079 SIAR
-1084 DAAVSGGTL
+1084 DAAVNGGTL

-1107 SGAQGAGLPVS
+1107 SGAQGTGLPVG

-1123 STLPPFGNTDVYLK
+1123 STVPPFGDTAVYLK

-1149 TFSGNFM
+1149 TFSSNFM
-1156 YEFTTEVST
+1156 YEFTTEVSS

-1177 ASWGPVNYGSCNAG
+1177 ASWGPLNYGSCNAG

-1200 TLCKGGETG
+1200 TLCKGGDTG
-1209 NIGVDLAKAGSYKFV
+1209 NIGLDLAKAGSYKFV

-1246 KMLETVAGNPLGY
+1246 KVLDTVAGNPLGY

-1265 ELSGWGAQPQYQLS
+1265 ELSGWAAQPQYQLS

-1320 VNAETGY
+1320 VTAETGY
-1327 SFAFSKGG
+1327 AIGFSQPG

-1350 LVKVDPAGVKAGTA
+1350 LVKVDPAGTKAGTA
-1364 VIQECSVK
+1364 VIQECSAK

>member
-1 MTGCSTI
+1 
-8 ETNYSGNYKNMDMKK
+8 MDMKK

-43 SSDASGVNPVPPTP
+43 SSSPSTP
-57 PTPEVTDGPVA
+57 DPTDGPVA
-68 RLPKMD
+68 RLPNVQ
-74 PPKELLV
+74 PPAEQLV
-81 AGENQVVIALVDT
+81 AGPDQAVIALVDT
-94 QSAAKGA
+94 QTSAARGVTG
-101 KAPFDSHSLHLWNN
+101 PFANYSLHLWNN
-115 DACQATADS
+115 DACSATAES
-124 GLNTGWDDKSKTPA
+124 GLNAGWDDKVNTPA
-138 TADSFGPAWVV
+138 AADGFGPSWVV
-149 PLKNVEGC
+149 PLSKLEGC

-170 TGSDMKVSFSEHPD
+170 TGSDMKVVFSDHPD
-184 RTVAIVAGKKDLFG
+184 RTVAIVAGKNEIFG

-236 YYTDSGTI
+236 YYTESGTI
-244 KANADGVFDFPYIS
+244 KANAEGVFDFPYITLAPTS
-258 LTATTLTAEQ
+258 LTAEQ

-321 ALYAAE
+321 ALYSEA
-327 ATKLSYG
+327 ATKLTYG
-334 AVVEGNRVTFRLWA
+334 AVVEGGNVTFRLWA
-348 PTAKSVKLALY
+348 PTARSVKLALFDGQ
-359 NASHQKSG
+359 HKPLG
-367 EVAMTFDNASG
+367 ERTMTQDEASG
-378 SWSYEGG
+378 SWSVQGG
-385 SELIGQFYRYD
+385 SELVGKFYRYD
-396 MEVYHPLSR
+396 IQVYHPVSR
-405 KVERY
+405 KLESY
-410 EVTDPYSL
+410 QVTDPYSL

-430 DLDDPALKPEGWDSL
+430 DLNDPALKPEGWDSL

-471 ASTDEEKRGK
+471 DSTPAEHRGK
-481 FVGLTQP
+481 FLGLT
-488 DSVPVN
+488 DTDTAPVK
-494 HLKALAKSG
+494 HLQALAKSG

-525 ANLGDDFSK
+525 ANISDDFGK

-539 PDVKTSKFGGY
+539 PEVQNSKFAGY
-550 CGGGQTVGD
+550 CSSGQTIEA
-559 VLADLQVGDSKDNP
+559 VLGDLQGSDSKENP
-573 QVQELSGYL
+573 QVQELYGYL

-604 ATNAEGT
+604 ATNAEGSQ
-611 KRILEFREMVKAIKQ
+611 RILEFREMVKAIKQ

-636 VYNHTNES
+636 VYNHTNEA

-723 AAVKKVN
+723 AAVKQVN

-754 TQKHLGGT
+754 TQKHLAGT

-780 FDGGDSI
+780 FDGGDTI

-797 FVDPNEMS
+797 LVDANEMDG
-805 KVDLATA
+805 VDRATA
-812 LHQSDLVRL
+812 LHQADLVRL
-821 GMAGNLKEFVLTD
+821 GMAGNLKDFILTD
-834 KDGMPKKGAEIDY
+834 KDGMPKKGSDIDY
-847 NGQSAGYAQDPV
+847 NGQPAGYAQDPT
-859 EVQNYVDKHDNQTL
+859 EIQNYVDKHDNQTL
-873 FDNLIYKAPASA
+873 FDNLIYKAPQGA

-924 DSGDWYNKVDYTLG
+924 DSGDWYNRVDYTLA

-954 NYPLIEQVLGKH
+954 NYPLIEKVLGKH
-966 AKPGSAEMAQMVSFY
+966 VKPSGADMATMVGFY

-986 LRNSSRLLRLGSGAE
+986 LRQSSRLLRLGSGAE

-1012 PDQVP
+1012 PDQEP
-1017 GLIVMTVDDGVSA
+1017 GLIVMTVDDGINA

-1036 AIDGLVVMINASN
+1036 AIDGLVVMINATN
-1049 QSQSI
+1049 APQSI

-1063 PIDLS
+1063 PIDLTS
-1068 GLQLSSAHHAN
+1068 LQLSPAHHGGE
-1079 NSIAR
+1079 SIAR
-1084 DAAVSGGTL
+1084 DAAVNGGTL

-1107 SGAQGAGLPVS
+1107 SGAQGTGLPVG

-1123 STLPPFGNTDVYLK
+1123 STVPPFGDTAVYLK

-1149 TFSGNFM
+1149 TFSSNFM
-1156 YEFTTEVST
+1156 YEFTTEVSS

-1177 ASWGPVNYGSCNAG
+1177 ASWGPLNYGSCNAG

-1200 TLCKGGETG
+1200 TLCKGGDTG
-1209 NIGVDLAKAGSYKFV
+1209 NIGLDLAKVGSYKFV

-1246 KMLETVAGNPLGY
+1246 KVLDTVAGNPLGY

-1265 ELSGWGAQPQYQLS
+1265 ELSGWAAQPQYQLS

-1320 VNAETGY
+1320 VTAETGY
-1327 SFAFSKGG
+1327 AIGFSQPG

-1350 LVKVDPAGVKAGTA
+1350 LVKVDPAGTKAGTA
-1364 VIQECSVK
+1364 VIQECSAK

>member
-1 MTGCSTI
+1 MTGYSDI
-8 ETNYSGNYKNMDMKK
+8 ETNYSGNYKKMDMKK

-43 SSDASGVNPVPPTP
+43 SSSPSTP
-57 PTPEVTDGPVA
+57 DPTDGPVA
-68 RLPKMD
+68 RLPNVQ
-74 PPKELLV
+74 PPAEQLV
-81 AGENQVVIALVDT
+81 AGPDQAVIALVDT
-94 QSAAKGA
+94 QTSAARGVTG
-101 KAPFDSHSLHLWNN
+101 PFANYSLHLWNN
-115 DACQATADS
+115 DACSATAES
-124 GLNTGWDDKSKTPA
+124 GLNAGWDDKVNTPA
-138 TADSFGPAWVV
+138 AADGFGPSWVV
-149 PLKNVEGC
+149 PLSKLEGC

-170 TGSDMKVSFSEHPD
+170 TGSDMKVVFSDHPD
-184 RTVAIVAGKKDLFG
+184 RTVAIVAGKNEIFG

-236 YYTDSGTI
+236 YYTESGTI
-244 KANADGVFDFPYIS
+244 KANAEGVFDFPYIT
-258 LTATTLTAEQ
+258 LTPTSLTAEQ

-321 ALYAAE
+321 ALYSEA
-327 ATKLSYG
+327 ATKLTYG
-334 AVVEGNRVTFRLWA
+334 AVVEGGNVTFRLWA
-348 PTAKSVKLALY
+348 PTARSVKLALFDGQ
-359 NASHQKSG
+359 HKPLG
-367 EVAMTFDNASG
+367 ERTMTLDEASG
-378 SWSYEGG
+378 SWSVQGG
-385 SELIGQFYRYD
+385 SELVGKFYRYD
-396 MEVYHPLSR
+396 IQVYHPVSR
-405 KVERY
+405 KLESY
-410 EVTDPYSL
+410 QVTDPYSL

-430 DLDDPALKPEGWDSL
+430 DLNDPALKPEGWDSL

-471 ASTDEEKRGK
+471 DSTPVEHRGK
-481 FVGLTQP
+481 FLGLT
-488 DSVPVN
+488 DTDTAPVK
-494 HLKALAKSG
+494 HLQALAKSG

-517 VNEDPAKV
+517 VNEDPTKV
-525 ANLGDDFSK
+525 ANISDDFGK

-539 PDVKTSKFGGY
+539 PEVQNSKFGGY
-550 CGGGQTVGD
+550 CSSGQTIEA
-559 VLADLQVGDSKDNP
+559 VLGDLQGSDSKENP
-573 QVQELSGYL
+573 QVQELYGYL

-604 ATNAEGT
+604 ATNAEGSQ
-611 KRILEFREMVKAIKQ
+611 RILEFREMVKAIKQ

-636 VYNHTNES
+636 VYNHTNEA

-754 TQKHLGGT
+754 TQKHLAGT

-780 FDGGDSI
+780 FDGGDTI

-797 FVDPNEMS
+797 LVDANEMDG
-805 KVDLATA
+805 VDRATA
-812 LHQSDLVRL
+812 LHQADLVRL
-821 GMAGNLKEFVLTD
+821 GMAGNLKDFILTD
-834 KDGMPKKGAEIDY
+834 KDGMPKKGSDIDY
-847 NGQSAGYAQDPV
+847 NGQPAGYAQDPT
-859 EVQNYVDKHDNQTL
+859 EIQNYVDKHDNQTL
-873 FDNLIYKAPASA
+873 FDNLIYKAPQGA

-924 DSGDWYNKVDYTLG
+924 DSGDWYNRVDYTLA

-954 NYPLIEQVLGKH
+954 NYPLIEKVLGKH
-966 AKPGSAEMAQMVSFY
+966 VKPSGADMATMVGFY

-986 LRNSSRLLRLGSGAE
+986 LRQSSRLLRLGSGAE

-1012 PDQVP
+1012 PDQEP
-1017 GLIVMTVDDGVSA
+1017 GLIVMTVDDGINA

-1036 AIDGLVVMINASN
+1036 AIDGLVVMINATN
-1049 QSQSI
+1049 APQSI

-1063 PIDLS
+1063 PIDLTS
-1068 GLQLSSAHHAN
+1068 LQLSPAHHGGE
-1079 NSIAR
+1079 SIAR
-1084 DAAVSGGTL
+1084 DAAANGGTL

-1107 SGAQGAGLPVS
+1107 SGAQGTGLPVG

-1123 STLPPFGNTDVYLK
+1123 STVPPFGDTAVYLK

-1149 TFSGNFM
+1149 TFSSNFM
-1156 YEFTTEVST
+1156 YEFTTEVSS

-1177 ASWGPVNYGSCNAG
+1177 ASWGPLNYGSCNAG

-1200 TLCKGGETG
+1200 TLCKGGDTG
-1209 NIGVDLAKAGSYKFV
+1209 NIGLDLAKAGSYKFV

-1235 SVSFTEPVQSC
+1235 SGSFTEPVQSC
-1246 KMLETVAGNPLGY
+1246 KVLDTVAGNPLGY

-1265 ELSGWGAQPQYQLS
+1265 ELSGWAAQPQYQLS

-1320 VNAETGY
+1320 VTAETGY
-1327 SFAFSKGG
+1327 AIGFSQPG

-1350 LVKVDPAGVKAGTA
+1350 LVKVDPAGTKAGTA
-1364 VIQECSVK
+1364 VIQECSAK